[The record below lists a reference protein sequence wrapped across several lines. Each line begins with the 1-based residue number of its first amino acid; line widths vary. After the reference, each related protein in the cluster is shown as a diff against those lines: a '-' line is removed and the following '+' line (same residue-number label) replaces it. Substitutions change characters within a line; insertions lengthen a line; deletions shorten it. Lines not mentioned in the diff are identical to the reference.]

1 MNLLKKNKYS
11 IRKYKVGIF
20 STLIGTVLLLSN
32 PNGAQA
38 LTTDHNVQGGSNQAL
53 PGNSQN
59 TNADTN
65 RDIVNDSQNTPNAHA
80 TDNTSTN
87 QALTNHQN
95 VDVANQVGPAPIQPS
110 ASPAQNNNNSN
121 ANSTATEPAANTNNN
136 LASNNNTLNVPNNTD
151 NNDSARHLTLKE
163 IQEDV
168 RHSSDKP
175 ELVAIAEEASN
186 RPKKRSRRAA
196 PTDPNATPADPTATP
211 ADPTAGN
218 GSAPVAITAPYTP
231 TTDPNANNIGQNA
244 PNEVLSFDDNNI
256 RPSTNRSVPTV
267 TVVDNLPGYTLINGG
282 KVGVFSHA
290 MVRTSMFDSG
300 DAKNYQAQGNVIALG
315 RIRGNDTNDHGDF
328 NGIEKTLTVNPNSE
342 LIFEFNTMTTKN
354 YQAQGNVIALGRI
367 RGNDTNDH
375 GDFNGIEKTL
385 TVNPNSEL
393 IFEFNTMTT
402 KNYQGMT
409 NLIIK
414 NADNDTVIGEKV
426 VAYGPIWRLLKV
438 PENVSHLKIQFVPKN
453 DAITD
458 ARGIYQLR
466 DGYKYY
472 DFVDSIGLHSGSH
485 VYVERRTMEPTATN
499 NKEFTVTTS
508 LKNNG
513 NFGASFNTDDFV
525 YKIQLPEG
533 VEYVNN
539 SLTKDFP
546 SGNSG
551 VDIND
556 MNVTYD
562 AANRI
567 ITIKSTGG
575 GTGNSPARLM
585 PDKILDLKYK
595 LRVNNVPTPR
605 TVTFNDTLTYKTYS
619 QDFINSPA
627 ESHTVSTNPYT
638 IDIIMNKD
646 ALQAEVDR
654 RIQQADYTFASLD
667 IFNDLKR
674 RAQTILD
681 ENRNNVPL
689 NKRVSQADI
698 DSLANQMQHTLIRS
712 VDAENAVNRK
722 VDDMEDLVN
731 QNDELTDEEKQA
743 AIQVIEEHKNE
754 IIGNIGD
761 QTTDDGVTR
770 IKDQGIQT
778 LSGDTATPVVKPN
791 AKQAIRDKA
800 AKQRE
805 IINHTP
811 DATQDEI
818 QDALNQLTTDETD
831 AIDNVTNATT
841 NADVETAKNNGINT
855 IGAVAPQVT
864 HKQAARDAI
873 NQATATKR
881 QQINSNREATQEEK
895 NAALN
900 ELTQA
905 TNHALEQINQATT
918 NDDVDTAKGDGLNAI
933 NPIAPVTVVKQAAR
947 DAVSHDAQQHIAEI
961 NANPDATQEERQAA
975 IEKVNAAVAVAN
987 TNILNANTNADVEQV
1002 KTNAIQGIQAIEPA
1016 TKVKTDAKNAIDQ
1029 SAETQHNAI
1038 FNNNDA
1044 TLEEQQAAQQLLD
1057 QAVAT
1062 AKQNIN
1068 AADTNQEVA
1077 QAKDQGTQN
1086 IVVIQPATQVKTD
1099 ARNAVNEKAR
1109 EAITNI
1115 NATPGATREEKQE
1128 AINRVNTLKNRALN
1142 DIGVTSTTAMVNS
1155 IRDDAVNQIGAVQPH
1170 VTKKQTATGV
1180 LTDLATAKKQEI
1192 NQNTNATTEEKQVA
1206 LNQVDQDLATAIN
1219 NINQADTNAEVDQ
1232 AQQLGTKAINAI
1244 QPNIVKKPAAL
1255 AQTNQHYSAKLVEI
1269 NATPDATDDEK
1280 NAAINT
1286 LNQDRQQAIES
1297 IKQANTNA
1305 EVDQAATV
1313 AENNIDAVQVDVV
1326 KKQAARD
1333 KITAEVAKRIEAV
1346 KQTPNA
1352 TDEEKQ
1358 AAVNQINQLKDQ
1370 AFNQIN
1376 QNQTNDQVD
1385 ATTNQ
1390 AINAIDNV
1398 EAEVV
1403 IKPKAIADIE
1413 KAVKEKQQQIDNSLD
1428 STDNEKE
1435 VALQALA
1442 KEKEKALAAIDQA
1455 QTNSQ
1460 VNQAATNGVSAIKI
1474 IQPETKIKPAAR
1486 EKINQKAN
1494 ELRAQINQDKEATA
1508 EERQAAL
1515 DKINDLVAKAMTN
1528 ITNDRT
1534 NQQVNDSTNQ
1544 ALDDIALVTPDHI
1557 VRAAARDAVKQQY
1570 EAKKH
1575 EIEQAEHATDEEKQ
1589 VALNQLANNEK
1600 RALQNINQAIANN
1613 DVKRVESNGI
1623 ATLKGVEPH
1632 IVVKPEAQEAIK
1644 ASADNQVESIKDTP
1658 HATTDELD
1666 EANQQ
1671 INDTLKQ
1678 GQQDIDNTTQD
1689 AAVNDVRNQT
1699 IKAIEQIKP
1708 KVRRKRAALDN
1719 IDESNNNQLDAI
1731 RNTLDTTQDERN
1743 VAIAALNKI
1752 VNAIKNDIAQNK
1764 TNAEVDQTEADG
1776 NNNIKVIL
1784 PKVQVKPAARQSVSA
1799 KAEAQNALIDQSDLS
1814 TEEERLAAK
1823 HLVEQALNQAIDQI
1837 NHADK
1842 TAQVNQNS
1850 IDAQNIISK
1859 IKPATTVKA
1868 TALQQIQN
1876 IATNKINL
1884 IKANNEAT
1892 DEEQNAAI
1900 VQVEKELIKAKQQ
1913 IAGAV
1918 TNADVAYL
1926 LHDGKNEIREIEPVI
1941 NKKATAREQ
1950 LTTLFNDKK
1959 QAIEA
1964 NVQATVEERN
1974 SILAQ
1979 LQNIYDT
1986 AIGQI
1991 DQDRSNAQVDKTATL
2006 NLQTI
2011 HDLDV
2016 HPIKK
2021 PDAEKTINDDL
2032 ARVTH
2037 LVQNYRKVSDRNKAD
2052 ALKAITALKLQMD
2065 EELKTAR
2072 TNADVDAVLKRFNV
2086 ALGDIEAVIT
2096 EKENSL
2102 LRIDNIAQQTYAK
2115 FKAIAT
2121 PEQLAKVKALIDQ
2134 YVADGNRMV
2143 DEDATL
2149 NDIKKDTQL
2158 IIDEILAIKLP
2169 AEVIKASPKV
2179 GQPAPKVCTPIKKED
2194 KQEVRKVVKELP
2206 NTGSE
2211 EMDLPLKELALI
2223 TGAALLARRR
2233 SKKEKES

>member
-38 LTTDHNVQGGSNQAL
+38 LTTDNNVQSDTNQAT
-53 PGNSQN
+53 PVNSQ
-59 TNADTN
+59 DTN
-65 RDIVNDSQNTPNAHA
+65 VANNRGLANSAQNTPNQSA
-80 TDNTSTN
+80 TTNQSTN
-87 QALTNHQN
+87 QALVNHN
-95 VDVANQVGPAPIQPS
+95 NGSIANQATPTSVQSSTPS
-110 ASPAQNNNNSN
+110 AQNNNHTDGNTTATETVSN
-121 ANSTATEPAANTNNN
+121 ANNKDVVLNNT
-136 LASNNNTLNVPNNTD
+136 TLNVPNKTNE
-151 NNDSARHLTLKE
+151 NGSGGHLTLKE

-175 ELVAIAEEASN
+175 ELVAIAEQASN

-196 PTDPNATPADPTATP
+196 PADPNATPADPA
-211 ADPTAGN
+211 AAAAGN
-218 GSAPVAITAPYTP
+218 GGAPVAITAPYTP
-231 TTDPNANNIGQNA
+231 TTDPNANNAGQNA
-244 PNEVLSFDDNNI
+244 PNEVLSFDDNGI
-256 RPSTNRSVPTV
+256 RPSTNRSVPSV
-267 TVVDNLPGYTLINGG
+267 TVVDNLPGFTLINGG

-315 RIRGNDTNDHGDF
+315 RIKGNDTNDHGDF
-328 NGIEKTLTVNPNSE
+328 NGIEKS
-342 LIFEFNTMTTKN
+342 
-354 YQAQGNVIALGRI
+354 
-367 RGNDTNDH
+367 
-375 GDFNGIEKTL
+375 L

-402 KNYQGMT
+402 KNYQGVT

-414 NADNDTVIGEKV
+414 NADNDTVIAEKS
-426 VAYGPIWRLLKV
+426 VAYGPIWRLFKV

-525 YKIQLPEG
+525 YKVQLPEG

-546 SGNSG
+546 SSNSG
-551 VDIND
+551 VDMND
-556 MNVTYD
+556 FNVTYD
-562 AANRI
+562 AANRV

-575 GTGNSPARLM
+575 GSGNSPARLM

-605 TVTFNDTLTYKTYS
+605 TVTFNDTLTYKTYT

-698 DSLANQMQHTLIRS
+698 DSLTNQMQHTLIRS
-712 VDAENAVNRK
+712 VDAENAVNKK
-722 VDDMEDLVN
+722 VDQMEDLVN

-791 AKQAIRDKA
+791 AKKAIRDKA
-800 AKQRE
+800 TKQRE
-805 IINHTP
+805 IINATP
-811 DATQDEI
+811 DATEDEI
-818 QDALNQLTTDETD
+818 QDALNQLATDETD

-841 NADVETAKNNGINT
+841 NADVEIAKNNGINT
-855 IGAVAPQVT
+855 IGAVVPQVT

-918 NDDVDTAKGDGLNAI
+918 NADVDNAKGDGLNAI

-975 IEKVNAAVAVAN
+975 IDKVNAAVTAAN

-1002 KTNAIQGIQAIEPA
+1002 KTNAIQGIQAITPA
-1016 TKVKTDAKNAIDQ
+1016 TKVKTDAKNAIDK
-1029 SAETQHNAI
+1029 SAETQHNTI

-1099 ARNAVNEKAR
+1099 ARNAVNDKAR

-1128 AINRVNTLKNRALN
+1128 AINRVNTLKNRALT

-1180 LTDLATAKKQEI
+1180 LNDLATAKKQEI

-1206 LNQVDQDLATAIN
+1206 LNQVDQELATAIN

-1255 AQTNQHYSAKLVEI
+1255 AQINQHYNAKLAEI
-1269 NATPDATDDEK
+1269 NATPDATNDEK

-1370 AFNQIN
+1370 AINQIN

-1385 ATTNQ
+1385 TTTNQ
-1390 AINAIDNV
+1390 AVNAIDNV

-1403 IKPKAIADIE
+1403 IKPTAIADIE

-1435 VALQALA
+1435 VASQALA

-1474 IQPETKIKPAAR
+1474 IQPETKVKPAAR

-1494 ELRAQINQDKEATA
+1494 ELRAKINQDKEATA
-1508 EERQAAL
+1508 EERQVAL
-1515 DKINDLVAKAMTN
+1515 DKINEFVNQAMTD
-1528 ITNDRT
+1528 ITNNRT
-1534 NQQVNDSTNQ
+1534 NQQVDDTTSQ
-1544 ALDDIALVTPDHI
+1544 ALDSIALVAPEHI

-1570 EAKKH
+1570 EAKKQ

-1600 RALQNINQAIANN
+1600 LALQNINQAVTNN
-1613 DVKRVESNGI
+1613 DVKRVETNGI
-1623 ATLKGVEPH
+1623 ATLKGVQPH
-1632 IVVKPEAQEAIK
+1632 IVIKPEAQQAIK
-1644 ASADNQVESIKDTP
+1644 ATAENQVESIKDTP
-1658 HATTDELD
+1658 HATVDELD
-1666 EANQQ
+1666 EANQL
-1671 INDTLKQ
+1671 ISDTLKQ
-1678 GQQDIDNTTQD
+1678 AQQEIENTNQD
-1689 AAVNDVRNQT
+1689 AAVTDVRNQT

-1708 KVRRKRAALDN
+1708 KVRRKRAALDS
-1719 IDESNNNQLDAI
+1719 IEENNKNQLDAI
-1731 RNTLDTTQDERN
+1731 RNTLDTTQDERD
-1743 VAIAALNKI
+1743 VAIDTLNKI
-1752 VNAIKNDIAQNK
+1752 VNTIKNDIAQNK
-1764 TNAEVDQTEADG
+1764 TNAEVDRTETDG
-1776 NNNIKVIL
+1776 NDNIKVIL
-1784 PKVQVKPAARQSVSA
+1784 PKVQVKPAARQSVGV

-1842 TAQVNQNS
+1842 TAQVNQDS

-1892 DEEQNAAI
+1892 DEEQNIAI
-1900 VQVEKELIKAKQQ
+1900 AQVEKELIKAKQQ
-1913 IAGAV
+1913 IASAV

-1926 LHDGKNEIREIEPVI
+1926 LHDEKNEIREIEPVI
-1941 NKKATAREQ
+1941 NRKASAREQ

-1964 NVQATVEERN
+1964 NIQATVEERN

-1991 DQDRSNAQVDKTATL
+1991 DQDRSNAQVDKTASL

-2032 ARVTH
+2032 ARVTA
-2037 LVQNYRKVSDRNKAD
+2037 LVQNYRKVSNRNKAD

-2086 ALGDIEAVIT
+2086 ALSDIEAVIT

-2121 PEQLAKVKALIDQ
+2121 PEQLAKVKVLIDQ
-2134 YVADGNRMV
+2134 YVADGNRMI

-2149 NDIKKDTQL
+2149 NDIKQHTQF
-2158 IIDEILAIKLP
+2158 IVDEILAIKLP
-2169 AEVIKASPKV
+2169 AEATKVSPKEI
-2179 GQPAPKVCTPIKKED
+2179 QPAPKVCTPIKKE
-2194 KQEVRKVVKELP
+2194 ETHESRKVEKELP

-2211 EMDLPLKELALI
+2211 GMDLPLKEFALI

-2233 SKKEKES
+2233 TKNEKES

>member
-53 PGNSQN
+53 PGNSPN

-65 RDIVNDSQNTPNAHA
+65 RDIVNGSQNTPNAHA

-95 VDVANQVGPAPIQPS
+95 VGVANQVAPAPIQPS
-110 ASPAQNNNNSN
+110 TSSASNNNHSD

-196 PTDPNATPADPTATP
+196 PADPNATP

-218 GSAPVAITAPYTP
+218 GSAPVAITAPFTP

-244 PNEVLSFDDNNI
+244 PNEVLTFDDNNI

-315 RIRGNDTNDHGDF
+315 RIKGNDTNDHG
-328 NGIEKTLTVNPNSE
+328 G
-342 LIFEFNTMTTKN
+342 
-354 YQAQGNVIALGRI
+354 
-367 RGNDTNDH
+367 
-375 GDFNGIEKTL
+375 FNGIEKTL

-605 TVTFNDTLTYKTYS
+605 TVTFNDILTYKTYT

-667 IFNDLKR
+667 IFNELKR

-698 DSLANQMQHTLIRS
+698 DSLVNQMQHTLIRS

-805 IINHTP
+805 IINNTP

-975 IEKVNAAVAVAN
+975 IEKVNAAVAAAN

-1099 ARNAVNEKAR
+1099 ARNAVNDKAR

-1192 NQNTNATTEEKQVA
+1192 NQNTNATDEEKQVA

-1244 QPNIVKKPAAL
+1244 QPNIVKKPTAL
-1255 AQTNQHYSAKLVEI
+1255 AQINQHYNAKLAEI

-1398 EAEVV
+1398 EAKVV

-1435 VALQALA
+1435 VALLALA

-1474 IQPETKIKPAAR
+1474 IQPETKVKPAAR

-1557 VRAAARDAVKQQY
+1557 VRATARDAVKQQY

-1600 RALQNINQAIANN
+1600 RALQNIDQAIANN

-1913 IAGAV
+1913 IASAV

-1959 QAIEA
+1959 LAIEA

-1991 DQDRSNAQVDKTATL
+1991 DQDRSNAQVDKTASL

-2096 EKENSL
+2096 EKV
-2102 LRIDNIAQQTYAK
+2102 RIDNIAQQTYAK

-2134 YVADGNRMV
+2134 YVADGIRMI

-2149 NDIKKDTQL
+2149 NDIKQHTQF
-2158 IIDEILAIKLP
+2158 IVDEILAIKLP
-2169 AEVIKASPKV
+2169 AEATKVLPKV
-2179 GQPAPKVCTPIKKED
+2179 GQPAPKLCTSIKKVD

-2233 SKKEKES
+2233 NKNEKES

>member
-11 IRKYKVGIF
+11 IRKYKIGIF

-38 LTTDHNVQGGSNQAL
+38 LTTDNNVQSDTNQAT
-53 PGNSQN
+53 PVNSQDKDVAN
-59 TNADTN
+59 N
-65 RDIVNDSQNTPNAHA
+65 RGLANSAQNTPNQSA
-80 TDNTSTN
+80 TTNQATN
-87 QALTNHQN
+87 QALVNHN
-95 VDVANQVGPAPIQPS
+95 NGSIVNQATPTSVQSSTPS
-110 ASPAQNNNNSN
+110 AQNNNHTDGNTTATETVSN
-121 ANSTATEPAANTNNN
+121 ANNNDV
-136 LASNNNTLNVPNNTD
+136 ASNNTTLNAPNKTNE
-151 NNDSARHLTLKE
+151 NGSGGHLTLKE

-175 ELVAIAEEASN
+175 ELVAIAEPASN

-196 PTDPNATPADPTATP
+196 PADPNATPADPGA
-211 ADPTAGN
+211 AAAGN
-218 GSAPVAITAPYTP
+218 GGAPVAITAPYTP
-231 TTDPNANNIGQNA
+231 TTDPNANNAGQNA
-244 PNEVLSFDDNNI
+244 PNEVLSFDDNSI
-256 RPSTNRSVPTV
+256 RPSTNRSVPSV
-267 TVVDNLPGYTLINGG
+267 TVVDNLPGFTLINGG
-282 KVGVFSHA
+282 KVGVLSHA
-290 MVRTSMFDSG
+290 MVRTSMFEAGS
-300 DAKNYQAQGNVIALG
+300 NRTYQAQGNVLALG
-315 RIRGNDTNDHGDF
+315 RISGTDASNHGDF
-328 NGIEKTLTVNPNSE
+328 NGIEKSLTVNPNSE
-342 LIFEFNTMTTKN
+342 LIFEFNTMPTKN
-354 YQAQGNVIALGRI
+354 GQGATNV
-367 RGNDTNDH
+367 
-375 GDFNGIEKTL
+375 
-385 TVNPNSEL
+385 
-393 IFEFNTMTT
+393 
-402 KNYQGMT
+402 
-409 NLIIK
+409 IIK
-414 NADNDTVIGEKV
+414 NADTNDTIAEKTV
-426 VAYGPIWRLLKV
+426 EGGPTLRLFKV
-438 PENVSHLKIQFVPKN
+438 PDNVRNLKIQFVPKN

-458 ARGIYQLR
+458 ARGIYQLK

-472 DFVDSIGLHSGSH
+472 SFVDSIGLHSGSH

-513 NFGASFNTDDFV
+513 NSGASLDTDEFV

-546 SGNSG
+546 SNNSG
-551 VDIND
+551 VDVND

-562 AANRI
+562 AANRV

-575 GTGNSPARLM
+575 GTTNSPARLM

-605 TVTFNDTLTYKTYS
+605 TVTFNDTLTYKTYT
-619 QDFINSPA
+619 QDFINSAA

-667 IFNDLKR
+667 IFNDLKK
-674 RAQTILD
+674 RAQTILA

-698 DSLANQMQHTLIRS
+698 DSLTNQMQHTLIRS
-712 VDAENAVNRK
+712 VDAENAVNQK
-722 VDDMEDLVN
+722 ADQMEDLVN

-743 AIQVIEEHKNE
+743 AIQVIEEHKGN
-754 IIGNIGD
+754 IIGDIGD

-791 AKQAIRDKA
+791 AKKAIRDKA
-800 AKQRE
+800 TKQRE
-805 IINHTP
+805 IINATP
-811 DATQDEI
+811 DATEDEI
-818 QDALNQLTTDETD
+818 QDALNQLATDETD

-855 IGAVAPQVT
+855 IGAVVPQVT
-864 HKQAARDAI
+864 HKKAARDAI

-918 NDDVDTAKGDGLNAI
+918 NADVDNAKGDGLNAI

-975 IEKVNAAVAVAN
+975 IDKVNAAVTAAN

-1002 KTNAIQGIQAIEPA
+1002 KTNAIQGIQAITPA
-1016 TKVKTDAKNAIDQ
+1016 TKVKTDAKNAIDK
-1029 SAETQHNAI
+1029 SAETQHNTI

-1099 ARNAVNEKAR
+1099 ARNVVNDKAR

-1128 AINRVNTLKNRALN
+1128 AINRVNTLKNRALT

-1180 LTDLATAKKQEI
+1180 LNDLATAKKQEI

-1206 LNQVDQDLATAIN
+1206 LNQVDQELATAIN
-1219 NINQADTNAEVDQ
+1219 NINQADTNEEVDQ

-1255 AQTNQHYSAKLVEI
+1255 AQINQHYNAKLAEI
-1269 NATPDATDDEK
+1269 NATPDATNDEK

-1297 IKQANTNA
+1297 IKKANTNA

-1390 AINAIDNV
+1390 AVNAIDNV
-1398 EAEVV
+1398 EAEIV

-1435 VALQALA
+1435 VASQALA

-1474 IQPETKIKPAAR
+1474 IQPETKVKPAAR

-1494 ELRAQINQDKEATA
+1494 ELRAKINQDKEATA
-1508 EERQAAL
+1508 EERQVAL
-1515 DKINDLVAKAMTN
+1515 DKINEFVNQAMTD
-1528 ITNDRT
+1528 ITNNRT
-1534 NQQVNDSTNQ
+1534 NQQVDDTTSQ
-1544 ALDDIALVTPDHI
+1544 ALDSIALVAPEHI

-1570 EAKKH
+1570 EAKKQ

-1600 RALQNINQAIANN
+1600 LALQNINQAVTNN
-1613 DVKRVESNGI
+1613 DVKRVETNGI
-1623 ATLKGVEPH
+1623 ATLKGVQPH
-1632 IVVKPEAQEAIK
+1632 IVIKPEAQQAIK
-1644 ASADNQVESIKDTP
+1644 ASAENQVESIKDTP
-1658 HATTDELD
+1658 HATVDELD
-1666 EANQQ
+1666 EANQL
-1671 INDTLKQ
+1671 ISDTLKQ
-1678 GQQDIDNTTQD
+1678 AQQEIENTNQD
-1689 AAVNDVRNQT
+1689 AAVTDVRNQT

-1708 KVRRKRAALDN
+1708 KVRRKRAALDS
-1719 IDESNNNQLDAI
+1719 IEENNKNQLDAI
-1731 RNTLDTTQDERN
+1731 RNTLDTTQDERD
-1743 VAIAALNKI
+1743 VAIDTLNKI
-1752 VNAIKNDIAQNK
+1752 VNTIKNDIAQNK
-1764 TNAEVDQTEADG
+1764 TNAEVDRTETDG
-1776 NNNIKVIL
+1776 NDNIKVIL
-1784 PKVQVKPAARQSVSA
+1784 PKVQVKPAARQSVGV

-1842 TAQVNQNS
+1842 TAQVNQDS
-1850 IDAQNIISK
+1850 INAQNIISK

-1892 DEEQNAAI
+1892 DEEQNIAI
-1900 VQVEKELIKAKQQ
+1900 AQVEKELIKAKQQ
-1913 IAGAV
+1913 IASAV

-1926 LHDGKNEIREIEPVI
+1926 LHNEKNEIREIEPVI
-1941 NKKATAREQ
+1941 NRKASAREQ

-1964 NVQATVEERN
+1964 NIQATVEERN

-1991 DQDRSNAQVDKTATL
+1991 DQDRSNAQVDKTASL

-2032 ARVTH
+2032 ARVTA

-2086 ALGDIEAVIT
+2086 ALSDIEAVIT

-2121 PEQLAKVKALIDQ
+2121 PEQLAKVKVLIDQ
-2134 YVADGNRMV
+2134 YVADGNRMI

-2149 NDIKKDTQL
+2149 NDIKQHTQF
-2158 IIDEILAIKLP
+2158 IVDEILAIKLP
-2169 AEVIKASPKV
+2169 AEATKVSPKV
-2179 GQPAPKVCTPIKKED
+2179 IQPAPKVCTPIKKE
-2194 KQEVRKVVKELP
+2194 ETHESRKVEKELP

-2211 EMDLPLKELALI
+2211 GMDLPLKEFALI

-2233 SKKEKES
+2233 TKNEKES

>member
-38 LTTDHNVQGGSNQAL
+38 LTTDNNVQSDTNQAT
-53 PGNSQN
+53 PVNSQ
-59 TNADTN
+59 DTN
-65 RDIVNDSQNTPNAHA
+65 VANNRGLANSAQNTPNQSA
-80 TDNTSTN
+80 TTNQSTN
-87 QALTNHQN
+87 QALVNHN
-95 VDVANQVGPAPIQPS
+95 NGSIANQATPTSVQSSTPS
-110 ASPAQNNNNSN
+110 AQNNNHTDGDTTATETVSN
-121 ANSTATEPAANTNNN
+121 ANNKDVV
-136 LASNNNTLNVPNNTD
+136 SNNTTLNVPNKTNE
-151 NNDSARHLTLKE
+151 NGSGGHLTLKE

-175 ELVAIAEEASN
+175 ELVAIAEQASN

-196 PTDPNATPADPTATP
+196 PADPNATPADPA
-211 ADPTAGN
+211 AAAAGN
-218 GSAPVAITAPYTP
+218 GGAPVAITAPYTP
-231 TTDPNANNIGQNA
+231 TTDPNANNAGQNA
-244 PNEVLSFDDNNI
+244 PNEVLSFDDNGI
-256 RPSTNRSVPTV
+256 RPSTNRSVPSV
-267 TVVDNLPGYTLINGG
+267 TVVDNLPGFTLINGG

-315 RIRGNDTNDHGDF
+315 RIKGNDTNDHGDF
-328 NGIEKTLTVNPNSE
+328 NGIEKS
-342 LIFEFNTMTTKN
+342 
-354 YQAQGNVIALGRI
+354 
-367 RGNDTNDH
+367 
-375 GDFNGIEKTL
+375 L

-402 KNYQGMT
+402 KNYQGVT

-414 NADNDTVIGEKV
+414 NADNDTVIAEKS
-426 VAYGPIWRLLKV
+426 VAYGPIWRLFKV

-525 YKIQLPEG
+525 YKVQLPEG

-546 SGNSG
+546 SSNSG
-551 VDIND
+551 VDMND
-556 MNVTYD
+556 FNVTYD
-562 AANRI
+562 AANRV

-575 GTGNSPARLM
+575 GSGNSPARLM

-605 TVTFNDTLTYKTYS
+605 TVTFNDTLTYKTYT

-698 DSLANQMQHTLIRS
+698 DSLTNQMQHTLIRS
-712 VDAENAVNRK
+712 VDAENAVNKK
-722 VDDMEDLVN
+722 VDQMEDLVN

-791 AKQAIRDKA
+791 AKKAIRDKA
-800 AKQRE
+800 TKQRE
-805 IINHTP
+805 IINATP
-811 DATQDEI
+811 DATEDEI
-818 QDALNQLTTDETD
+818 QDALNQLATDETD

-841 NADVETAKNNGINT
+841 NADVEIAKNNGINT
-855 IGAVAPQVT
+855 IGAVVPQVT

-918 NDDVDTAKGDGLNAI
+918 NADVDNAKGDGLNAI

-975 IEKVNAAVAVAN
+975 IDKVNAAVTAAN

-1002 KTNAIQGIQAIEPA
+1002 KTNAIQGIQAITPA
-1016 TKVKTDAKNAIDQ
+1016 TKVKTDAKNAIDK
-1029 SAETQHNAI
+1029 SAETQHNTI

-1099 ARNAVNEKAR
+1099 ARNAVNDKAR

-1128 AINRVNTLKNRALN
+1128 AINRVNTLKNRALT

-1180 LTDLATAKKQEI
+1180 LNDLATAKKQKI

-1206 LNQVDQDLATAIN
+1206 LNQVDQELATAIN

-1255 AQTNQHYSAKLVEI
+1255 AQINQHYNAKLAEI
-1269 NATPDATDDEK
+1269 NATPDATNDEK

-1370 AFNQIN
+1370 AINQIN

-1385 ATTNQ
+1385 TTTNQ
-1390 AINAIDNV
+1390 AVNAIDNV

-1435 VALQALA
+1435 VASQALA

-1474 IQPETKIKPAAR
+1474 IQPETKVKPAAR

-1494 ELRAQINQDKEATA
+1494 ELRAKINQDKEATA
-1508 EERQAAL
+1508 EERQVAL
-1515 DKINDLVAKAMTN
+1515 DKINEFVNQAMTD
-1528 ITNDRT
+1528 ITNNRT
-1534 NQQVNDSTNQ
+1534 NQQVDDTTSQ
-1544 ALDDIALVTPDHI
+1544 ALDSIALVAPEHI

-1570 EAKKH
+1570 EAKKQ

-1600 RALQNINQAIANN
+1600 LALQNINQAVTNN
-1613 DVKRVESNGI
+1613 DVKRVETNGI
-1623 ATLKGVEPH
+1623 ATLKGVQPH
-1632 IVVKPEAQEAIK
+1632 IVIKPEAQQAIK
-1644 ASADNQVESIKDTP
+1644 ATAENQVESIKDTP
-1658 HATTDELD
+1658 HATVDELD
-1666 EANQQ
+1666 EANQL
-1671 INDTLKQ
+1671 ISDTLKQ
-1678 GQQDIDNTTQD
+1678 AQQEIENTNQD
-1689 AAVNDVRNQT
+1689 AAVTDVRNQT

-1708 KVRRKRAALDN
+1708 KVRRKRAALDS
-1719 IDESNNNQLDAI
+1719 IEENNKNQLDAI
-1731 RNTLDTTQDERN
+1731 RNTLDTTQDERD
-1743 VAIAALNKI
+1743 VAIDTLNKI
-1752 VNAIKNDIAQNK
+1752 VNTIKNDIAQNK
-1764 TNAEVDQTEADG
+1764 TNAEVDRTETDG
-1776 NNNIKVIL
+1776 NDNIKVIL
-1784 PKVQVKPAARQSVSA
+1784 PKVQVKPAARQSVGV

-1842 TAQVNQNS
+1842 TAQVNQDS

-1892 DEEQNAAI
+1892 DEEQNIAI
-1900 VQVEKELIKAKQQ
+1900 AQVEKELIKAKQQ
-1913 IAGAV
+1913 IASAV

-1926 LHDGKNEIREIEPVI
+1926 LHDEKNEIREIEPVI
-1941 NKKATAREQ
+1941 NRKASAREQ

-1964 NVQATVEERN
+1964 NIQATVEERN

-1991 DQDRSNAQVDKTATL
+1991 DQDRSNAQVDKTASL

-2032 ARVTH
+2032 ARVTA
-2037 LVQNYRKVSDRNKAD
+2037 LVQNYRKVSNRNKAD

-2086 ALGDIEAVIT
+2086 ALSDIEAVIT

-2121 PEQLAKVKALIDQ
+2121 PEQLAKVKVLIDQ
-2134 YVADGNRMV
+2134 YVADGNRMI

-2149 NDIKKDTQL
+2149 NDIKQHTQF
-2158 IIDEILAIKLP
+2158 IVDEILAIKLP
-2169 AEVIKASPKV
+2169 AEATKVSPKEI
-2179 GQPAPKVCTPIKKED
+2179 QPAPKVCTPIKKE
-2194 KQEVRKVVKELP
+2194 ETHESRKVEKELP

-2211 EMDLPLKELALI
+2211 GMDLPLKEFALI

-2233 SKKEKES
+2233 TKNEKES

>member
-38 LTTDHNVQGGSNQAL
+38 LTTDNNVQSDTNQAT
-53 PGNSQN
+53 PVNSQ
-59 TNADTN
+59 DTN
-65 RDIVNDSQNTPNAHA
+65 VANNRGLANSAQNTPNQSA
-80 TDNTSTN
+80 TTNQSTN
-87 QALTNHQN
+87 QALVNHN
-95 VDVANQVGPAPIQPS
+95 NGSIANQATPTSVQSSTPS
-110 ASPAQNNNNSN
+110 AQNNNHTDGNTTATETVSN
-121 ANSTATEPAANTNNN
+121 ANNKDVV
-136 LASNNNTLNVPNNTD
+136 SNNTTLNVPNKTNE
-151 NNDSARHLTLKE
+151 NGSGGHLTLKE

-175 ELVAIAEEASN
+175 ELVAIAEQASN

-196 PTDPNATPADPTATP
+196 PADPNATPADPA
-211 ADPTAGN
+211 AAAAGN
-218 GSAPVAITAPYTP
+218 GGAPVAITAPYTP
-231 TTDPNANNIGQNA
+231 TTDPNANNAGQNA
-244 PNEVLSFDDNNI
+244 PNEVLSFDDNGI
-256 RPSTNRSVPTV
+256 RPSTNRSVPSV
-267 TVVDNLPGYTLINGG
+267 TVVDNLPGFTLINGG

-315 RIRGNDTNDHGDF
+315 RIKGNDTNDHGDF
-328 NGIEKTLTVNPNSE
+328 NGIEKS
-342 LIFEFNTMTTKN
+342 
-354 YQAQGNVIALGRI
+354 
-367 RGNDTNDH
+367 
-375 GDFNGIEKTL
+375 L

-402 KNYQGMT
+402 KNYQGVT

-414 NADNDTVIGEKV
+414 NADNDTVIAEKS
-426 VAYGPIWRLLKV
+426 VAYGPIWRLFKV

-525 YKIQLPEG
+525 YKVQLPEG

-546 SGNSG
+546 SSNSG
-551 VDIND
+551 VDMND
-556 MNVTYD
+556 FNVTYD
-562 AANRI
+562 AANRV

-575 GTGNSPARLM
+575 GSGNSPARLM

-605 TVTFNDTLTYKTYS
+605 TVTFNDTLTYKTYT

-698 DSLANQMQHTLIRS
+698 DSLTNQMQHTLIRS
-712 VDAENAVNRK
+712 VDAENAVNKK
-722 VDDMEDLVN
+722 VDQMEDLVN

-791 AKQAIRDKA
+791 AKKAIRDKA
-800 AKQRE
+800 TKQRE
-805 IINHTP
+805 IINATP
-811 DATQDEI
+811 DATEDEI
-818 QDALNQLTTDETD
+818 QDALNQLATDETD

-841 NADVETAKNNGINT
+841 NADVEIAKNNGINT
-855 IGAVAPQVT
+855 IGAVVPQVT

-881 QQINSNREATQEEK
+881 QQINSNREATHEEK

-918 NDDVDTAKGDGLNAI
+918 NADVDNAKGDGLNAI

-975 IEKVNAAVAVAN
+975 IDKVNAAVTAAN

-1002 KTNAIQGIQAIEPA
+1002 KTNAIQGIQAITPA
-1016 TKVKTDAKNAIDQ
+1016 TKVKTDAKNAIDK
-1029 SAETQHNAI
+1029 SAETQHNTI

-1099 ARNAVNEKAR
+1099 ARNAVNDKAR

-1128 AINRVNTLKNRALN
+1128 AINRVNTLKNRALT

-1180 LTDLATAKKQEI
+1180 LNDLATAKKQEI

-1206 LNQVDQDLATAIN
+1206 LNQVDQELATAIN

-1255 AQTNQHYSAKLVEI
+1255 AQINQHYNAKLAEI
-1269 NATPDATDDEK
+1269 NATPDATNDEK

-1370 AFNQIN
+1370 AINQIN

-1385 ATTNQ
+1385 TTTNQ
-1390 AINAIDNV
+1390 AVNAIDNV

-1435 VALQALA
+1435 VASQALA

-1474 IQPETKIKPAAR
+1474 IQPETKVKPAAR

-1494 ELRAQINQDKEATA
+1494 ELRAKINQDKEATA
-1508 EERQAAL
+1508 EERQVAL
-1515 DKINDLVAKAMTN
+1515 DKINEFVNQAMTD
-1528 ITNDRT
+1528 ITNNRT
-1534 NQQVNDSTNQ
+1534 NQQVDDTTSQ
-1544 ALDDIALVTPDHI
+1544 ALDSIALVAPEHI

-1570 EAKKH
+1570 EAKKQ

-1600 RALQNINQAIANN
+1600 LALQNINQAVTNN
-1613 DVKRVESNGI
+1613 DVKRVETNGI
-1623 ATLKGVEPH
+1623 ATLKGVQPH
-1632 IVVKPEAQEAIK
+1632 IVIKPEAQQAIK
-1644 ASADNQVESIKDTP
+1644 ATAENQVESIKDTP
-1658 HATTDELD
+1658 HATVDELD
-1666 EANQQ
+1666 EANQL
-1671 INDTLKQ
+1671 ISDTLKQ
-1678 GQQDIDNTTQD
+1678 AQQEIENTNQD
-1689 AAVNDVRNQT
+1689 AAVTDVRNQT

-1708 KVRRKRAALDN
+1708 KVRRKRAALDS
-1719 IDESNNNQLDAI
+1719 IEENNKNQLDAI
-1731 RNTLDTTQDERN
+1731 RNTLDTTQDERD
-1743 VAIAALNKI
+1743 VAIDTLNKI
-1752 VNAIKNDIAQNK
+1752 VNTIKNDIAQNK
-1764 TNAEVDQTEADG
+1764 TNAEVDRTETDG
-1776 NNNIKVIL
+1776 NDNIKVIL
-1784 PKVQVKPAARQSVSA
+1784 PKVQVKPAARQSVGV

-1842 TAQVNQNS
+1842 TAQVNQDS

-1892 DEEQNAAI
+1892 DEEQNIAI
-1900 VQVEKELIKAKQQ
+1900 AQVEKELIKAKQQ
-1913 IAGAV
+1913 IASAV

-1926 LHDGKNEIREIEPVI
+1926 LHDEKNEIREIEPVI
-1941 NKKATAREQ
+1941 NRKASAREQ

-1964 NVQATVEERN
+1964 NIQATVEERN

-1991 DQDRSNAQVDKTATL
+1991 DQDRSNAQVDKTASL

-2032 ARVTH
+2032 ARVTA
-2037 LVQNYRKVSDRNKAD
+2037 LVQNYRKVSNRNKAD

-2086 ALGDIEAVIT
+2086 ALSDIEAVIT

-2121 PEQLAKVKALIDQ
+2121 PEQLAKVKVLIDQ
-2134 YVADGNRMV
+2134 YVADGNRMI

-2149 NDIKKDTQL
+2149 NDIKQHTQF
-2158 IIDEILAIKLP
+2158 IVDEILAIKLP
-2169 AEVIKASPKV
+2169 AEATKVSPKEI
-2179 GQPAPKVCTPIKKED
+2179 QPAPKVCTPIKKE
-2194 KQEVRKVVKELP
+2194 ETHESRKVEKELP

-2211 EMDLPLKELALI
+2211 GMDLPLKEFALI

-2233 SKKEKES
+2233 TKNEKES

>member
-38 LTTDHNVQGGSNQAL
+38 LTTDNNVQSDTNQAT
-53 PGNSQN
+53 PVNSQDKDVAN
-59 TNADTN
+59 N
-65 RDIVNDSQNTPNAHA
+65 RGLANSAQNTPNQSA
-80 TDNTSTN
+80 TTNQATN
-87 QALTNHQN
+87 QALVNHN
-95 VDVANQVGPAPIQPS
+95 NGSIVNQATPTSVQSSTPS
-110 ASPAQNNNNSN
+110 AQNNNHTDGNTTATETVSN
-121 ANSTATEPAANTNNN
+121 ANNNDV
-136 LASNNNTLNVPNNTD
+136 ASNNTTLNVPNKTNE
-151 NNDSARHLTLKE
+151 NGSGGHLTLKE

-175 ELVAIAEEASN
+175 ELVAIAEPASN

-196 PTDPNATPADPTATP
+196 PADPNATPADPGA
-211 ADPTAGN
+211 AAEGN
-218 GSAPVAITAPYTP
+218 GGAPVAITAPYTP
-231 TTDPNANNIGQNA
+231 TTDPNANNAGQNA
-244 PNEVLSFDDNNI
+244 PNEVLSFDDNSI
-256 RPSTNRSVPTV
+256 RPSTNRSVPSV
-267 TVVDNLPGYTLINGG
+267 TVVDNLPGFTLINGG
-282 KVGVFSHA
+282 KVGVLSHA
-290 MVRTSMFDSG
+290 MVRTSMFEAGS
-300 DAKNYQAQGNVIALG
+300 NRTYQAQGNVLALG
-315 RIRGNDTNDHGDF
+315 RISGTDASNHGDF
-328 NGIEKTLTVNPNSE
+328 NGIEKSLTVNPNSE
-342 LIFEFNTMTTKN
+342 LIFEFNTMPTKN
-354 YQAQGNVIALGRI
+354 GQGATNV
-367 RGNDTNDH
+367 
-375 GDFNGIEKTL
+375 
-385 TVNPNSEL
+385 
-393 IFEFNTMTT
+393 
-402 KNYQGMT
+402 
-409 NLIIK
+409 IIK
-414 NADNDTVIGEKV
+414 NADTNDTIAEKTV
-426 VAYGPIWRLLKV
+426 EGGPTLRLFKV
-438 PENVSHLKIQFVPKN
+438 PDNVRNLKIQFVPKN

-458 ARGIYQLR
+458 ARGIYQLK

-472 DFVDSIGLHSGSH
+472 SFVDSIGLHSGSH

-513 NFGASFNTDDFV
+513 NSGASLDTDEFV

-546 SGNSG
+546 SNNSG
-551 VDIND
+551 VDVND

-562 AANRI
+562 AANRV

-575 GTGNSPARLM
+575 GTTNSPARLM

-605 TVTFNDTLTYKTYS
+605 TVTFNDTLTYKTYT
-619 QDFINSPA
+619 QDFINSAA

-667 IFNDLKR
+667 IFNDLKK
-674 RAQTILD
+674 RAQTILA

-698 DSLANQMQHTLIRS
+698 DTLTNQMQHTLIRS
-712 VDAENAVNRK
+712 VDAENAVNQK
-722 VDDMEDLVN
+722 ADQMEDLVN

-743 AIQVIEEHKNE
+743 AIQVIEEHKGN
-754 IIGNIGD
+754 IIGDIGD

-791 AKQAIRDKA
+791 AKKAIRDKA
-800 AKQRE
+800 TKQRE
-805 IINHTP
+805 IINATP
-811 DATQDEI
+811 DATEDEI
-818 QDALNQLTTDETD
+818 QDAINQLATDETD

-855 IGAVAPQVT
+855 IGSVVPQVT

-918 NDDVDTAKGDGLNAI
+918 NADVDNAKGDGLNAI

-975 IEKVNAAVAVAN
+975 IDKVNAAVTAAN
-987 TNILNANTNADVEQV
+987 TNILNANTNAEVEQV
-1002 KTNAIQGIQAIEPA
+1002 KTNAIQGIQAITPA
-1016 TKVKTDAKNAIDQ
+1016 TKVKTDAKNAIDK
-1029 SAETQHNAI
+1029 SAETQHNTI

-1099 ARNAVNEKAR
+1099 ARNVVNDKAR

-1128 AINRVNTLKNRALN
+1128 AINRVNTLKNRALT

-1180 LTDLATAKKQEI
+1180 LNDLATAKKQEI

-1206 LNQVDQDLATAIN
+1206 LNQVDQELATAIN

-1255 AQTNQHYSAKLVEI
+1255 AQINQHYNAKLAEI
-1269 NATPDATDDEK
+1269 NATPDATNDEK

-1385 ATTNQ
+1385 TTTNQ
-1390 AINAIDNV
+1390 ALNAIDNV

-1435 VALQALA
+1435 VASQALA

-1474 IQPETKIKPAAR
+1474 IQPETKVKPAAR

-1494 ELRAQINQDKEATA
+1494 ELRAKINQDKEATA
-1508 EERQAAL
+1508 EERQVAL
-1515 DKINDLVAKAMTN
+1515 DKINEFVNQAMTD
-1528 ITNDRT
+1528 ITNNRT
-1534 NQQVNDSTNQ
+1534 NQQVDDTTSQ
-1544 ALDDIALVTPDHI
+1544 ALDSIALVAPEHI

-1570 EAKKH
+1570 EAKKQ

-1589 VALNQLANNEK
+1589 VALNQLANNK
-1600 RALQNINQAIANN
+1600 KLALQNINQAVTNN
-1613 DVKRVESNGI
+1613 DVKRVETNGI
-1623 ATLKGVEPH
+1623 ATLKGVQPH
-1632 IVVKPEAQEAIK
+1632 IVIKPEAQQAIK
-1644 ASADNQVESIKDTP
+1644 ASAENQVESIKDTP
-1658 HATTDELD
+1658 HATVDELD
-1666 EANQQ
+1666 EANQL
-1671 INDTLKQ
+1671 ISDTLKQ
-1678 GQQDIDNTTQD
+1678 AQQEIENTNQD
-1689 AAVNDVRNQT
+1689 AAVTDVRNQT

-1708 KVRRKRAALDN
+1708 KVRRKRAALDS
-1719 IDESNNNQLDAI
+1719 IEENNKNQLDAI
-1731 RNTLDTTQDERN
+1731 RNTLDTTQDERD
-1743 VAIAALNKI
+1743 VAIDTLNKI
-1752 VNAIKNDIAQNK
+1752 VNTIKNDIAQNK
-1764 TNAEVDQTEADG
+1764 TNAEVDRTETDG
-1776 NNNIKVIL
+1776 NDNIKVIL
-1784 PKVQVKPAARQSVSA
+1784 PKVQVKPAARQSVGV

-1842 TAQVNQNS
+1842 TAQVNQDS

-1892 DEEQNAAI
+1892 DEEQNIAI
-1900 VQVEKELIKAKQQ
+1900 AQVEKELIKAKQQ
-1913 IAGAV
+1913 IASAV

-1926 LHDGKNEIREIEPVI
+1926 LHDEKNEIREIEPVI
-1941 NKKATAREQ
+1941 SRKASAREQ

-1964 NVQATVEERN
+1964 NIQATVEERN

-1991 DQDRSNAQVDKTATL
+1991 DQDRSNAQVDKTASL

-2032 ARVTH
+2032 ARVTA

-2086 ALGDIEAVIT
+2086 ALSDIEAVIT

-2121 PEQLAKVKALIDQ
+2121 PEQLAKVKVLIDQ
-2134 YVADGNRMV
+2134 YVADGNRMI

-2149 NDIKKDTQL
+2149 NDIKQHTQF
-2158 IIDEILAIKLP
+2158 IVDEILAIKLP
-2169 AEVIKASPKV
+2169 AEAMKVSPKV
-2179 GQPAPKVCTPIKKED
+2179 IQPAPKVCTPIKKE
-2194 KQEVRKVVKELP
+2194 ETHESRKVEKELP

-2211 EMDLPLKELALI
+2211 EMDLPLKEFALI

-2233 SKKEKES
+2233 TKNEKE

>member
-53 PGNSQN
+53 PGNSPN

-65 RDIVNDSQNTPNAHA
+65 RDIVNGSQNTPNAHA

-95 VDVANQVGPAPIQPS
+95 VGVANQVAPAPIQPS
-110 ASPAQNNNNSN
+110 TSSASNNNHSD

-196 PTDPNATPADPTATP
+196 PADPNATP

-218 GSAPVAITAPYTP
+218 GSAPVAITAPFTP

-244 PNEVLSFDDNNI
+244 PNEVLTFDDNNI

-315 RIRGNDTNDHGDF
+315 RIKGNDTNDHG
-328 NGIEKTLTVNPNSE
+328 G
-342 LIFEFNTMTTKN
+342 
-354 YQAQGNVIALGRI
+354 
-367 RGNDTNDH
+367 
-375 GDFNGIEKTL
+375 FNGIEKTL

-605 TVTFNDTLTYKTYS
+605 TVTFNDILTYKTYT

-667 IFNDLKR
+667 IFNELKR

-698 DSLANQMQHTLIRS
+698 DSLVNQMQHTLIRS

-805 IINHTP
+805 IINNTP

-975 IEKVNAAVAVAN
+975 IEKVNAAVAAAN

-1099 ARNAVNEKAR
+1099 ARNAVNDKAR

-1192 NQNTNATTEEKQVA
+1192 NQNTNATDEEKQVA

-1244 QPNIVKKPAAL
+1244 QPNIVKKPTAL
-1255 AQTNQHYSAKLVEI
+1255 AQINQHYNAKLAEI

-1398 EAEVV
+1398 EAKVV

-1435 VALQALA
+1435 VALLALA

-1474 IQPETKIKPAAR
+1474 IQPETKVKPAAR

-1557 VRAAARDAVKQQY
+1557 VRATARDAVKQQY

-1600 RALQNINQAIANN
+1600 RALQNIDQAIANN

-1784 PKVQVKPAARQSVSA
+1784 PKVQVKPAARQFVSA

-1913 IAGAV
+1913 IASAV

-1959 QAIEA
+1959 LAIEA

-1991 DQDRSNAQVDKTATL
+1991 DQDRSNAQVDKTASL

-2134 YVADGNRMV
+2134 YVADGIRMI

-2149 NDIKKDTQL
+2149 NDIKQHTQF
-2158 IIDEILAIKLP
+2158 IVDEILAIKLP
-2169 AEVIKASPKV
+2169 AEATKVLPKV
-2179 GQPAPKVCTPIKKED
+2179 GQPAPKLCTSIKKVD

-2233 SKKEKES
+2233 NKNEKES

>member
-80 TDNTSTN
+80 TVNTSTN
-87 QALTNHQN
+87 QALANHQN
-95 VDVANQVGPAPIQPS
+95 VDVASQVAPAPIQPS

-121 ANSTATEPAANTNNN
+121 ANSTATEPASNTNNH
-136 LASNNNTLNVPNNTD
+136 LASNNTTLNVPNNTND
-151 NNDSARHLTLKE
+151 NDSGRHLTLKE

-196 PTDPNATPADPTATP
+196 PADPNATPADPA
-211 ADPTAGN
+211 AGN
-218 GSAPVAITAPYTP
+218 GGAPVAITAPYTP
-231 TTDPNANNIGQNA
+231 TTDPNGNNAGQNA
-244 PNEVLSFDDNNI
+244 PNEVLSFDDNGI

-267 TVVDNLPGYTLINGG
+267 NVVNNLPGFTLVNGG

-300 DAKNYQAQGNVIALG
+300 DNKNYQAQGNVIALG
-315 RIRGNDTNDHGDF
+315 RIHGTDANDHGDF

-354 YQAQGNVIALGRI
+354 GQGATNV
-367 RGNDTNDH
+367 
-375 GDFNGIEKTL
+375 
-385 TVNPNSEL
+385 
-393 IFEFNTMTT
+393 
-402 KNYQGMT
+402 
-409 NLIIK
+409 IIK
-414 NADNDTVIGEKV
+414 NADTNDTIAEKTV
-426 VAYGPIWRLLKV
+426 EGGPTLRLFKV
-438 PENVSHLKIQFVPKN
+438 PDNVRNLKIQFVPKN

-458 ARGIYQLR
+458 ARGIYQLK

-472 DFVDSIGLHSGSH
+472 SFVDSIGLHSGSH
-485 VYVERRTMEPTATN
+485 VYVERRIMDPTATN

-513 NFGASFNTDDFV
+513 NSGASLDTNDFV
-525 YKIQLPEG
+525 YQVQLPEG

-546 SGNSG
+546 SNNSG
-551 VDIND
+551 VDVND

-562 AANRI
+562 AANRV

-575 GTGNSPARLM
+575 GTANSPARLM
-585 PDKILDLKYK
+585 PDKILDLRYK

-605 TVTFNDTLTYKTYS
+605 TVTFNETLTYKTYT

-712 VDAENAVNRK
+712 VDAENAVNKK
-722 VDDMEDLVN
+722 VDQMEDLVN

-805 IINHTP
+805 IINNTP

-975 IEKVNAAVAVAN
+975 IEKVNAAVAAAN

-1099 ARNAVNEKAR
+1099 ARNAVNDKAR

-1192 NQNTNATTEEKQVA
+1192 NQNTNATDEEKQVA

-1244 QPNIVKKPAAL
+1244 QPNIVKKPTAL
-1255 AQTNQHYSAKLVEI
+1255 AQINQHYNAKLAEI

-1398 EAEVV
+1398 EAKVV

-1435 VALQALA
+1435 VALLALA

-1474 IQPETKIKPAAR
+1474 IQPETKVKPAAR

-1557 VRAAARDAVKQQY
+1557 VRATARDAVKQQY

-1600 RALQNINQAIANN
+1600 RALQNIDQAIANN

-1913 IAGAV
+1913 IASAV

-1959 QAIEA
+1959 LAIEA

-1991 DQDRSNAQVDKTATL
+1991 DQDRSNAQVDKTASL

-2134 YVADGNRMV
+2134 YVADGIRMI

-2149 NDIKKDTQL
+2149 NDIKQHTQF
-2158 IIDEILAIKLP
+2158 IVDEILAIKLP
-2169 AEVIKASPKV
+2169 AEATKVLPKV
-2179 GQPAPKVCTPIKKED
+2179 GQPAPKLCTSIKKVD

-2233 SKKEKES
+2233 NKNEKES

>member
-38 LTTDHNVQGGSNQAL
+38 LTTDNNVQSDTNQAT
-53 PGNSQN
+53 PVNSQ
-59 TNADTN
+59 DTN
-65 RDIVNDSQNTPNAHA
+65 VANNRGLANSAQNTPNQSA
-80 TDNTSTN
+80 TTNQSTN
-87 QALTNHQN
+87 QALVNHN
-95 VDVANQVGPAPIQPS
+95 NGSIANQATPTSVQSSTPS
-110 ASPAQNNNNSN
+110 AQNNNHTDGNTTATETVSN
-121 ANSTATEPAANTNNN
+121 ANNKDVV
-136 LASNNNTLNVPNNTD
+136 SNNTTLNVPNKTNE
-151 NNDSARHLTLKE
+151 NGSGGHLTLKE

-175 ELVAIAEEASN
+175 ELVAIAEQASN

-196 PTDPNATPADPTATP
+196 PADPNATPADPA
-211 ADPTAGN
+211 AAAAGN
-218 GSAPVAITAPYTP
+218 GGAPVAITAPYTP
-231 TTDPNANNIGQNA
+231 TTDPNANNAGQNA
-244 PNEVLSFDDNNI
+244 PNEVLSFDDNGI
-256 RPSTNRSVPTV
+256 RPSTNRSVPSV
-267 TVVDNLPGYTLINGG
+267 TVVDNLPGFTLINGG

-315 RIRGNDTNDHGDF
+315 RIKGNDTNDHGDF
-328 NGIEKTLTVNPNSE
+328 NGIEKS
-342 LIFEFNTMTTKN
+342 
-354 YQAQGNVIALGRI
+354 
-367 RGNDTNDH
+367 
-375 GDFNGIEKTL
+375 L

-402 KNYQGMT
+402 KNYQGVT

-414 NADNDTVIGEKV
+414 NADNDTVIAEKS
-426 VAYGPIWRLLKV
+426 VAYGPIWRLFKV

-525 YKIQLPEG
+525 YKVQLPEG

-546 SGNSG
+546 SSNSG
-551 VDIND
+551 VDMND
-556 MNVTYD
+556 FNVTYD
-562 AANRI
+562 AANRV

-575 GTGNSPARLM
+575 GSGNSPARLM

-605 TVTFNDTLTYKTYS
+605 TVTFNDTLTYKTYT

-698 DSLANQMQHTLIRS
+698 DSLTNQMQHTLIRS
-712 VDAENAVNRK
+712 VDAENAVNKK
-722 VDDMEDLVN
+722 VDQMEDLVN

-791 AKQAIRDKA
+791 AKKAIRDKA
-800 AKQRE
+800 TKQRE
-805 IINHTP
+805 IINATP
-811 DATQDEI
+811 DATEDEI
-818 QDALNQLTTDETD
+818 QDALNQLATDETD

-841 NADVETAKNNGINT
+841 NADVEIAKNNGINT
-855 IGAVAPQVT
+855 IGAVVPQVT

-918 NDDVDTAKGDGLNAI
+918 NADVDNAKGDGLNAI

-975 IEKVNAAVAVAN
+975 IDKVNAAVTAAN

-1002 KTNAIQGIQAIEPA
+1002 KTNAIQGIQAITPA
-1016 TKVKTDAKNAIDQ
+1016 TKVKTDAKNAIDK
-1029 SAETQHNAI
+1029 SAETQHNTI

-1099 ARNAVNEKAR
+1099 ARNAVNDKAR

-1128 AINRVNTLKNRALN
+1128 AINRVNTLKNRALT

-1180 LTDLATAKKQEI
+1180 LNDLATAKKQEI

-1206 LNQVDQDLATAIN
+1206 LNQVDQELATAIN

-1255 AQTNQHYSAKLVEI
+1255 AQINQHYNAKLAEI
-1269 NATPDATDDEK
+1269 NATPDATNDEK

-1370 AFNQIN
+1370 AINQIN

-1385 ATTNQ
+1385 TTTNQ
-1390 AINAIDNV
+1390 AVNAIDNV

-1435 VALQALA
+1435 VASQALA

-1474 IQPETKIKPAAR
+1474 IQSETKVKPAAR

-1494 ELRAQINQDKEATA
+1494 ELRAKINQDKEATA
-1508 EERQAAL
+1508 EERQVAL
-1515 DKINDLVAKAMTN
+1515 DKINEFVNQAMTD
-1528 ITNDRT
+1528 ITNNRT
-1534 NQQVNDSTNQ
+1534 NQQVDDTTSQ
-1544 ALDDIALVTPDHI
+1544 ALDSIALVAPEHI

-1570 EAKKH
+1570 EAKKQ

-1600 RALQNINQAIANN
+1600 LALQNINQAVTNN
-1613 DVKRVESNGI
+1613 DVKRVETNGI
-1623 ATLKGVEPH
+1623 ATLKGVQPH
-1632 IVVKPEAQEAIK
+1632 IVIKPEAQQAIK
-1644 ASADNQVESIKDTP
+1644 ATAENQVESIKDTP
-1658 HATTDELD
+1658 HATVDELD
-1666 EANQQ
+1666 EANQL
-1671 INDTLKQ
+1671 ISDTLKQ
-1678 GQQDIDNTTQD
+1678 AQQEIENTNQD
-1689 AAVNDVRNQT
+1689 AAVTDVRNQT

-1708 KVRRKRAALDN
+1708 KVRRKRAALDS
-1719 IDESNNNQLDAI
+1719 IEENNKNQLDAI
-1731 RNTLDTTQDERN
+1731 RNTLDTTQDERD
-1743 VAIAALNKI
+1743 VAIDTLNKI
-1752 VNAIKNDIAQNK
+1752 VNTIKNDIAQNK
-1764 TNAEVDQTEADG
+1764 TNAEVDRTETDG
-1776 NNNIKVIL
+1776 NDNIKVIL
-1784 PKVQVKPAARQSVSA
+1784 PKVQVKPAARQSVGV

-1842 TAQVNQNS
+1842 TAQVNQDS

-1892 DEEQNAAI
+1892 DEEQNIAI
-1900 VQVEKELIKAKQQ
+1900 AQVEKELIKAKQQ
-1913 IAGAV
+1913 IASAV

-1926 LHDGKNEIREIEPVI
+1926 LHDEKNEIREIEPVI
-1941 NKKATAREQ
+1941 NRKASAREQ

-1964 NVQATVEERN
+1964 NIQATVEERN

-1991 DQDRSNAQVDKTATL
+1991 DQDRSNAQVDKTASL

-2032 ARVTH
+2032 ARVTA
-2037 LVQNYRKVSDRNKAD
+2037 LVQNYRKVSNRNKAD

-2086 ALGDIEAVIT
+2086 ALSDIEAVIT

-2121 PEQLAKVKALIDQ
+2121 PEQLAKVKVLIDQ
-2134 YVADGNRMV
+2134 YVADGNRMI

-2149 NDIKKDTQL
+2149 NDIKQHTQF
-2158 IIDEILAIKLP
+2158 IVDEILAIKLP
-2169 AEVIKASPKV
+2169 AEATKVSPKEI
-2179 GQPAPKVCTPIKKED
+2179 QPAPKVCTPIKKE
-2194 KQEVRKVVKELP
+2194 ETHESRKVEKELP

-2211 EMDLPLKELALI
+2211 GMDLPLKEFALI

-2233 SKKEKES
+2233 TKNEKES

>member
-53 PGNSQN
+53 PGNSPN

-65 RDIVNDSQNTPNAHA
+65 RDIVNGSQNTPNAHA

-95 VDVANQVGPAPIQPS
+95 VGVANQVAPAPIQPS
-110 ASPAQNNNNSN
+110 TSSASNNNHSD

-196 PTDPNATPADPTATP
+196 PADPNATP

-218 GSAPVAITAPYTP
+218 GSAPVAITAPFTP

-244 PNEVLSFDDNNI
+244 PNEVLTFDDNNI

-315 RIRGNDTNDHGDF
+315 RIKGNDTNDHG
-328 NGIEKTLTVNPNSE
+328 G
-342 LIFEFNTMTTKN
+342 
-354 YQAQGNVIALGRI
+354 
-367 RGNDTNDH
+367 
-375 GDFNGIEKTL
+375 FNGIEKTL

-472 DFVDSIGLHSGSH
+472 DFVDSIGHHSGSH

-605 TVTFNDTLTYKTYS
+605 TVTFNDILTYKTYT

-646 ALQAEVDR
+646 VLQAEVDR

-667 IFNDLKR
+667 IFNELKR

-698 DSLANQMQHTLIRS
+698 DSLVNQMQHTLIRS

-778 LSGDTATPVVKPN
+778 LSGDTATPVVKTN

-805 IINHTP
+805 IINNTP

-975 IEKVNAAVAVAN
+975 IEKVNAAVAAAN

-1099 ARNAVNEKAR
+1099 ARNAVNDKAR

-1192 NQNTNATTEEKQVA
+1192 NQNTNATDEEKQVA

-1244 QPNIVKKPAAL
+1244 QPNIVKKPTAL
-1255 AQTNQHYSAKLVEI
+1255 AQINQHYNAKLAEI

-1398 EAEVV
+1398 EAKVV

-1435 VALQALA
+1435 VALLALA

-1474 IQPETKIKPAAR
+1474 IQPETKVKPAAR

-1557 VRAAARDAVKQQY
+1557 VRATARDAVKQQY

-1600 RALQNINQAIANN
+1600 RALQNIDQAIANN

-1913 IAGAV
+1913 IASAV

-1959 QAIEA
+1959 LAIEA

-1991 DQDRSNAQVDKTATL
+1991 DQDRSNAQVDKTASL

-2134 YVADGNRMV
+2134 YVADGIRMI

-2149 NDIKKDTQL
+2149 NDIKQHTQF
-2158 IIDEILAIKLP
+2158 IVDEILAIKLP
-2169 AEVIKASPKV
+2169 AEATKVLPKV
-2179 GQPAPKVCTPIKKED
+2179 GQPAPKLCTSIKKVD

-2233 SKKEKES
+2233 NKNEKES

>member
-1 MNLLKKNKYS
+1 
-11 IRKYKVGIF
+11 
-20 STLIGTVLLLSN
+20 
-32 PNGAQA
+32 
-38 LTTDHNVQGGSNQAL
+38 
-53 PGNSQN
+53 
-59 TNADTN
+59 
-65 RDIVNDSQNTPNAHA
+65 
-80 TDNTSTN
+80 
-87 QALTNHQN
+87 
-95 VDVANQVGPAPIQPS
+95 
-110 ASPAQNNNNSN
+110 
-121 ANSTATEPAANTNNN
+121 
-136 LASNNNTLNVPNNTD
+136 
-151 NNDSARHLTLKE
+151 
-163 IQEDV
+163 
-168 RHSSDKP
+168 
-175 ELVAIAEEASN
+175 
-186 RPKKRSRRAA
+186 
-196 PTDPNATPADPTATP
+196 
-211 ADPTAGN
+211 
-218 GSAPVAITAPYTP
+218 
-231 TTDPNANNIGQNA
+231 
-244 PNEVLSFDDNNI
+244 
-256 RPSTNRSVPTV
+256 
-267 TVVDNLPGYTLINGG
+267 TVVDNLPGFTLINGG

-290 MVRTSMFDSG
+290 MVRTSMFDSA

-315 RIRGNDTNDHGDF
+315 RI
-328 NGIEKTLTVNPNSE
+328 K
-342 LIFEFNTMTTKN
+342 
-354 YQAQGNVIALGRI
+354 
-367 RGNDTNDH
+367 GNDTNDH

-402 KNYQGMT
+402 KNYQGVT

-414 NADNDTVIGEKV
+414 NADNDTVIAEKS
-426 VAYGPIWRLLKV
+426 VAYGPIWRLFKV

-525 YKIQLPEG
+525 YQVQLPEG

-546 SGNSG
+546 SSNSG
-551 VDIND
+551 VDMND
-556 MNVTYD
+556 FNVTYD
-562 AANRI
+562 AANRV

-575 GTGNSPARLM
+575 GSGNSPARLM

-605 TVTFNDTLTYKTYS
+605 TVTFNDTLTYKTYT

-698 DSLANQMQHTLIRS
+698 DSLTNQMQHTLIRS
-712 VDAENAVNRK
+712 VDAENAVNKK
-722 VDDMEDLVN
+722 VDQMEDLVN

-791 AKQAIRDKA
+791 AKKAIRDKA
-800 AKQRE
+800 TKQRE
-805 IINHTP
+805 IINATP
-811 DATQDEI
+811 DATEDEI
-818 QDALNQLTTDETD
+818 QDALNQLATDETD

-855 IGAVAPQVT
+855 IGAVVPQVT
-864 HKQAARDAI
+864 HKKAARDAI

-905 TNHALEQINQATT
+905 TNHALEQINQAKT
-918 NDDVDTAKGDGLNAI
+918 NADVDNAKGDGLNAI

-975 IEKVNAAVAVAN
+975 IDKVNAAVTAAN

-1002 KTNAIQGIQAIEPA
+1002 KTNAIQGIQAITPA
-1016 TKVKTDAKNAIDQ
+1016 TKVKTDAKNAIDK
-1029 SAETQHNAI
+1029 SAETQHNTI

-1099 ARNAVNEKAR
+1099 ARNVVNDKAR

-1128 AINRVNTLKNRALN
+1128 AINRVNTLKNRALT

-1180 LTDLATAKKQEI
+1180 LNDLATAKKQEI

-1206 LNQVDQDLATAIN
+1206 LNQVDQELATAIN

-1255 AQTNQHYSAKLVEI
+1255 AQINQHYNAKLAEI

-1297 IKQANTNA
+1297 VKQANTNA

-1385 ATTNQ
+1385 TTTNQ
-1390 AINAIDNV
+1390 ALNAIDNV

-1435 VALQALA
+1435 VASQALA

-1474 IQPETKIKPAAR
+1474 IQPETKVKPAAR
-1486 EKINQKAN
+1486 EKINQKVN
-1494 ELRAQINQDKEATA
+1494 ELRAKINQDKEATA
-1508 EERQAAL
+1508 EERQVAL
-1515 DKINDLVAKAMTN
+1515 DKINEFVNQAMTD
-1528 ITNDRT
+1528 ITNNRT
-1534 NQQVNDSTNQ
+1534 NQQVDDTTSQ
-1544 ALDDIALVTPDHI
+1544 ALDSIALVAPEHI

-1570 EAKKH
+1570 EAKKQ

-1600 RALQNINQAIANN
+1600 LALQNINQAVTNN
-1613 DVKRVESNGI
+1613 DVKRVETNGI
-1623 ATLKGVEPH
+1623 ATLKGVQPH
-1632 IVVKPEAQEAIK
+1632 IVIKPEAQQAIK
-1644 ASADNQVESIKDTP
+1644 ASAENQVESIKDTP
-1658 HATTDELD
+1658 HATVDELD
-1666 EANQQ
+1666 EANQL
-1671 INDTLKQ
+1671 ISDTLKQ
-1678 GQQDIDNTTQD
+1678 AQQEIENTNQD
-1689 AAVNDVRNQT
+1689 AAVTDVRNQT

-1708 KVRRKRAALDN
+1708 KVRRKRAALDS
-1719 IDESNNNQLDAI
+1719 IEENNKNQLDAI
-1731 RNTLDTTQDERN
+1731 RNTLDTTQDERD
-1743 VAIAALNKI
+1743 VAIDTLNKI
-1752 VNAIKNDIAQNK
+1752 VNTIKNDIAQNK
-1764 TNAEVDQTEADG
+1764 TNAEVDRTETDG
-1776 NNNIKVIL
+1776 NDNIKVIL
-1784 PKVQVKPAARQSVSA
+1784 PKVQVKPAARQSVGV

-1842 TAQVNQNS
+1842 TAQVNQDS

-1884 IKANNEAT
+1884 SKANNEAT
-1892 DEEQNAAI
+1892 DEEQNIAI
-1900 VQVEKELIKAKQQ
+1900 AQVEKELIKAKQQ
-1913 IAGAV
+1913 IASAV

-1926 LHDGKNEIREIEPVI
+1926 LHDEKNEIREIEPVI
-1941 NKKATAREQ
+1941 NRKASAREQ

-1964 NVQATVEERN
+1964 NIQATVEERN

-1991 DQDRSNAQVDKTATL
+1991 DQDRSNAQVDKTASL

-2032 ARVTH
+2032 ARVTA
-2037 LVQNYRKVSDRNKAD
+2037 LVQNYRKVSNRNKAD

-2086 ALGDIEAVIT
+2086 ALSDIEAVIT

-2121 PEQLAKVKALIDQ
+2121 PEQLAKVKVLIDQ
-2134 YVADGNRMV
+2134 YVADGNRMI

-2149 NDIKKDTQL
+2149 NDIKQHTQF
-2158 IIDEILAIKLP
+2158 IVDEILAIKLP
-2169 AEVIKASPKV
+2169 AEPTKVSPKV
-2179 GQPAPKVCTPIKKED
+2179 IQPAPKVCTPIKKE
-2194 KQEVRKVVKELP
+2194 ETHESRKVEKELP

-2211 EMDLPLKELALI
+2211 GMDLPLKEFALI

-2233 SKKEKES
+2233 TKNEKES

>member
-300 DAKNYQAQGNVIALG
+300 DA
-315 RIRGNDTNDHGDF
+315 
-328 NGIEKTLTVNPNSE
+328 
-342 LIFEFNTMTTKN
+342 KN

-933 NPIAPVTVVKQAAR
+933 NPIAPVTVVKKAAR

-1142 DIGVTSTTAMVNS
+1142 DIGVTSTAMVNS

-2086 ALGDIEAVIT
+2086 TLGDIEAVIT

>member
-53 PGNSQN
+53 PGNSPN

-65 RDIVNDSQNTPNAHA
+65 RDIVNGSQNTPNAHA

-95 VDVANQVGPAPIQPS
+95 VGVANQVAPAPIQPS
-110 ASPAQNNNNSN
+110 TSSASNNNHSD

-196 PTDPNATPADPTATP
+196 PADPNATP

-218 GSAPVAITAPYTP
+218 GSAPVAITAPFTP

-244 PNEVLSFDDNNI
+244 PNEVLTFDDNNI

-315 RIRGNDTNDHGDF
+315 RIKGNDTNDHG
-328 NGIEKTLTVNPNSE
+328 G
-342 LIFEFNTMTTKN
+342 
-354 YQAQGNVIALGRI
+354 
-367 RGNDTNDH
+367 
-375 GDFNGIEKTL
+375 FNGIEKTL

-605 TVTFNDTLTYKTYS
+605 TVTFNDILTYKTYT

-667 IFNDLKR
+667 IFNELKR

-698 DSLANQMQHTLIRS
+698 DSLVNQMQHTLIRS

-805 IINHTP
+805 IINNTP

-975 IEKVNAAVAVAN
+975 IEKVNAAVAAAN

-1099 ARNAVNEKAR
+1099 ARNAVNDKAR

-1192 NQNTNATTEEKQVA
+1192 NQNTNATDEEKQVA

-1244 QPNIVKKPAAL
+1244 QPNIVKKPTAL
-1255 AQTNQHYSAKLVEI
+1255 AQINQHYNAKLAEI

-1333 KITAEVAKRIEAV
+1333 KITAEVVKRIEAV

-1398 EAEVV
+1398 EAKVV

-1435 VALQALA
+1435 VALLALA

-1474 IQPETKIKPAAR
+1474 IQPETKVKPAAR

-1557 VRAAARDAVKQQY
+1557 VRATARDAVKQQY

-1600 RALQNINQAIANN
+1600 RALQNIDQAIANN

-1913 IAGAV
+1913 IASAV

-1959 QAIEA
+1959 LAIEA

-1991 DQDRSNAQVDKTATL
+1991 DQDRSNAQVDKTASL

-2134 YVADGNRMV
+2134 YVADGIRMI

-2149 NDIKKDTQL
+2149 NDIKQHTQF
-2158 IIDEILAIKLP
+2158 IVDEILAIKLP
-2169 AEVIKASPKV
+2169 AEATKVLPKV
-2179 GQPAPKVCTPIKKED
+2179 GQPAPKLCTSIKKVD

-2233 SKKEKES
+2233 NKNEKES

>member
-38 LTTDHNVQGGSNQAL
+38 LTTDNNVQSDTNQAT
-53 PGNSQN
+53 PVNSQDKDVAN
-59 TNADTN
+59 N
-65 RDIVNDSQNTPNAHA
+65 RGLANSAQNTPNQSA
-80 TDNTSTN
+80 TTNQATN
-87 QALTNHQN
+87 QALVNHN
-95 VDVANQVGPAPIQPS
+95 NGSIVNQATPTSVQSSTPS
-110 ASPAQNNNNSN
+110 AQNNNHTDGNTTATETVSN
-121 ANSTATEPAANTNNN
+121 ANNNDV
-136 LASNNNTLNVPNNTD
+136 ASNNTTLNVPNKTNE
-151 NNDSARHLTLKE
+151 NGSGGHLTLKE

-175 ELVAIAEEASN
+175 ELVAIAEPASN

-196 PTDPNATPADPTATP
+196 PADPNATPADPGA
-211 ADPTAGN
+211 AAAGN
-218 GSAPVAITAPYTP
+218 GGAPVAITAPYTP
-231 TTDPNANNIGQNA
+231 TTDPNANNAGQNA
-244 PNEVLSFDDNNI
+244 PNEVLSFDDNSI
-256 RPSTNRSVPTV
+256 RPSTNRSVPSV
-267 TVVDNLPGYTLINGG
+267 TVVDNLPGFTLINGG
-282 KVGVFSHA
+282 KVGVLSHA
-290 MVRTSMFDSG
+290 MVRTSMFEAGS
-300 DAKNYQAQGNVIALG
+300 NRTYQAQGNVLALG
-315 RIRGNDTNDHGDF
+315 RISGTDASNHGDF
-328 NGIEKTLTVNPNSE
+328 NGIEKSLTVNPNSE
-342 LIFEFNTMTTKN
+342 LIFEFNTMPTKN
-354 YQAQGNVIALGRI
+354 GQGATNV
-367 RGNDTNDH
+367 
-375 GDFNGIEKTL
+375 
-385 TVNPNSEL
+385 
-393 IFEFNTMTT
+393 
-402 KNYQGMT
+402 
-409 NLIIK
+409 IIK
-414 NADNDTVIGEKV
+414 NADTNDTIAEKTV
-426 VAYGPIWRLLKV
+426 EGGPTLRLFKV
-438 PENVSHLKIQFVPKN
+438 PDNVRNLKIQFVPKN

-458 ARGIYQLR
+458 ARGIYQLK

-472 DFVDSIGLHSGSH
+472 SFVDSIGLHSGSH

-513 NFGASFNTDDFV
+513 NSGASLDTDEFV

-546 SGNSG
+546 SNNSG
-551 VDIND
+551 VDVND

-562 AANRI
+562 AANRV

-575 GTGNSPARLM
+575 GTTNSPARLM

-605 TVTFNDTLTYKTYS
+605 TVTFNDTLTYKTYT
-619 QDFINSPA
+619 QDFINSAA

-667 IFNDLKR
+667 IFNDLKK
-674 RAQTILD
+674 RAQTILA

-698 DSLANQMQHTLIRS
+698 DTLTNQMQHTLIRS
-712 VDAENAVNRK
+712 VDAENAVNQK
-722 VDDMEDLVN
+722 ADQMEDLVN

-743 AIQVIEEHKNE
+743 AIQVIEEHKGN
-754 IIGNIGD
+754 IIGDIGD

-791 AKQAIRDKA
+791 AKKAIRDKA
-800 AKQRE
+800 TKQRE
-805 IINHTP
+805 IINATP
-811 DATQDEI
+811 DATEDEI
-818 QDALNQLTTDETD
+818 QDAINQLATDETD

-855 IGAVAPQVT
+855 IGSVVPQVT

-918 NDDVDTAKGDGLNAI
+918 NADVDNAKGDGLNAI

-975 IEKVNAAVAVAN
+975 IDKVNAAVTAAN
-987 TNILNANTNADVEQV
+987 TNILNANTNAEVEQV
-1002 KTNAIQGIQAIEPA
+1002 KTNAIQGIQAITPA
-1016 TKVKTDAKNAIDQ
+1016 TKVKTDAKNAIDK
-1029 SAETQHNAI
+1029 SAETQHNTI

-1099 ARNAVNEKAR
+1099 ARNVVNDKAR

-1128 AINRVNTLKNRALN
+1128 AINRVNTLKNRALT

-1180 LTDLATAKKQEI
+1180 LNDLATAKKQEI

-1206 LNQVDQDLATAIN
+1206 LNQVDQELATAIN

-1255 AQTNQHYSAKLVEI
+1255 AQINQHYNAKLAEI
-1269 NATPDATDDEK
+1269 NATPDATNDEK

-1385 ATTNQ
+1385 TTTNQ
-1390 AINAIDNV
+1390 ALNAIDNV

-1435 VALQALA
+1435 VASQALA

-1474 IQPETKIKPAAR
+1474 IQSETKVKPAAR

-1494 ELRAQINQDKEATA
+1494 ELRAKINQDKEATA
-1508 EERQAAL
+1508 EERQVAL
-1515 DKINDLVAKAMTN
+1515 DKINEFVNQAMTD
-1528 ITNDRT
+1528 ITNNRT
-1534 NQQVNDSTNQ
+1534 NQQVDDTTSQ
-1544 ALDDIALVTPDHI
+1544 ALDSIALVAPEHI
-1557 VRAAARDAVKQQY
+1557 VRSAARDAVKQQY
-1570 EAKKH
+1570 EAKKQ

-1589 VALNQLANNEK
+1589 VALNQLANNK
-1600 RALQNINQAIANN
+1600 KLALQNINQAVTNN
-1613 DVKRVESNGI
+1613 DVKRVETNGI
-1623 ATLKGVEPH
+1623 ATLKGVQPH
-1632 IVVKPEAQEAIK
+1632 IVIKPEAQQAIK
-1644 ASADNQVESIKDTP
+1644 ASAENQVESIKDTP
-1658 HATTDELD
+1658 HATVDELD
-1666 EANQQ
+1666 EANQL
-1671 INDTLKQ
+1671 ISDTLKQ
-1678 GQQDIDNTTQD
+1678 AQQEIENTNQD
-1689 AAVNDVRNQT
+1689 AAVTDVRNQT

-1708 KVRRKRAALDN
+1708 KVRRKRAALDS
-1719 IDESNNNQLDAI
+1719 IEENNKNQLDAI
-1731 RNTLDTTQDERN
+1731 RNTLDTTQDERD
-1743 VAIAALNKI
+1743 VAIDTLNKI
-1752 VNAIKNDIAQNK
+1752 VNTIKNDIAQNK
-1764 TNAEVDQTEADG
+1764 TNAEVDRTETDG
-1776 NNNIKVIL
+1776 NDNIKVIL
-1784 PKVQVKPAARQSVSA
+1784 PKVQVKPAARQSVGV

-1842 TAQVNQNS
+1842 TAQVNQDS

-1892 DEEQNAAI
+1892 DEEQNIAI
-1900 VQVEKELIKAKQQ
+1900 AQVEKELIKAKQQ
-1913 IAGAV
+1913 IASAV

-1926 LHDGKNEIREIEPVI
+1926 LHDEKNEIREIEPVI
-1941 NKKATAREQ
+1941 SRKASAREQ

-1964 NVQATVEERN
+1964 NIQATVEERN

-1991 DQDRSNAQVDKTATL
+1991 DQDRSNAQVDKTASL

-2032 ARVTH
+2032 ARVTA

-2086 ALGDIEAVIT
+2086 ALSDIEAVIT

-2121 PEQLAKVKALIDQ
+2121 PEQLAKVKVLIDQ
-2134 YVADGNRMV
+2134 YVADGNRMI

-2149 NDIKKDTQL
+2149 NDIKQHTQF
-2158 IIDEILAIKLP
+2158 IVDEILAIKLP
-2169 AEVIKASPKV
+2169 AEAMKVSPKV
-2179 GQPAPKVCTPIKKED
+2179 IQPAPKVCTPIKKE
-2194 KQEVRKVVKELP
+2194 ETHESRKVEKELP

-2211 EMDLPLKELALI
+2211 EMDLPLKEFALI

-2233 SKKEKES
+2233 TKNEKES

>member
-38 LTTDHNVQGGSNQAL
+38 LTTDNNVQSDTNQAT
-53 PGNSQN
+53 PVNSQ
-59 TNADTN
+59 DTN
-65 RDIVNDSQNTPNAHA
+65 VANNRGLANSAQNTPNQSA
-80 TDNTSTN
+80 TTNQSTN
-87 QALTNHQN
+87 QALVNHN
-95 VDVANQVGPAPIQPS
+95 NGSIANQATPTSVQSSTPS
-110 ASPAQNNNNSN
+110 AQNNNHTDGNTTATETVSN
-121 ANSTATEPAANTNNN
+121 ANNKDVV
-136 LASNNNTLNVPNNTD
+136 SNNTTLNVPNKTNE
-151 NNDSARHLTLKE
+151 NGSGGHLTLKE

-175 ELVAIAEEASN
+175 ELVAIAEQASN

-196 PTDPNATPADPTATP
+196 PADPNATPADPA
-211 ADPTAGN
+211 AAAAGN
-218 GSAPVAITAPYTP
+218 GGAPVAITAPYTP
-231 TTDPNANNIGQNA
+231 TTDPNANNAGQNA
-244 PNEVLSFDDNNI
+244 PNEVLSFDDNGI
-256 RPSTNRSVPTV
+256 RPSTNRSVPSV
-267 TVVDNLPGYTLINGG
+267 TVVDNLPGFTLINGG

-315 RIRGNDTNDHGDF
+315 RIKGNDTNDHGDF
-328 NGIEKTLTVNPNSE
+328 NGIEKS
-342 LIFEFNTMTTKN
+342 
-354 YQAQGNVIALGRI
+354 
-367 RGNDTNDH
+367 
-375 GDFNGIEKTL
+375 L

-402 KNYQGMT
+402 KNYQGVT

-414 NADNDTVIGEKV
+414 NADNDTVIAEKS
-426 VAYGPIWRLLKV
+426 VAYGPIWRLFKV

-525 YKIQLPEG
+525 YKVQLPEG

-546 SGNSG
+546 SSNSG
-551 VDIND
+551 VDMND
-556 MNVTYD
+556 FNVTYD
-562 AANRI
+562 AANRV

-575 GTGNSPARLM
+575 GSGNSPARLM

-605 TVTFNDTLTYKTYS
+605 TVTFNDTLTYKTYT

-698 DSLANQMQHTLIRS
+698 DSLTNQMQHTLIRS
-712 VDAENAVNRK
+712 VDAENAVNKK
-722 VDDMEDLVN
+722 VDQMEDLVN

-791 AKQAIRDKA
+791 AKKAIRDKA
-800 AKQRE
+800 TKQRE
-805 IINHTP
+805 IINATP
-811 DATQDEI
+811 DATEDEI
-818 QDALNQLTTDETD
+818 QDALNQLATDETD

-841 NADVETAKNNGINT
+841 NADVEIAKNNGINT
-855 IGAVAPQVT
+855 IGAVVPQVT

-918 NDDVDTAKGDGLNAI
+918 NADVDNAKGDGLNAI

-975 IEKVNAAVAVAN
+975 IDKVNAAVTAAN

-1002 KTNAIQGIQAIEPA
+1002 KTNAIQGIQAITPA
-1016 TKVKTDAKNAIDQ
+1016 TKVKTDAKNAIDK
-1029 SAETQHNAI
+1029 SAETQHNTI

-1099 ARNAVNEKAR
+1099 ARNAVNDKAR

-1128 AINRVNTLKNRALN
+1128 AINRVNTLKNRALT

-1180 LTDLATAKKQEI
+1180 LNDLATAKKQEI

-1206 LNQVDQDLATAIN
+1206 LNQVDQELATAIN

-1255 AQTNQHYSAKLVEI
+1255 AQINQHYNAKLAEI
-1269 NATPDATDDEK
+1269 NATPDATNDEK

-1370 AFNQIN
+1370 AINQIN

-1385 ATTNQ
+1385 TTTNQ
-1390 AINAIDNV
+1390 AVNAIDNV

-1435 VALQALA
+1435 VASQALA
-1442 KEKEKALAAIDQA
+1442 KEKEKALAAIDQT

-1474 IQPETKIKPAAR
+1474 IQPETKVKPAAR

-1494 ELRAQINQDKEATA
+1494 ELRAKINQDKEATA
-1508 EERQAAL
+1508 EERQVAL
-1515 DKINDLVAKAMTN
+1515 DKINEFVNQAMTD
-1528 ITNDRT
+1528 ITNNRT
-1534 NQQVNDSTNQ
+1534 NQQVDDTTSQ
-1544 ALDDIALVTPDHI
+1544 ALDSIALVAPEHI

-1570 EAKKH
+1570 EAKKQ

-1600 RALQNINQAIANN
+1600 LALQNINQAVTNN
-1613 DVKRVESNGI
+1613 DVKRVETNGI
-1623 ATLKGVEPH
+1623 ATLKGVQPH
-1632 IVVKPEAQEAIK
+1632 IVIKPEAQQAIK
-1644 ASADNQVESIKDTP
+1644 ATAENQVESIKDTP
-1658 HATTDELD
+1658 HATVDELD
-1666 EANQQ
+1666 EANQL
-1671 INDTLKQ
+1671 ISDTLKQ
-1678 GQQDIDNTTQD
+1678 AQQEIENTNQD
-1689 AAVNDVRNQT
+1689 AAVTDVRNQT

-1708 KVRRKRAALDN
+1708 KVRRKRAALDS
-1719 IDESNNNQLDAI
+1719 IEENNKNQLDAI
-1731 RNTLDTTQDERN
+1731 RNTLDTTQDERD
-1743 VAIAALNKI
+1743 VAIDTLNKI
-1752 VNAIKNDIAQNK
+1752 VNTIKNDIAQNK
-1764 TNAEVDQTEADG
+1764 TNAEVDRTETDG
-1776 NNNIKVIL
+1776 NDNIKVIL
-1784 PKVQVKPAARQSVSA
+1784 PKVQVKPAARQSVGV

-1842 TAQVNQNS
+1842 TAQVNQDS

-1892 DEEQNAAI
+1892 DEEQNIAI
-1900 VQVEKELIKAKQQ
+1900 AQVEKELIKAKQQ
-1913 IAGAV
+1913 IASAV

-1926 LHDGKNEIREIEPVI
+1926 LHDEKNEIREIEPVI
-1941 NKKATAREQ
+1941 NRKASAREQ

-1964 NVQATVEERN
+1964 NIQATVEERN

-1991 DQDRSNAQVDKTATL
+1991 DQDRSNAQVDKTASL

-2032 ARVTH
+2032 ARVTA
-2037 LVQNYRKVSDRNKAD
+2037 LVQNYRKVSNRNKAD

-2086 ALGDIEAVIT
+2086 ALSDIEAVIT

-2121 PEQLAKVKALIDQ
+2121 PEQLAKVKVLIDQ
-2134 YVADGNRMV
+2134 YVADGNRMI

-2149 NDIKKDTQL
+2149 NDIKQHTQF
-2158 IIDEILAIKLP
+2158 IVDEILAIKLP
-2169 AEVIKASPKV
+2169 AEATKVSPKEI
-2179 GQPAPKVCTPIKKED
+2179 QPAPKVCTPIKKE
-2194 KQEVRKVVKELP
+2194 ETHESRKVEKELP

-2211 EMDLPLKELALI
+2211 GMDLPLKEFALI

-2233 SKKEKES
+2233 TKNEKES

>member
-53 PGNSQN
+53 PGNSPN

-65 RDIVNDSQNTPNAHA
+65 RDIVNGSQNTPNAHA

-95 VDVANQVGPAPIQPS
+95 VGVANQVAPAPIQPS
-110 ASPAQNNNNSN
+110 TSSASNNNHSD

-196 PTDPNATPADPTATP
+196 PADPNATP

-218 GSAPVAITAPYTP
+218 GSAPVAITAPFTP

-244 PNEVLSFDDNNI
+244 PNEVLTFDDNNI

-315 RIRGNDTNDHGDF
+315 RIKGNDTNDHG
-328 NGIEKTLTVNPNSE
+328 G
-342 LIFEFNTMTTKN
+342 
-354 YQAQGNVIALGRI
+354 
-367 RGNDTNDH
+367 
-375 GDFNGIEKTL
+375 FNGIEKTL

-605 TVTFNDTLTYKTYS
+605 TVTFNDILTYKTYT

-646 ALQAEVDR
+646 VLQAEVDR

-667 IFNDLKR
+667 IFNELKR
-674 RAQTILD
+674 RAQTNLD

-698 DSLANQMQHTLIRS
+698 DSLVNQMQHTLIRS

-778 LSGDTATPVVKPN
+778 LSGDTATPVVKTN

-805 IINHTP
+805 IINNTP

-841 NADVETAKNNGINT
+841 NVDVETAKNNGINT

-975 IEKVNAAVAVAN
+975 IEKVNAAVAAAN

-1099 ARNAVNEKAR
+1099 ARNAVNDKAR

-1192 NQNTNATTEEKQVA
+1192 NQNTNATDEEKQVA

-1244 QPNIVKKPAAL
+1244 QPNIVKKPTAL
-1255 AQTNQHYSAKLVEI
+1255 AQINQHYNAKLAEI

-1398 EAEVV
+1398 EAKVV

-1435 VALQALA
+1435 VALLALA

-1474 IQPETKIKPAAR
+1474 IQPETKVKPAAR
-1486 EKINQKAN
+1486 KKINQKAN

-1557 VRAAARDAVKQQY
+1557 VRATARDAVKQQY

-1600 RALQNINQAIANN
+1600 RALQNIDQAIANN

-1913 IAGAV
+1913 IASAV

-1959 QAIEA
+1959 LAIEA

-1991 DQDRSNAQVDKTATL
+1991 DQDRSNAQVDKTASL

-2134 YVADGNRMV
+2134 YVADGIRMI

-2149 NDIKKDTQL
+2149 NDIKQHTQF
-2158 IIDEILAIKLP
+2158 IVDEILAIKLP
-2169 AEVIKASPKV
+2169 AEATKVLPKV
-2179 GQPAPKVCTPIKKED
+2179 GQPAPKLCTSIKKVD

-2233 SKKEKES
+2233 NKNEKES

>member
-38 LTTDHNVQGGSNQAL
+38 LTTDNNVQSDTNQAT
-53 PGNSQN
+53 PVNSQDKDVAN
-59 TNADTN
+59 N
-65 RDIVNDSQNTPNAHA
+65 RGLANSAQNTPNQSA
-80 TDNTSTN
+80 TTNQSTN
-87 QALTNHQN
+87 QALVNHN
-95 VDVANQVGPAPIQPS
+95 NGSIVNQATPTSVQSSTPS
-110 ASPAQNNNNSN
+110 AQNNNHTDGNTTATETVSN
-121 ANSTATEPAANTNNN
+121 ANNND
-136 LASNNNTLNVPNNTD
+136 AVSNNTTLNVPNKTNE
-151 NNDSARHLTLKE
+151 NGSGGHLTLKE

-175 ELVAIAEEASN
+175 ELVAIAEPASN

-196 PTDPNATPADPTATP
+196 PADPNATPADPGA
-211 ADPTAGN
+211 AAAGN
-218 GSAPVAITAPYTP
+218 GGAPVAITAPYTP
-231 TTDPNANNIGQNA
+231 TTDPNANNAGQNA
-244 PNEVLSFDDNNI
+244 PNEVLSFDDNSI
-256 RPSTNRSVPTV
+256 RPSTNRSVPSV
-267 TVVDNLPGYTLINGG
+267 TVVDNLPGFTLINGG
-282 KVGVFSHA
+282 KVGVLSHA
-290 MVRTSMFDSG
+290 MVRTSMFEAGS
-300 DAKNYQAQGNVIALG
+300 NRTYQAQGNVLALG
-315 RIRGNDTNDHGDF
+315 RISGTDASNHGDF
-328 NGIEKTLTVNPNSE
+328 NGIEKSLTVNPNSE

-354 YQAQGNVIALGRI
+354 GQGATNV
-367 RGNDTNDH
+367 
-375 GDFNGIEKTL
+375 
-385 TVNPNSEL
+385 
-393 IFEFNTMTT
+393 
-402 KNYQGMT
+402 
-409 NLIIK
+409 IIK
-414 NADNDTVIGEKV
+414 NADTNDTIAEKTV
-426 VAYGPIWRLLKV
+426 EGGPTLRLFKV
-438 PENVSHLKIQFVPKN
+438 PDNVRNLKIQFVPKN

-458 ARGIYQLR
+458 ARGIYQLK

-472 DFVDSIGLHSGSH
+472 SFVDSIGLHSGSH
-485 VYVERRTMEPTATN
+485 VYVERRTMDPTATN

-513 NFGASFNTDDFV
+513 NSGASLDTNDFV
-525 YKIQLPEG
+525 YQVQLPEG

-546 SGNSG
+546 SNNSG
-551 VDIND
+551 VDVND

-562 AANRI
+562 AANRV

-575 GTGNSPARLM
+575 GTANSPARLM
-585 PDKILDLKYK
+585 PDKILDLRYK

-605 TVTFNDTLTYKTYS
+605 RVTFNETLTYKTYT

-667 IFNDLKR
+667 IFNDLKK
-674 RAQTILD
+674 RAQTILA

-698 DSLANQMQHTLIRS
+698 DTLTNQMQHTLIRS
-712 VDAENAVNRK
+712 VDAENAVNQK
-722 VDDMEDLVN
+722 ADQMEDLVN

-743 AIQVIEEHKNE
+743 AIQVIEEHKGN
-754 IIGNIGD
+754 IIGDIGD

-791 AKQAIRDKA
+791 AKKAIRDKA
-800 AKQRE
+800 TKQRE
-805 IINHTP
+805 IINATP
-811 DATQDEI
+811 DATEDEI
-818 QDALNQLTTDETD
+818 QDAINQLATDETD

-855 IGAVAPQVT
+855 IGAVVPQVT
-864 HKQAARDAI
+864 HKKAARDAI

-918 NDDVDTAKGDGLNAI
+918 NADVDNAKGDGLNAI

-961 NANPDATQEERQAA
+961 NANP
-975 IEKVNAAVAVAN
+975 
-987 TNILNANTNADVEQV
+987 
-1002 KTNAIQGIQAIEPA
+1002 
-1016 TKVKTDAKNAIDQ
+1016 
-1029 SAETQHNAI
+1029 
-1038 FNNNDA
+1038 DA

-1099 ARNAVNEKAR
+1099 ARNVVNDKAR

-1128 AINRVNTLKNRALN
+1128 AINRVNTLKYRALT

-1180 LTDLATAKKQEI
+1180 LNDLATAKKQEI

-1206 LNQVDQDLATAIN
+1206 LNQVDQELATAIN

-1255 AQTNQHYSAKLVEI
+1255 AQINQHYNAKLAEI
-1269 NATPDATDDEK
+1269 NATPDATNDEK

-1390 AINAIDNV
+1390 AVNAIDNV

-1435 VALQALA
+1435 VASQALA

-1474 IQPETKIKPAAR
+1474 IQPETKVKPAAR

-1494 ELRAQINQDKEATA
+1494 ELRAKINQDKEATA
-1508 EERQAAL
+1508 EERQVAL
-1515 DKINDLVAKAMTN
+1515 DKINEFVNQAMTD
-1528 ITNDRT
+1528 ITNNRT
-1534 NQQVNDSTNQ
+1534 NQQVDDTTSQ
-1544 ALDDIALVTPDHI
+1544 ALDSIALVTPDHI

-1570 EAKKH
+1570 EAKKR

-1600 RALQNINQAIANN
+1600 RALQNIDQAIANN
-1613 DVKRVESNGI
+1613 DVKRVETNGI
-1623 ATLKGVEPH
+1623 ATLKGVQPH
-1632 IVVKPEAQEAIK
+1632 IVIKPEAQQAIK
-1644 ASADNQVESIKDTP
+1644 ASAENQVESIKDTP
-1658 HATTDELD
+1658 HATVDELD
-1666 EANQQ
+1666 EANQL
-1671 INDTLKQ
+1671 ISDTLKQ
-1678 GQQDIDNTTQD
+1678 AQQEIENTNQD
-1689 AAVNDVRNQT
+1689 AAVTDVRNQT

-1708 KVRRKRAALDN
+1708 KVRRKRAALDS
-1719 IDESNNNQLDAI
+1719 IEENNKNQLDAI
-1731 RNTLDTTQDERN
+1731 RNTLDTTQDERD
-1743 VAIAALNKI
+1743 VAIDTLNKI
-1752 VNAIKNDIAQNK
+1752 VNTIKNDIAQNK
-1764 TNAEVDQTEADG
+1764 TNAEVDRTETDG
-1776 NNNIKVIL
+1776 NDNIKVIL
-1784 PKVQVKPAARQSVSA
+1784 PKVQVKPAARQSVGV

-1842 TAQVNQNS
+1842 TAQVNQDS

-1892 DEEQNAAI
+1892 DEEQNIAI
-1900 VQVEKELIKAKQQ
+1900 AQVEKELIKAKQQ
-1913 IAGAV
+1913 IASAV

-1926 LHDGKNEIREIEPVI
+1926 LHDEKNEIREIEPVI
-1941 NKKATAREQ
+1941 SRKASAREQ

-1964 NVQATVEERN
+1964 NIQATVEERN

-1991 DQDRSNAQVDKTATL
+1991 DQDRSNAQVDKTASL

-2032 ARVTH
+2032 ARVTA

-2086 ALGDIEAVIT
+2086 ALSDIEAVIT

-2121 PEQLAKVKALIDQ
+2121 PEQLAKVKVLIDQ
-2134 YVADGNRMV
+2134 YVADGNRMI

-2149 NDIKKDTQL
+2149 NDIKQHTQF
-2158 IIDEILAIKLP
+2158 IVDEILAIKLP
-2169 AEVIKASPKV
+2169 AEAMKVSPKV
-2179 GQPAPKVCTPIKKED
+2179 IQPAPKVCTPIKKE
-2194 KQEVRKVVKELP
+2194 ETHESRKVEKELP

-2211 EMDLPLKELALI
+2211 GMDLPLKEFALI

-2233 SKKEKES
+2233 TKNEKES

>member
-38 LTTDHNVQGGSNQAL
+38 LTTDNNVQSDTNQAT
-53 PGNSQN
+53 PVNSQ
-59 TNADTN
+59 DTN
-65 RDIVNDSQNTPNAHA
+65 VANNRGLANSAQNTPNQSA
-80 TDNTSTN
+80 TTNQSTN
-87 QALTNHQN
+87 QALVNHN
-95 VDVANQVGPAPIQPS
+95 NGSIANQATPTSVQSSTPS
-110 ASPAQNNNNSN
+110 AQNNNHTDGNTTATETVSN
-121 ANSTATEPAANTNNN
+121 ANNKDVV
-136 LASNNNTLNVPNNTD
+136 SNNTTLNVPNKTNE
-151 NNDSARHLTLKE
+151 NGSGGHLTLKE

-175 ELVAIAEEASN
+175 ELVAIAEQASN

-196 PTDPNATPADPTATP
+196 PADPNATPADPA
-211 ADPTAGN
+211 AAAAGN
-218 GSAPVAITAPYTP
+218 GGAPVAITAPYTP
-231 TTDPNANNIGQNA
+231 TTDPNANNAGQNA
-244 PNEVLSFDDNNI
+244 PNEVLSFDDNGI
-256 RPSTNRSVPTV
+256 RPSTNRSVPSV
-267 TVVDNLPGYTLINGG
+267 TVVDNLPGFTLINGG

-315 RIRGNDTNDHGDF
+315 RIKGNDTNDHGDF
-328 NGIEKTLTVNPNSE
+328 NGIEKS
-342 LIFEFNTMTTKN
+342 
-354 YQAQGNVIALGRI
+354 
-367 RGNDTNDH
+367 
-375 GDFNGIEKTL
+375 L

-402 KNYQGMT
+402 KNYQGVT

-414 NADNDTVIGEKV
+414 NADNDTVIAEKS
-426 VAYGPIWRLLKV
+426 VAYGPIWRLFKV

-525 YKIQLPEG
+525 YKVQLPEG

-546 SGNSG
+546 SSNSG
-551 VDIND
+551 VDMND
-556 MNVTYD
+556 FNVTYD
-562 AANRI
+562 AANRV

-575 GTGNSPARLM
+575 GSGNSPARLM

-605 TVTFNDTLTYKTYS
+605 TVTFNDTLTYKTYT

-698 DSLANQMQHTLIRS
+698 DSLTNQMQHTLIRS
-712 VDAENAVNRK
+712 VDAENAVNKK
-722 VDDMEDLVN
+722 VDQMEDLVN

-791 AKQAIRDKA
+791 AKKAIRDKA
-800 AKQRE
+800 TKQRE
-805 IINHTP
+805 IINATP
-811 DATQDEI
+811 NATEDEI
-818 QDALNQLTTDETD
+818 QDALNQLATDETD

-841 NADVETAKNNGINT
+841 NADVEIAKNNGINT
-855 IGAVAPQVT
+855 IGAVVPQVT

-918 NDDVDTAKGDGLNAI
+918 NADVDNAKGDGLNAI

-975 IEKVNAAVAVAN
+975 IDKVNAAVTAAN

-1002 KTNAIQGIQAIEPA
+1002 KTNAIQGIQAITPA
-1016 TKVKTDAKNAIDQ
+1016 TKVKTDAKNAIDK
-1029 SAETQHNAI
+1029 SAETQHNTI

-1099 ARNAVNEKAR
+1099 ARNAVNDKAR

-1128 AINRVNTLKNRALN
+1128 AINRVNTLKNRALT

-1180 LTDLATAKKQEI
+1180 LNDLATAKKQEI

-1206 LNQVDQDLATAIN
+1206 LNQVDQELATAIN

-1255 AQTNQHYSAKLVEI
+1255 AQINQHYNAKLAEI
-1269 NATPDATDDEK
+1269 NATPDATNDEK

-1370 AFNQIN
+1370 AINQIN

-1385 ATTNQ
+1385 TTTNQ
-1390 AINAIDNV
+1390 AVNAIDNV

-1435 VALQALA
+1435 VASQALA

-1474 IQPETKIKPAAR
+1474 IQPETKVKPAAR

-1494 ELRAQINQDKEATA
+1494 ELRAKINQDKEATA
-1508 EERQAAL
+1508 EERQVAL
-1515 DKINDLVAKAMTN
+1515 DKINEFVNQAMTD
-1528 ITNDRT
+1528 ITNNRT
-1534 NQQVNDSTNQ
+1534 NQQVDDTTSQ
-1544 ALDDIALVTPDHI
+1544 ALDSIALVAPEHI

-1570 EAKKH
+1570 EAKKQ

-1600 RALQNINQAIANN
+1600 LALQNINQAVTNN
-1613 DVKRVESNGI
+1613 DVKRVETNGI
-1623 ATLKGVEPH
+1623 ATLKGVQPH
-1632 IVVKPEAQEAIK
+1632 IVIKPEAQQAIK
-1644 ASADNQVESIKDTP
+1644 ATAENQVESIKDTP
-1658 HATTDELD
+1658 HATVDELD
-1666 EANQQ
+1666 EANQL
-1671 INDTLKQ
+1671 ISDTLKQ
-1678 GQQDIDNTTQD
+1678 AQQEIENTNQD
-1689 AAVNDVRNQT
+1689 AAVTDVRNQT

-1708 KVRRKRAALDN
+1708 KVRRKRAALDS
-1719 IDESNNNQLDAI
+1719 IEENNKNQLDAI
-1731 RNTLDTTQDERN
+1731 RNTLDTTQDERD
-1743 VAIAALNKI
+1743 VAIDTLNKI
-1752 VNAIKNDIAQNK
+1752 VNTIKNDIAQNK
-1764 TNAEVDQTEADG
+1764 TNAEVDRTETDG
-1776 NNNIKVIL
+1776 NDNIKVIL
-1784 PKVQVKPAARQSVSA
+1784 PKVQVKPAARQSVGV

-1842 TAQVNQNS
+1842 TAQVNQDS

-1892 DEEQNAAI
+1892 DEEQNIAI
-1900 VQVEKELIKAKQQ
+1900 AQVEKELIKAKQQ
-1913 IAGAV
+1913 IASAV

-1926 LHDGKNEIREIEPVI
+1926 LHDEKNEIREIEPVI
-1941 NKKATAREQ
+1941 NRKASAREQ

-1964 NVQATVEERN
+1964 NIQATVEERN

-1991 DQDRSNAQVDKTATL
+1991 DQDRSNAQVDKTASL

-2032 ARVTH
+2032 ARVTA
-2037 LVQNYRKVSDRNKAD
+2037 LVQNYRKVSNRNKAD

-2086 ALGDIEAVIT
+2086 ALSDIEAVIT

-2121 PEQLAKVKALIDQ
+2121 PEQLAKVKVLIDQ
-2134 YVADGNRMV
+2134 YVADGNRMI

-2149 NDIKKDTQL
+2149 NDIKQHTQF
-2158 IIDEILAIKLP
+2158 IVDEILAIKLP
-2169 AEVIKASPKV
+2169 AEATKVSPKEI
-2179 GQPAPKVCTPIKKED
+2179 QPAPKVCTPIKKE
-2194 KQEVRKVVKELP
+2194 ETHESRKVEKELP

-2211 EMDLPLKELALI
+2211 GMDLPLKEFALI

-2233 SKKEKES
+2233 TKNEKES

>member
-11 IRKYKVGIF
+11 IRKYKIGIF

-38 LTTDHNVQGGSNQAL
+38 LTTDNNVQSDTNQAT
-53 PGNSQN
+53 PVNSQDKDVAN
-59 TNADTN
+59 N
-65 RDIVNDSQNTPNAHA
+65 RGLANSAQNTPNQSA
-80 TDNTSTN
+80 TTNQATN
-87 QALTNHQN
+87 QALVNHN
-95 VDVANQVGPAPIQPS
+95 NGSIVNQATPTSVQSSTPS
-110 ASPAQNNNNSN
+110 AQNNNHTDGNTTATETVSN
-121 ANSTATEPAANTNNN
+121 ANNNDV
-136 LASNNNTLNVPNNTD
+136 ASNNTTLNVPNKTNE
-151 NNDSARHLTLKE
+151 NGSGGHLTLKE

-175 ELVAIAEEASN
+175 ELVAIAEPASN

-196 PTDPNATPADPTATP
+196 PADPNATPADPGA
-211 ADPTAGN
+211 AAAGN
-218 GSAPVAITAPYTP
+218 GGAPVAITAPYTP
-231 TTDPNANNIGQNA
+231 TTDPNANNAGQNA
-244 PNEVLSFDDNNI
+244 PNEVLSFDDNSI
-256 RPSTNRSVPTV
+256 RPSTNRSVPSV
-267 TVVDNLPGYTLINGG
+267 TVVDNLPGFTLINGG
-282 KVGVFSHA
+282 KVGVLSHA
-290 MVRTSMFDSG
+290 MVRTSMFEAGS
-300 DAKNYQAQGNVIALG
+300 NRTYQAQGNVLALG
-315 RIRGNDTNDHGDF
+315 RISGTDASNHGDF
-328 NGIEKTLTVNPNSE
+328 NGIEKSLTVNPNSE
-342 LIFEFNTMTTKN
+342 LIFEFNTMPTKN
-354 YQAQGNVIALGRI
+354 GQGATNV
-367 RGNDTNDH
+367 
-375 GDFNGIEKTL
+375 
-385 TVNPNSEL
+385 
-393 IFEFNTMTT
+393 
-402 KNYQGMT
+402 
-409 NLIIK
+409 IIK
-414 NADNDTVIGEKV
+414 NADTNDTIAEKTV
-426 VAYGPIWRLLKV
+426 EGGPTLRLFKV
-438 PENVSHLKIQFVPKN
+438 PDNVRNLKIQFVPKN

-458 ARGIYQLR
+458 ARGIYQLK

-472 DFVDSIGLHSGSH
+472 SFVDSIGLHSGSH

-513 NFGASFNTDDFV
+513 NSGASLDTDEFV

-546 SGNSG
+546 SNNSG
-551 VDIND
+551 VDVND

-562 AANRI
+562 AANRV

-575 GTGNSPARLM
+575 GTTNSPARLM

-605 TVTFNDTLTYKTYS
+605 TVTFNDTLTYKTYT
-619 QDFINSPA
+619 QDFINSAA

-667 IFNDLKR
+667 IFNDLKK
-674 RAQTILD
+674 RAQTILA

-698 DSLANQMQHTLIRS
+698 DSLTNQMQHTLIRS
-712 VDAENAVNRK
+712 VDAENAVNQK
-722 VDDMEDLVN
+722 ADQMEDLVN

-743 AIQVIEEHKNE
+743 AIQVIEEHKGN
-754 IIGNIGD
+754 IIGDIGD

-791 AKQAIRDKA
+791 AKKAIRDKA
-800 AKQRE
+800 TKQRE
-805 IINHTP
+805 IINATP
-811 DATQDEI
+811 DATEDEI
-818 QDALNQLTTDETD
+818 QDALNQLATDETD

-855 IGAVAPQVT
+855 IGAVVPQVT
-864 HKQAARDAI
+864 HKKAARDAI

-918 NDDVDTAKGDGLNAI
+918 NADVDNAKGDGLNAI

-975 IEKVNAAVAVAN
+975 IDKVNAAVTAAN

-1002 KTNAIQGIQAIEPA
+1002 KTNAIQGIQAITPA
-1016 TKVKTDAKNAIDQ
+1016 TKVKTDAKNAIDK
-1029 SAETQHNAI
+1029 SAETQHNTI

-1099 ARNAVNEKAR
+1099 ARNVVNDKAR

-1128 AINRVNTLKNRALN
+1128 AINRVNTLKNRALT

-1180 LTDLATAKKQEI
+1180 LNDLATAKKQEI

-1206 LNQVDQDLATAIN
+1206 LNQVDQELATAIN
-1219 NINQADTNAEVDQ
+1219 NI
-1232 AQQLGTKAINAI
+1232 
-1244 QPNIVKKPAAL
+1244 
-1255 AQTNQHYSAKLVEI
+1255 
-1269 NATPDATDDEK
+1269 
-1280 NAAINT
+1280 
-1286 LNQDRQQAIES
+1286 NQDRQQAIES
-1297 IKQANTNA
+1297 IKKANTNA

-1390 AINAIDNV
+1390 AVNAIDNV

-1435 VALQALA
+1435 VASQALA

-1474 IQPETKIKPAAR
+1474 IQPETKVKPAAR

-1494 ELRAQINQDKEATA
+1494 ELRAKINQDKEATA
-1508 EERQAAL
+1508 EERQVAL
-1515 DKINDLVAKAMTN
+1515 DKINEFVNQAMTD
-1528 ITNDRT
+1528 ITNNRT
-1534 NQQVNDSTNQ
+1534 NQQVDDTTSQ
-1544 ALDDIALVTPDHI
+1544 ALDSIALVAPEHI

-1570 EAKKH
+1570 EAKKQ

-1600 RALQNINQAIANN
+1600 LALQNINQAVTNN
-1613 DVKRVESNGI
+1613 DVKRVETNGI
-1623 ATLKGVEPH
+1623 ATLKGVQPH
-1632 IVVKPEAQEAIK
+1632 IVIKPEAQQAIK
-1644 ASADNQVESIKDTP
+1644 ASAENQVESIKDTP
-1658 HATTDELD
+1658 HATVDELD
-1666 EANQQ
+1666 EANQL
-1671 INDTLKQ
+1671 ISDTLKQ
-1678 GQQDIDNTTQD
+1678 AQQEIENTNQD
-1689 AAVNDVRNQT
+1689 AAVTDVRNQT

-1708 KVRRKRAALDN
+1708 KVRRKRAALDS
-1719 IDESNNNQLDAI
+1719 IEENNKNQLDAI
-1731 RNTLDTTQDERN
+1731 RNTLDTTQDERD
-1743 VAIAALNKI
+1743 VAIDTLNKI
-1752 VNAIKNDIAQNK
+1752 VNTIKNDIAQNK
-1764 TNAEVDQTEADG
+1764 TNAEVDRTETDG
-1776 NNNIKVIL
+1776 NDNIKVIL
-1784 PKVQVKPAARQSVSA
+1784 PKVQVKPAARQSVGV

-1842 TAQVNQNS
+1842 TAQVNQDS
-1850 IDAQNIISK
+1850 INAQNIISK

-1892 DEEQNAAI
+1892 DEEQNIAI
-1900 VQVEKELIKAKQQ
+1900 AQVEKELIKAKQQ
-1913 IAGAV
+1913 IASAV

-1926 LHDGKNEIREIEPVI
+1926 LHNEKNEIREIEPVI
-1941 NKKATAREQ
+1941 NRKASAREQ

-1964 NVQATVEERN
+1964 NIQATVEERN

-1991 DQDRSNAQVDKTATL
+1991 DQDRSNAQVDKTASL

-2032 ARVTH
+2032 ARVTA

-2086 ALGDIEAVIT
+2086 ALSDIEAVIT

-2121 PEQLAKVKALIDQ
+2121 PEQLAKVKVLIDQ
-2134 YVADGNRMV
+2134 YVADGNRMI

-2149 NDIKKDTQL
+2149 NDIKQHTQF
-2158 IIDEILAIKLP
+2158 IVDEILAIKLP
-2169 AEVIKASPKV
+2169 AEATKVSPKV
-2179 GQPAPKVCTPIKKED
+2179 IQPAPKVCTPIKKE
-2194 KQEVRKVVKELP
+2194 ETHESRKVEKELP

-2211 EMDLPLKELALI
+2211 GMDLPLKEFALI

-2233 SKKEKES
+2233 TKNEKES

>member
-300 DAKNYQAQGNVIALG
+300 DA
-315 RIRGNDTNDHGDF
+315 
-328 NGIEKTLTVNPNSE
+328 
-342 LIFEFNTMTTKN
+342 KN

-1442 KEKEKALAAIDQA
+1442 KEKALAAIDQA

-2121 PEQLAKVKALIDQ
+2121 PEQLTKVKALIDQ

>member
-38 LTTDHNVQGGSNQAL
+38 LTTDNNVQSDTNQAT
-53 PGNSQN
+53 PVNSQ
-59 TNADTN
+59 DTN
-65 RDIVNDSQNTPNAHA
+65 VANNRGLANSAQNTPNQSA
-80 TDNTSTN
+80 TTNQSTN
-87 QALTNHQN
+87 QALVNHN
-95 VDVANQVGPAPIQPS
+95 NGSIANQATPTSVQSSTPS
-110 ASPAQNNNNSN
+110 AQNNNHTDGNTTATETVSN
-121 ANSTATEPAANTNNN
+121 ANNKDVV
-136 LASNNNTLNVPNNTD
+136 SNNTTLNVPNKTNE
-151 NNDSARHLTLKE
+151 NGSGGHLTLKE

-175 ELVAIAEEASN
+175 ELVAIAEQASN

-196 PTDPNATPADPTATP
+196 PADPNATPADPA
-211 ADPTAGN
+211 AAAAGN
-218 GSAPVAITAPYTP
+218 GGAPVAITAPYTP
-231 TTDPNANNIGQNA
+231 TTDPNANNAGQNA
-244 PNEVLSFDDNNI
+244 PNEVLSFDDNGI
-256 RPSTNRSVPTV
+256 RPSTNRSVPSV
-267 TVVDNLPGYTLINGG
+267 TVVDNLPGFTLINGG

-315 RIRGNDTNDHGDF
+315 RIKGNDTNDHGDF
-328 NGIEKTLTVNPNSE
+328 NGIEKS
-342 LIFEFNTMTTKN
+342 
-354 YQAQGNVIALGRI
+354 
-367 RGNDTNDH
+367 
-375 GDFNGIEKTL
+375 L

-402 KNYQGMT
+402 KNYQGVT

-414 NADNDTVIGEKV
+414 NADNDTVIAEKS
-426 VAYGPIWRLLKV
+426 VAYGPIWRLFKV

-453 DAITD
+453 DTITD

-525 YKIQLPEG
+525 YKVQLPEG

-546 SGNSG
+546 SSNSG
-551 VDIND
+551 VDMND
-556 MNVTYD
+556 FNVTYD
-562 AANRI
+562 AANRV

-575 GTGNSPARLM
+575 GSGNSPARLM

-605 TVTFNDTLTYKTYS
+605 TVTFNDTLTYKTYT

-698 DSLANQMQHTLIRS
+698 DSLTNQMQHTLIRS
-712 VDAENAVNRK
+712 VDAENAVNKK
-722 VDDMEDLVN
+722 VDQMEDLVN

-791 AKQAIRDKA
+791 AKKAIRDKA
-800 AKQRE
+800 TKQRE
-805 IINHTP
+805 IINATP
-811 DATQDEI
+811 DATEDEI
-818 QDALNQLTTDETD
+818 QDALNQLATDETD

-841 NADVETAKNNGINT
+841 NADVEIAKNNGINT
-855 IGAVAPQVT
+855 IGAVVPQVT

-905 TNHALEQINQATT
+905 TNHALEQINQTTT
-918 NDDVDTAKGDGLNAI
+918 NADVDNAKGDGLNAI

-975 IEKVNAAVAVAN
+975 IDKVNAAVTAAN

-1002 KTNAIQGIQAIEPA
+1002 KTNAIQGIQAITPA
-1016 TKVKTDAKNAIDQ
+1016 TKVKTDAKNAIDK
-1029 SAETQHNAI
+1029 SAETQHNTI

-1099 ARNAVNEKAR
+1099 ARNAVNDKAR

-1128 AINRVNTLKNRALN
+1128 AINRVNTLKNRALT

-1180 LTDLATAKKQEI
+1180 LNDLATAKKQEI

-1206 LNQVDQDLATAIN
+1206 LNQVDQELATAIN

-1255 AQTNQHYSAKLVEI
+1255 AQINQHYNAKLAEI
-1269 NATPDATDDEK
+1269 NATPDATNDEK

-1370 AFNQIN
+1370 AINQIN

-1385 ATTNQ
+1385 TTTNQ
-1390 AINAIDNV
+1390 AVNAIDNV

-1403 IKPKAIADIE
+1403 IKPTAIADIE

-1435 VALQALA
+1435 VASQALA

-1474 IQPETKIKPAAR
+1474 IQPETKVKPAAR

-1494 ELRAQINQDKEATA
+1494 ELRAKINQDKEATA
-1508 EERQAAL
+1508 EERQVAL
-1515 DKINDLVAKAMTN
+1515 DKINEFVNQAMTD
-1528 ITNDRT
+1528 ITNNRT
-1534 NQQVNDSTNQ
+1534 NQQVDDTTSQ
-1544 ALDDIALVTPDHI
+1544 ALDSIALVAPEHI

-1570 EAKKH
+1570 EAKKQ

-1600 RALQNINQAIANN
+1600 LALQNINQAVTNN
-1613 DVKRVESNGI
+1613 DVKRVETNGI
-1623 ATLKGVEPH
+1623 ATLKGVQPH
-1632 IVVKPEAQEAIK
+1632 IVIKPEAQQAIK
-1644 ASADNQVESIKDTP
+1644 ATAENQVESIKDTP
-1658 HATTDELD
+1658 HATVDELD
-1666 EANQQ
+1666 EANQL
-1671 INDTLKQ
+1671 ISDTLKQ
-1678 GQQDIDNTTQD
+1678 AQQEIENTNQD
-1689 AAVNDVRNQT
+1689 AAVTDVRNQT

-1708 KVRRKRAALDN
+1708 KVRRKRAALDS
-1719 IDESNNNQLDAI
+1719 IEENNKNQLDAI
-1731 RNTLDTTQDERN
+1731 RNTLDTTQDERD
-1743 VAIAALNKI
+1743 VAIDTLNKI
-1752 VNAIKNDIAQNK
+1752 VNTIKNDIAQNK
-1764 TNAEVDQTEADG
+1764 TNAEVDRTETDG
-1776 NNNIKVIL
+1776 NDNIKVIL
-1784 PKVQVKPAARQSVSA
+1784 PKVQVKPAARQSVGV

-1842 TAQVNQNS
+1842 TAQVNQDS

-1892 DEEQNAAI
+1892 DEEQNIAI
-1900 VQVEKELIKAKQQ
+1900 AQVEKELIKAKQQ
-1913 IAGAV
+1913 IASAV

-1926 LHDGKNEIREIEPVI
+1926 LHDEKNEIREIEPVI
-1941 NKKATAREQ
+1941 NRKASAREQ

-1964 NVQATVEERN
+1964 NIQATVEERN

-1991 DQDRSNAQVDKTATL
+1991 DQDRSNAQVDKTASL

-2032 ARVTH
+2032 ARVTA
-2037 LVQNYRKVSDRNKAD
+2037 LVQNYRKVSNRNKAD

-2072 TNADVDAVLKRFNV
+2072 TNVDVDAVLKRFNV
-2086 ALGDIEAVIT
+2086 ALSDIEAVIT

-2121 PEQLAKVKALIDQ
+2121 PEQLAKVKVLIDQ
-2134 YVADGNRMV
+2134 YVADGNRMI

-2149 NDIKKDTQL
+2149 NDIKQHTQF
-2158 IIDEILAIKLP
+2158 IVDEILAIKLP
-2169 AEVIKASPKV
+2169 AEATKVSPKEI
-2179 GQPAPKVCTPIKKED
+2179 QPAPKVCTPIKKE
-2194 KQEVRKVVKELP
+2194 ETHESRKVEKELP

-2211 EMDLPLKELALI
+2211 GMDLPLKEFALI

-2233 SKKEKES
+2233 TKNEKES

>member
-53 PGNSQN
+53 PGNSPN

-65 RDIVNDSQNTPNAHA
+65 RDIVNGSQNTPNAHA

-95 VDVANQVGPAPIQPS
+95 VGVANQVAPAPIQPS
-110 ASPAQNNNNSN
+110 TSSASNNNHSD

-196 PTDPNATPADPTATP
+196 PADPNATP

-218 GSAPVAITAPYTP
+218 GSAPVAITAPFTP

-244 PNEVLSFDDNNI
+244 PNEVLTFDDNNI

-282 KVGVFSHA
+282 KVRVFSHA

-315 RIRGNDTNDHGDF
+315 RIKGNDTNDHG
-328 NGIEKTLTVNPNSE
+328 G
-342 LIFEFNTMTTKN
+342 
-354 YQAQGNVIALGRI
+354 
-367 RGNDTNDH
+367 
-375 GDFNGIEKTL
+375 FNGIEKTL

-605 TVTFNDTLTYKTYS
+605 TVTFNDILTYKTYT

-667 IFNDLKR
+667 IFNELKR

-698 DSLANQMQHTLIRS
+698 DSLVNQMQHTLIRS

-805 IINHTP
+805 IINNTP

-975 IEKVNAAVAVAN
+975 IEKVNAAVAAAN

-1099 ARNAVNEKAR
+1099 ARNAVNDKAR

-1192 NQNTNATTEEKQVA
+1192 NQNTNATDEEKQVA

-1244 QPNIVKKPAAL
+1244 QPNIVKKPTAL
-1255 AQTNQHYSAKLVEI
+1255 AQINQHYNAKLAEI

-1398 EAEVV
+1398 EAKVV

-1435 VALQALA
+1435 VALLALA

-1474 IQPETKIKPAAR
+1474 IQPETKVKPAAR

-1557 VRAAARDAVKQQY
+1557 VRATARDAVKQQY

-1600 RALQNINQAIANN
+1600 RALQNIDQAIANN

-1913 IAGAV
+1913 IASAV

-1959 QAIEA
+1959 LAIEA

-1991 DQDRSNAQVDKTATL
+1991 DQDRSNAQVDKTASL

-2134 YVADGNRMV
+2134 YVADGIRMI

-2149 NDIKKDTQL
+2149 NDIKQHTQF
-2158 IIDEILAIKLP
+2158 IVDEILAIKLP
-2169 AEVIKASPKV
+2169 AEATKVLPKV
-2179 GQPAPKVCTPIKKED
+2179 GQPAPKLCTSIKKVD

-2233 SKKEKES
+2233 NKNEKES

>member
-38 LTTDHNVQGGSNQAL
+38 LTTDNNVQSDTNQAT
-53 PGNSQN
+53 PVNSQDKDVAN
-59 TNADTN
+59 N
-65 RDIVNDSQNTPNAHA
+65 RGLANSAQNTPNQSA
-80 TDNTSTN
+80 TTNQATN
-87 QALTNHQN
+87 QALVNHN
-95 VDVANQVGPAPIQPS
+95 NGSIVNQATPTSVQSSTPS
-110 ASPAQNNNNSN
+110 AQNNNHTDGNTTATETVSN
-121 ANSTATEPAANTNNN
+121 ANNNDV
-136 LASNNNTLNVPNNTD
+136 ASNNTTLNVPNKTNE
-151 NNDSARHLTLKE
+151 NGSGGHLTLKE

-175 ELVAIAEEASN
+175 ELVAIAEPASN

-196 PTDPNATPADPTATP
+196 PADPNATPADPGA
-211 ADPTAGN
+211 AAAGN
-218 GSAPVAITAPYTP
+218 GGAPVAITAPYTP
-231 TTDPNANNIGQNA
+231 TTDPNANNAGQNA
-244 PNEVLSFDDNNI
+244 PNEVLSFDDNSI
-256 RPSTNRSVPTV
+256 RPSTNRSVPSV
-267 TVVDNLPGYTLINGG
+267 TVVDNLPGFTLINGG
-282 KVGVFSHA
+282 KVGVLSHA
-290 MVRTSMFDSG
+290 MVRTSMFEAGS
-300 DAKNYQAQGNVIALG
+300 NRTYQAQGNVLALG
-315 RIRGNDTNDHGDF
+315 RISGTDASNHGDF
-328 NGIEKTLTVNPNSE
+328 NGIEKSLTVNPNSE
-342 LIFEFNTMTTKN
+342 LIFEFNTMPTKN
-354 YQAQGNVIALGRI
+354 GQGATNV
-367 RGNDTNDH
+367 
-375 GDFNGIEKTL
+375 
-385 TVNPNSEL
+385 
-393 IFEFNTMTT
+393 
-402 KNYQGMT
+402 
-409 NLIIK
+409 IIK
-414 NADNDTVIGEKV
+414 NADTNDTIAEKTV
-426 VAYGPIWRLLKV
+426 EGGPTLRLFKV
-438 PENVSHLKIQFVPKN
+438 PDNVRNLKIQFVPKN

-458 ARGIYQLR
+458 ARGIYQLK

-472 DFVDSIGLHSGSH
+472 SFVDSIGLHSGSH

-513 NFGASFNTDDFV
+513 NSGASLDTDEFV

-546 SGNSG
+546 SNNSG
-551 VDIND
+551 VDVND

-562 AANRI
+562 AANRV

-575 GTGNSPARLM
+575 GTTNSPARLM

-605 TVTFNDTLTYKTYS
+605 TVTFNDTLTYKTYT
-619 QDFINSPA
+619 QDFINSAA

-667 IFNDLKR
+667 IFNDLKK
-674 RAQTILD
+674 RAQTILA

-698 DSLANQMQHTLIRS
+698 DTLTNQMQHTLIRS
-712 VDAENAVNRK
+712 VDAENAVNQK
-722 VDDMEDLVN
+722 ADQMEDLVN

-743 AIQVIEEHKNE
+743 AIQVIEEHKGN
-754 IIGNIGD
+754 IIGDIGD

-791 AKQAIRDKA
+791 AKKAIRDKA
-800 AKQRE
+800 TKQRE
-805 IINHTP
+805 IINATP
-811 DATQDEI
+811 DATEDEI
-818 QDALNQLTTDETD
+818 QDAINQLATDETD

-855 IGAVAPQVT
+855 IGSVVPQVT

-918 NDDVDTAKGDGLNAI
+918 NADVDNAKGDGLNAI

-975 IEKVNAAVAVAN
+975 IDKVNAAVTAAN
-987 TNILNANTNADVEQV
+987 TNILNANTNAEVEQV
-1002 KTNAIQGIQAIEPA
+1002 KTNAIQGIQAITPA
-1016 TKVKTDAKNAIDQ
+1016 TKVKTDAKNAIDK
-1029 SAETQHNAI
+1029 SAETQHNTI

-1099 ARNAVNEKAR
+1099 ARNVVNDKAR

-1128 AINRVNTLKNRALN
+1128 AINRVNTLKNRALT

-1180 LTDLATAKKQEI
+1180 LNDLATAKKQEI

-1206 LNQVDQDLATAIN
+1206 LNQVDQELATAIN

-1255 AQTNQHYSAKLVEI
+1255 AQINQHYNAKLAEI
-1269 NATPDATDDEK
+1269 NATPDATNDEK

-1385 ATTNQ
+1385 TTTNQ
-1390 AINAIDNV
+1390 ALNAIDNV

-1435 VALQALA
+1435 VASQALA
-1442 KEKEKALAAIDQA
+1442 KEKKKALAAIDQA

-1474 IQPETKIKPAAR
+1474 IQPETKVKPAAR

-1494 ELRAQINQDKEATA
+1494 ELRAKINQDKEATA
-1508 EERQAAL
+1508 EERQVAL
-1515 DKINDLVAKAMTN
+1515 DKINEFVNQAMTD
-1528 ITNDRT
+1528 ITNNRT
-1534 NQQVNDSTNQ
+1534 NQQVDDTTSQ
-1544 ALDDIALVTPDHI
+1544 ALDSIALVAPEHI

-1570 EAKKH
+1570 EAKKQ

-1589 VALNQLANNEK
+1589 VALNQLANNK
-1600 RALQNINQAIANN
+1600 KLALQNINQAVTNN
-1613 DVKRVESNGI
+1613 DVKRVETNGI
-1623 ATLKGVEPH
+1623 ATLKGVQPH
-1632 IVVKPEAQEAIK
+1632 IVIKPEAQQAIK
-1644 ASADNQVESIKDTP
+1644 ASAENQVESIKDTP
-1658 HATTDELD
+1658 HATVDELD
-1666 EANQQ
+1666 EANQL
-1671 INDTLKQ
+1671 ISDTLKQ
-1678 GQQDIDNTTQD
+1678 AQQEIENTNQD
-1689 AAVNDVRNQT
+1689 AAVTDVRNQT

-1708 KVRRKRAALDN
+1708 KVRRKRAALDS
-1719 IDESNNNQLDAI
+1719 IEENNKNQLDAI
-1731 RNTLDTTQDERN
+1731 RNTLDTTQDERD
-1743 VAIAALNKI
+1743 VAIDTLNKI
-1752 VNAIKNDIAQNK
+1752 VNTIKNDIAQNK
-1764 TNAEVDQTEADG
+1764 TNAEVDRTETDG
-1776 NNNIKVIL
+1776 NDNIKVIL
-1784 PKVQVKPAARQSVSA
+1784 PKVQVKPAARQSVGV

-1842 TAQVNQNS
+1842 TAQVNQDS

-1892 DEEQNAAI
+1892 DEEQNIAI
-1900 VQVEKELIKAKQQ
+1900 AQVEKELIKAKQQ
-1913 IAGAV
+1913 IASAV

-1926 LHDGKNEIREIEPVI
+1926 LHDEKNEIREIEPVI
-1941 NKKATAREQ
+1941 SRKASAREQ

-1964 NVQATVEERN
+1964 NIQATVEERN

-1991 DQDRSNAQVDKTATL
+1991 DQDRSNAQVDKTASL

-2032 ARVTH
+2032 ARVTA

-2086 ALGDIEAVIT
+2086 ALSDIEAVIT

-2121 PEQLAKVKALIDQ
+2121 PEQLAKVKVLIDQ
-2134 YVADGNRMV
+2134 YVADGNRMI

-2149 NDIKKDTQL
+2149 NDIKQHTQF
-2158 IIDEILAIKLP
+2158 IVDEILAIKLP
-2169 AEVIKASPKV
+2169 AEAMKVSPKV
-2179 GQPAPKVCTPIKKED
+2179 IQPAPKVCTPIKKE
-2194 KQEVRKVVKELP
+2194 ETHESRKVEKELP

-2211 EMDLPLKELALI
+2211 EMDLPLKEFALI

-2233 SKKEKES
+2233 TKNEKES

>member
-38 LTTDHNVQGGSNQAL
+38 LTTDNNVQSDTNQAT
-53 PGNSQN
+53 PVNSQDKDVAN
-59 TNADTN
+59 N
-65 RDIVNDSQNTPNAHA
+65 RGLANSAQNTPNQSA
-80 TDNTSTN
+80 TTNQATN
-87 QALTNHQN
+87 QALVNHN
-95 VDVANQVGPAPIQPS
+95 NGSIVNQATPTSVQSSTPS
-110 ASPAQNNNNSN
+110 AQNNNHTDGNTTATETVSN
-121 ANSTATEPAANTNNN
+121 ANNNDV
-136 LASNNNTLNVPNNTD
+136 ASNNTTLNVPNKTNE
-151 NNDSARHLTLKE
+151 NGSGGHLTLKE

-175 ELVAIAEEASN
+175 ELVAIAEPASN

-196 PTDPNATPADPTATP
+196 PADPNATPADPGA
-211 ADPTAGN
+211 AAAGN
-218 GSAPVAITAPYTP
+218 GGAPVTITAPYTP
-231 TTDPNANNIGQNA
+231 TTDPNANNAGQNA
-244 PNEVLSFDDNNI
+244 PNEVLSFDDNSI
-256 RPSTNRSVPTV
+256 RPSTNRSVPSV
-267 TVVDNLPGYTLINGG
+267 TVVDNLPGFTLINGG
-282 KVGVFSHA
+282 KVGVLSHA
-290 MVRTSMFDSG
+290 MVRTSMFEAGS
-300 DAKNYQAQGNVIALG
+300 NRTYQAQGNVLALG
-315 RIRGNDTNDHGDF
+315 RISGTDASNHGDF
-328 NGIEKTLTVNPNSE
+328 NGIEKSLTVNPNSE
-342 LIFEFNTMTTKN
+342 LIFEFNTMPTKN
-354 YQAQGNVIALGRI
+354 GQGATNV
-367 RGNDTNDH
+367 
-375 GDFNGIEKTL
+375 
-385 TVNPNSEL
+385 
-393 IFEFNTMTT
+393 
-402 KNYQGMT
+402 
-409 NLIIK
+409 IIK
-414 NADNDTVIGEKV
+414 NADTNDTIAEKTV
-426 VAYGPIWRLLKV
+426 EGGPTLRLFKV
-438 PENVSHLKIQFVPKN
+438 PDNVRNLKIQFVPKN

-458 ARGIYQLR
+458 ARGIYQLK

-472 DFVDSIGLHSGSH
+472 SFVDSIGLHSGSH

-513 NFGASFNTDDFV
+513 NSGASLDTDEFV

-546 SGNSG
+546 SNNSG
-551 VDIND
+551 VDVND

-562 AANRI
+562 AANRV

-575 GTGNSPARLM
+575 GTTNSPARLM

-605 TVTFNDTLTYKTYS
+605 TVTFNDTLTYKTYT
-619 QDFINSPA
+619 QDFINSAA

-667 IFNDLKR
+667 IFNDLKK
-674 RAQTILD
+674 RAQTILA

-698 DSLANQMQHTLIRS
+698 DTLTNQMQHTLIRS
-712 VDAENAVNRK
+712 VDAENAVNQK
-722 VDDMEDLVN
+722 ADQMEDLVN

-743 AIQVIEEHKNE
+743 AIQVIEEHKGN
-754 IIGNIGD
+754 IIGDIGD

-791 AKQAIRDKA
+791 AKKAIRDKA
-800 AKQRE
+800 TKQRE
-805 IINHTP
+805 IINATP
-811 DATQDEI
+811 DATEDEI
-818 QDALNQLTTDETD
+818 QDAINQLATDETD

-855 IGAVAPQVT
+855 IGSVVPQVT

-918 NDDVDTAKGDGLNAI
+918 NADVDNAKGDGLNAI

-975 IEKVNAAVAVAN
+975 IDKVNAAVTAAN
-987 TNILNANTNADVEQV
+987 TNILNANTNAEVEQV
-1002 KTNAIQGIQAIEPA
+1002 KTNAIQGIQAITPA
-1016 TKVKTDAKNAIDQ
+1016 TKVKTDAKNAIDK
-1029 SAETQHNAI
+1029 SAETQHNTI

-1099 ARNAVNEKAR
+1099 ARNVVNDKAR

-1128 AINRVNTLKNRALN
+1128 AINRVNTLKNRALT

-1180 LTDLATAKKQEI
+1180 LNDLATAKKQEI

-1206 LNQVDQDLATAIN
+1206 LNQVDQELATAIN

-1255 AQTNQHYSAKLVEI
+1255 AQINQHYNAKLAEI
-1269 NATPDATDDEK
+1269 NATPDATNDEK

-1385 ATTNQ
+1385 TTTNQ
-1390 AINAIDNV
+1390 ALNAIDNV

-1435 VALQALA
+1435 VASQALA

-1474 IQPETKIKPAAR
+1474 IQPETKVKPAAR

-1494 ELRAQINQDKEATA
+1494 ELRAKINQDKEATA
-1508 EERQAAL
+1508 EERQVAL
-1515 DKINDLVAKAMTN
+1515 DKINEFVNQAMTD
-1528 ITNDRT
+1528 ITNNRT
-1534 NQQVNDSTNQ
+1534 NQQVDDTTSQ
-1544 ALDDIALVTPDHI
+1544 ALDSIALVAPEHI

-1570 EAKKH
+1570 EAKKQ

-1589 VALNQLANNEK
+1589 VALNQLANNK
-1600 RALQNINQAIANN
+1600 KLALQNINQAVTNN
-1613 DVKRVESNGI
+1613 DVKRVETNGI
-1623 ATLKGVEPH
+1623 ATLKGVQPH
-1632 IVVKPEAQEAIK
+1632 IVIKPEAQQAIK
-1644 ASADNQVESIKDTP
+1644 ASAENQVESIKDTP
-1658 HATTDELD
+1658 HATVDELD
-1666 EANQQ
+1666 EANQL
-1671 INDTLKQ
+1671 ISDTLKQ
-1678 GQQDIDNTTQD
+1678 AQQEIENTNQD
-1689 AAVNDVRNQT
+1689 AAVTDVRNQT

-1708 KVRRKRAALDN
+1708 KVRRKRAALDS
-1719 IDESNNNQLDAI
+1719 IEENNKNQLDAI
-1731 RNTLDTTQDERN
+1731 RNTLDTTQDERD
-1743 VAIAALNKI
+1743 VAIDTLNKI
-1752 VNAIKNDIAQNK
+1752 VNTIKNDIAQNK
-1764 TNAEVDQTEADG
+1764 TNAEVDRTETDG
-1776 NNNIKVIL
+1776 NDNIKVIL
-1784 PKVQVKPAARQSVSA
+1784 PKVQVKPAARQSVGV

-1842 TAQVNQNS
+1842 TAQVNQDS

-1892 DEEQNAAI
+1892 DEEQNIAI
-1900 VQVEKELIKAKQQ
+1900 AQVEKELIKAKQQ
-1913 IAGAV
+1913 IASAV

-1926 LHDGKNEIREIEPVI
+1926 LHDEKNEIREIEPVI
-1941 NKKATAREQ
+1941 SRKASAREQ

-1964 NVQATVEERN
+1964 NIQATVEERN

-1991 DQDRSNAQVDKTATL
+1991 DQDRSNAQVDKTASL

-2032 ARVTH
+2032 ARVTA

-2086 ALGDIEAVIT
+2086 ALSDIEAVIT

-2121 PEQLAKVKALIDQ
+2121 PEQLAKVKVLIDQ
-2134 YVADGNRMV
+2134 YVADGNRMI

-2149 NDIKKDTQL
+2149 NDIKQHTQF
-2158 IIDEILAIKLP
+2158 IVDEILAIKLP
-2169 AEVIKASPKV
+2169 AEAMKVSPKV
-2179 GQPAPKVCTPIKKED
+2179 IQPAPKVCTPIKKE
-2194 KQEVRKVVKELP
+2194 ETHESRKVEKELP

-2211 EMDLPLKELALI
+2211 EMDLPLKEFALI

-2233 SKKEKES
+2233 TKNEKES

>member
-38 LTTDHNVQGGSNQAL
+38 LTTDNNVQSDTNQAT
-53 PGNSQN
+53 PVNSQDKDVAN
-59 TNADTN
+59 N
-65 RDIVNDSQNTPNAHA
+65 RGLANSAQNTPNQSA
-80 TDNTSTN
+80 TTNQATN
-87 QALTNHQN
+87 QALVNHN
-95 VDVANQVGPAPIQPS
+95 NGSIVNQATPTSVQSSTPS
-110 ASPAQNNNNSN
+110 AQNNNHTDGNTTATETVSN
-121 ANSTATEPAANTNNN
+121 ANNNDV
-136 LASNNNTLNVPNNTD
+136 ASNNTTLNVPNKTNE
-151 NNDSARHLTLKE
+151 NGSGGHLTLKE

-175 ELVAIAEEASN
+175 ELVAIAEPASN

-196 PTDPNATPADPTATP
+196 PADPNATPADPGA
-211 ADPTAGN
+211 AAAGN
-218 GSAPVAITAPYTP
+218 GGAPVAITAPYTP
-231 TTDPNANNIGQNA
+231 TTDPNANNAGQNA
-244 PNEVLSFDDNNI
+244 PNEVLSFDDNSI
-256 RPSTNRSVPTV
+256 RPSTNRSVPSV
-267 TVVDNLPGYTLINGG
+267 TVVDNLPGFTLINGG
-282 KVGVFSHA
+282 KVGVLSHA
-290 MVRTSMFDSG
+290 MVRTSMFEAGS
-300 DAKNYQAQGNVIALG
+300 NRTYQAQGNVLALG
-315 RIRGNDTNDHGDF
+315 RISGTDASNHGDF
-328 NGIEKTLTVNPNSE
+328 NGIEKSLTVNPNSE
-342 LIFEFNTMTTKN
+342 LIFEFNTMPTKN
-354 YQAQGNVIALGRI
+354 GQGATNV
-367 RGNDTNDH
+367 
-375 GDFNGIEKTL
+375 
-385 TVNPNSEL
+385 
-393 IFEFNTMTT
+393 
-402 KNYQGMT
+402 
-409 NLIIK
+409 IIK
-414 NADNDTVIGEKV
+414 NADTNDTIAEKTV
-426 VAYGPIWRLLKV
+426 EGGPTLRLFKV
-438 PENVSHLKIQFVPKN
+438 PDNVRNLKIQFVPKN

-458 ARGIYQLR
+458 ARGIYQLK

-472 DFVDSIGLHSGSH
+472 SFVDSIGLHSGSH

-513 NFGASFNTDDFV
+513 NSGASLDTDEFV

-546 SGNSG
+546 SNNSG
-551 VDIND
+551 VDVND

-562 AANRI
+562 AANRV

-575 GTGNSPARLM
+575 GTTNSPARLM

-605 TVTFNDTLTYKTYS
+605 TVTFNDTLTYKTYT
-619 QDFINSPA
+619 QDFINSAA

-667 IFNDLKR
+667 IFNDLKK
-674 RAQTILD
+674 RAQTILA

-698 DSLANQMQHTLIRS
+698 DTLTNQMQHTLIRS
-712 VDAENAVNRK
+712 VDAENAVNQK
-722 VDDMEDLVN
+722 ADQMEDLVN

-743 AIQVIEEHKNE
+743 AIQVIEEHKGN
-754 IIGNIGD
+754 IIGDIGD

-791 AKQAIRDKA
+791 AKKAIRDKA
-800 AKQRE
+800 TKQRE
-805 IINHTP
+805 IINATP
-811 DATQDEI
+811 DATEDEI
-818 QDALNQLTTDETD
+818 QDAINQLATDETD

-855 IGAVAPQVT
+855 IGSVVPQVT

-918 NDDVDTAKGDGLNAI
+918 NADVDNAKGDGLNAI

-975 IEKVNAAVAVAN
+975 IDKVNAAVTAAN
-987 TNILNANTNADVEQV
+987 TNILNANTNAEVEQV
-1002 KTNAIQGIQAIEPA
+1002 KTNAIQGIQAITPA
-1016 TKVKTDAKNAIDQ
+1016 TKVKTDAKNAIDK
-1029 SAETQHNAI
+1029 SAETQHNTI

-1099 ARNAVNEKAR
+1099 ARNVVNDKAR

-1128 AINRVNTLKNRALN
+1128 AINRVNTLKNRALT

-1180 LTDLATAKKQEI
+1180 LNDLATAKKQEI

-1206 LNQVDQDLATAIN
+1206 LNQVDQELATAIN

-1255 AQTNQHYSAKLVEI
+1255 AQINQHYNAKLAEI
-1269 NATPDATDDEK
+1269 NATPDATNDEK

-1385 ATTNQ
+1385 TTTNQ
-1390 AINAIDNV
+1390 ALNAIDNV

-1435 VALQALA
+1435 VASQALA

-1474 IQPETKIKPAAR
+1474 IQPETKVKPAAR

-1494 ELRAQINQDKEATA
+1494 ELRAKINQDKEATA
-1508 EERQAAL
+1508 EERQVAL
-1515 DKINDLVAKAMTN
+1515 DKINEFVNQAMTD
-1528 ITNDRT
+1528 ITNNRT
-1534 NQQVNDSTNQ
+1534 NQQVDDTTSQ
-1544 ALDDIALVTPDHI
+1544 ALDSIALVAPEHI

-1570 EAKKH
+1570 EAKKQ

-1589 VALNQLANNEK
+1589 VALNQLANNK
-1600 RALQNINQAIANN
+1600 KLALQNINQAVTNN
-1613 DVKRVESNGI
+1613 DVKRVETNGI
-1623 ATLKGVEPH
+1623 ATLKGVQPH
-1632 IVVKPEAQEAIK
+1632 IVIKPEAQQAIK
-1644 ASADNQVESIKDTP
+1644 ASAENQVESIKDTP
-1658 HATTDELD
+1658 HATVDELD
-1666 EANQQ
+1666 EANQL
-1671 INDTLKQ
+1671 ISDTLKQ
-1678 GQQDIDNTTQD
+1678 AQQEIENTNQD
-1689 AAVNDVRNQT
+1689 AAVTDVRNQT

-1708 KVRRKRAALDN
+1708 KVRRKRAALDS
-1719 IDESNNNQLDAI
+1719 IEENNKNQLDAI
-1731 RNTLDTTQDERN
+1731 RNTLDTTQDERD
-1743 VAIAALNKI
+1743 VAIDTLNKI
-1752 VNAIKNDIAQNK
+1752 VNTIKNDIAQNK
-1764 TNAEVDQTEADG
+1764 TNAEVDRTETDG
-1776 NNNIKVIL
+1776 NDNIKVIL
-1784 PKVQVKPAARQSVSA
+1784 PKVQVKPAARQSVGV

-1842 TAQVNQNS
+1842 TAQVNQDS

-1892 DEEQNAAI
+1892 DEEQNIAI
-1900 VQVEKELIKAKQQ
+1900 AQVEKELIKAKQQ
-1913 IAGAV
+1913 IASAV

-1926 LHDGKNEIREIEPVI
+1926 LHDEKNEIREIEPVI
-1941 NKKATAREQ
+1941 SRKASAREQ

-1964 NVQATVEERN
+1964 NIQATVEERN

-1991 DQDRSNAQVDKTATL
+1991 DQDRSNAQVDKTASL

-2021 PDAEKTINDDL
+2021 PDAEKTINGDL
-2032 ARVTH
+2032 ARVTA

-2086 ALGDIEAVIT
+2086 ALSDIEAVIT

-2121 PEQLAKVKALIDQ
+2121 PEQLAKVKVLIDQ
-2134 YVADGNRMV
+2134 YVADGNRMI

-2149 NDIKKDTQL
+2149 NDIKQHTQF
-2158 IIDEILAIKLP
+2158 IVDEILAIKLP
-2169 AEVIKASPKV
+2169 AEAMKVSPKV
-2179 GQPAPKVCTPIKKED
+2179 IQPAPKVCTPIKKE
-2194 KQEVRKVVKELP
+2194 ETHESRKVEKELP

-2211 EMDLPLKELALI
+2211 EMDLPLKEFALI

-2233 SKKEKES
+2233 TKNEKES

>member
-38 LTTDHNVQGGSNQAL
+38 LTTDNNVQSDTNQAT
-53 PGNSQN
+53 PVNSQDKDVAN
-59 TNADTN
+59 N
-65 RDIVNDSQNTPNAHA
+65 RGLANSAQNTPNQSA
-80 TDNTSTN
+80 TTNQATN
-87 QALTNHQN
+87 QALVNHN
-95 VDVANQVGPAPIQPS
+95 NGSIVNQATPTSVQSSTPS
-110 ASPAQNNNNSN
+110 AQNNNHTDGNTTATETVSN
-121 ANSTATEPAANTNNN
+121 ANNNDV
-136 LASNNNTLNVPNNTD
+136 ASNNTTLNVPNKTNE
-151 NNDSARHLTLKE
+151 NGSGGHLTLKE

-175 ELVAIAEEASN
+175 ELVAIAEPASN

-196 PTDPNATPADPTATP
+196 PADPNATPADPGA
-211 ADPTAGN
+211 AAAGN
-218 GSAPVAITAPYTP
+218 GGAPVAITAPYTP
-231 TTDPNANNIGQNA
+231 TTDPNANNAGQNA
-244 PNEVLSFDDNNI
+244 PNEVLSFDDNSI
-256 RPSTNRSVPTV
+256 RPSTNRSVPSV
-267 TVVDNLPGYTLINGG
+267 TVVDNLPGFTLINGG
-282 KVGVFSHA
+282 KVGVLSHA
-290 MVRTSMFDSG
+290 MVRTSMFEAGS
-300 DAKNYQAQGNVIALG
+300 NRTYQAQGNVLALG
-315 RIRGNDTNDHGDF
+315 RISGTDASNHGDF
-328 NGIEKTLTVNPNSE
+328 NGIEKSLTVNPNSE
-342 LIFEFNTMTTKN
+342 LIFEFNTMPTKN
-354 YQAQGNVIALGRI
+354 GQGATNV
-367 RGNDTNDH
+367 
-375 GDFNGIEKTL
+375 
-385 TVNPNSEL
+385 
-393 IFEFNTMTT
+393 
-402 KNYQGMT
+402 
-409 NLIIK
+409 IIK
-414 NADNDTVIGEKV
+414 NADTNDTIAEKTV
-426 VAYGPIWRLLKV
+426 EGGPTLRLFKV
-438 PENVSHLKIQFVPKN
+438 PDNVRNLKIQFVPKN

-458 ARGIYQLR
+458 ARGIYQLK

-472 DFVDSIGLHSGSH
+472 SFVDSIGLHSGSH

-513 NFGASFNTDDFV
+513 NSGASLDTDEFV

-546 SGNSG
+546 SNNSG
-551 VDIND
+551 VDVND

-562 AANRI
+562 AANRV

-575 GTGNSPARLM
+575 GTTNSPARLM

-605 TVTFNDTLTYKTYS
+605 TVTFNDTLTYKTYT
-619 QDFINSPA
+619 QDFINSAA

-667 IFNDLKR
+667 IFNDLKK
-674 RAQTILD
+674 RAQTILA

-698 DSLANQMQHTLIRS
+698 DTLTNQMQHTLIRS
-712 VDAENAVNRK
+712 VDAENAVNQK
-722 VDDMEDLVN
+722 ADQMEDLVN

-743 AIQVIEEHKNE
+743 AIQVIEEHKGN
-754 IIGNIGD
+754 IIGDIGD

-791 AKQAIRDKA
+791 AKKAIRDKA
-800 AKQRE
+800 TKQRE
-805 IINHTP
+805 IINATP
-811 DATQDEI
+811 DATEDEI
-818 QDALNQLTTDETD
+818 QDAINQLATDETD

-855 IGAVAPQVT
+855 IGSVVPQVT

-918 NDDVDTAKGDGLNAI
+918 NADVDNAKGDGLNAI

-975 IEKVNAAVAVAN
+975 IDKVNAAVTAAN
-987 TNILNANTNADVEQV
+987 TNILNANTNAEVEQV
-1002 KTNAIQGIQAIEPA
+1002 KTNAIQGIQAITPA
-1016 TKVKTDAKNAIDQ
+1016 TKVKTDAKNAIDK
-1029 SAETQHNAI
+1029 SAETQHNTI

-1099 ARNAVNEKAR
+1099 ARNVVNDKAR

-1128 AINRVNTLKNRALN
+1128 AINRVNTLKNRALT

-1180 LTDLATAKKQEI
+1180 LNDLATAKKQEI

-1206 LNQVDQDLATAIN
+1206 LNQVDQELATAIN

-1255 AQTNQHYSAKLVEI
+1255 AQINQHYNAKLAEI
-1269 NATPDATDDEK
+1269 NATPDATNDEK

-1385 ATTNQ
+1385 TTTNQ
-1390 AINAIDNV
+1390 ALNAIDNV

-1435 VALQALA
+1435 VAPQALA

-1474 IQPETKIKPAAR
+1474 IQPETKVKPAAR

-1494 ELRAQINQDKEATA
+1494 ELRAKINQDKEATA
-1508 EERQAAL
+1508 EERQVAL
-1515 DKINDLVAKAMTN
+1515 DKINEFVNQAMTD
-1528 ITNDRT
+1528 ITNNRT
-1534 NQQVNDSTNQ
+1534 NQQVDDTTSQ
-1544 ALDDIALVTPDHI
+1544 ALDSIALVAPEHI

-1570 EAKKH
+1570 EAKKQ

-1589 VALNQLANNEK
+1589 VALNQLANNK
-1600 RALQNINQAIANN
+1600 KLALQNINQAVTNN
-1613 DVKRVESNGI
+1613 DVKRVETNGI
-1623 ATLKGVEPH
+1623 ATLKGVQPH
-1632 IVVKPEAQEAIK
+1632 IVIKPEAQQAIK
-1644 ASADNQVESIKDTP
+1644 ASAENQVESIKDTP
-1658 HATTDELD
+1658 HATVDELD
-1666 EANQQ
+1666 EANQL
-1671 INDTLKQ
+1671 ISDTLKQ
-1678 GQQDIDNTTQD
+1678 AQQEIENTNQD
-1689 AAVNDVRNQT
+1689 AAVTDVRNQT

-1708 KVRRKRAALDN
+1708 KVRRKRAALDS
-1719 IDESNNNQLDAI
+1719 IEENNKNQLDAI
-1731 RNTLDTTQDERN
+1731 RNTLDTTQDERD
-1743 VAIAALNKI
+1743 VAIDTLNKI
-1752 VNAIKNDIAQNK
+1752 VNTIKNDIAQNK
-1764 TNAEVDQTEADG
+1764 TNAEVDRTETDG
-1776 NNNIKVIL
+1776 NDNIKVIL
-1784 PKVQVKPAARQSVSA
+1784 PKVQVKPAARQSVGV

-1842 TAQVNQNS
+1842 TAQVNQDS

-1892 DEEQNAAI
+1892 DEEQNIAI
-1900 VQVEKELIKAKQQ
+1900 AQVEKELIKAKQQ
-1913 IAGAV
+1913 IASAV

-1926 LHDGKNEIREIEPVI
+1926 LHDEKNEIREIEPVI
-1941 NKKATAREQ
+1941 SRKASAREQ

-1964 NVQATVEERN
+1964 NIQATVEERN

-1991 DQDRSNAQVDKTATL
+1991 DQDRSNAQVDKTASL

-2032 ARVTH
+2032 ARVTA

-2086 ALGDIEAVIT
+2086 ALSDIEAVIT

-2121 PEQLAKVKALIDQ
+2121 PEQLAKVKVLIDQ
-2134 YVADGNRMV
+2134 YVADGNRMI

-2149 NDIKKDTQL
+2149 NDIKQHTQF
-2158 IIDEILAIKLP
+2158 IVDEILAIKLP
-2169 AEVIKASPKV
+2169 AEAMKVSPKV
-2179 GQPAPKVCTPIKKED
+2179 IQPAPKVCTPIKKE
-2194 KQEVRKVVKELP
+2194 ETHESRKVEKELP

-2211 EMDLPLKELALI
+2211 EMDLPLKEFALI

-2233 SKKEKES
+2233 TKNEKES

>member
-38 LTTDHNVQGGSNQAL
+38 LTTDNNVQSDTNQAT
-53 PGNSQN
+53 PVNSQ
-59 TNADTN
+59 DTN
-65 RDIVNDSQNTPNAHA
+65 VANNRGLANSAQNTPNQSA
-80 TDNTSTN
+80 TTNQSTN
-87 QALTNHQN
+87 QALVNHN
-95 VDVANQVGPAPIQPS
+95 NGSIANQATPTSVQSSTPS
-110 ASPAQNNNNSN
+110 AQNNNHTDGNTTATETVSN
-121 ANSTATEPAANTNNN
+121 ANNKDVV
-136 LASNNNTLNVPNNTD
+136 SNNTTLNVPNKTNE
-151 NNDSARHLTLKE
+151 NGSGGHLTLKE

-175 ELVAIAEEASN
+175 ELVAIAEQASN

-196 PTDPNATPADPTATP
+196 PADPNATPADPA
-211 ADPTAGN
+211 AAAAGN
-218 GSAPVAITAPYTP
+218 GGAPVAITAPYTP
-231 TTDPNANNIGQNA
+231 TTDPNANNAGQNA
-244 PNEVLSFDDNNI
+244 PNEVLSFDDNGI
-256 RPSTNRSVPTV
+256 RPSTNRSVPSV
-267 TVVDNLPGYTLINGG
+267 TVVDNLPGFTLINGG

-315 RIRGNDTNDHGDF
+315 RIKGNDTNDHGDF
-328 NGIEKTLTVNPNSE
+328 NGIEKS
-342 LIFEFNTMTTKN
+342 
-354 YQAQGNVIALGRI
+354 
-367 RGNDTNDH
+367 
-375 GDFNGIEKTL
+375 L

-402 KNYQGMT
+402 KNYQGVT

-414 NADNDTVIGEKV
+414 NADNDTVIAEKS
-426 VAYGPIWRLLKV
+426 VAYGPIWRLFKV

-525 YKIQLPEG
+525 YKVQLPEG

-546 SGNSG
+546 SSNSG
-551 VDIND
+551 VDMND
-556 MNVTYD
+556 FNVTYD
-562 AANRI
+562 AANRV

-575 GTGNSPARLM
+575 GSGNSPARLM

-605 TVTFNDTLTYKTYS
+605 TVTFNDTLTYKTYT

-698 DSLANQMQHTLIRS
+698 DSLTNQMQHTLIRS
-712 VDAENAVNRK
+712 VDAENAVNKK
-722 VDDMEDLVN
+722 VDQMEDLVN

-791 AKQAIRDKA
+791 AKKAIRDKA
-800 AKQRE
+800 TKQRE
-805 IINHTP
+805 IINATP
-811 DATQDEI
+811 DATEDEI
-818 QDALNQLTTDETD
+818 QDALNQLATDETD
-831 AIDNVTNATT
+831 TIDNVTNATT
-841 NADVETAKNNGINT
+841 NADVEIAKNNGINT
-855 IGAVAPQVT
+855 IGAVVPQVT

-918 NDDVDTAKGDGLNAI
+918 NADVDNAKGDGLNAI

-975 IEKVNAAVAVAN
+975 IDKVNAAVTAAN

-1002 KTNAIQGIQAIEPA
+1002 KTNAIQGIQAITPA
-1016 TKVKTDAKNAIDQ
+1016 TKVKTDAKNAIDK
-1029 SAETQHNAI
+1029 SAETQHNTI

-1099 ARNAVNEKAR
+1099 ARNAVNDKAR

-1128 AINRVNTLKNRALN
+1128 AINRVNTLKNRALT

-1180 LTDLATAKKQEI
+1180 LNDLATAKKQEI

-1206 LNQVDQDLATAIN
+1206 LNQVDQELATAIN

-1255 AQTNQHYSAKLVEI
+1255 AQINQHYNAKLAEI
-1269 NATPDATDDEK
+1269 NATPDATNDEK

-1370 AFNQIN
+1370 AINQIN

-1385 ATTNQ
+1385 TTTNQ
-1390 AINAIDNV
+1390 AVNAIDNV

-1435 VALQALA
+1435 VASQALA

-1474 IQPETKIKPAAR
+1474 IQPETKVKPAAR

-1494 ELRAQINQDKEATA
+1494 ELRAKINQDKEATA
-1508 EERQAAL
+1508 EERQVAL
-1515 DKINDLVAKAMTN
+1515 DKINEFVNQAMTD
-1528 ITNDRT
+1528 ITNNRT
-1534 NQQVNDSTNQ
+1534 NQQVDDTTSQ
-1544 ALDDIALVTPDHI
+1544 ALDSIALVAPEHI

-1570 EAKKH
+1570 EAKKQ

-1600 RALQNINQAIANN
+1600 LALQNINQAVTNN
-1613 DVKRVESNGI
+1613 DVKRVETNGI
-1623 ATLKGVEPH
+1623 ATLKGVQPH
-1632 IVVKPEAQEAIK
+1632 IVIKPEAQQAIK
-1644 ASADNQVESIKDTP
+1644 ATAENQVESIKDTP
-1658 HATTDELD
+1658 HATVDELD
-1666 EANQQ
+1666 EANQL
-1671 INDTLKQ
+1671 ISDTLKQ
-1678 GQQDIDNTTQD
+1678 AQQEIENTNQD
-1689 AAVNDVRNQT
+1689 AAVTDVRNQT

-1708 KVRRKRAALDN
+1708 KVRRKRAALDS
-1719 IDESNNNQLDAI
+1719 IEENNKNQLDAI
-1731 RNTLDTTQDERN
+1731 RNTLDTTQDERD
-1743 VAIAALNKI
+1743 VAIDTLNKI
-1752 VNAIKNDIAQNK
+1752 VNTIKNDIAQNK
-1764 TNAEVDQTEADG
+1764 TNAEVDRTETDG
-1776 NNNIKVIL
+1776 NDNIKVIL
-1784 PKVQVKPAARQSVSA
+1784 PKVQVKPAARQSVGV

-1842 TAQVNQNS
+1842 TAQVNQDS

-1892 DEEQNAAI
+1892 DEEQNIAI
-1900 VQVEKELIKAKQQ
+1900 AQVEKELIKAKQQ
-1913 IAGAV
+1913 IASAV

-1926 LHDGKNEIREIEPVI
+1926 LHDEKNEIREIEPVI
-1941 NKKATAREQ
+1941 NRKASAREQ

-1964 NVQATVEERN
+1964 NIQATVEERN

-1991 DQDRSNAQVDKTATL
+1991 DQDRSNAQVDKTASL

-2032 ARVTH
+2032 ARVTA
-2037 LVQNYRKVSDRNKAD
+2037 LVQNYRKVSNRNKAD

-2086 ALGDIEAVIT
+2086 ALSDIEAVIT

-2121 PEQLAKVKALIDQ
+2121 PEQLAKVKVLIDQ
-2134 YVADGNRMV
+2134 YVADGNRMI

-2149 NDIKKDTQL
+2149 NDIKQHTQF
-2158 IIDEILAIKLP
+2158 IVDEILAIKLP
-2169 AEVIKASPKV
+2169 AEATKVSPKEI
-2179 GQPAPKVCTPIKKED
+2179 QPAPKVCTPIKKE
-2194 KQEVRKVVKELP
+2194 ETHESRKVEKELP

-2211 EMDLPLKELALI
+2211 GMDLPLKEFALI

-2233 SKKEKES
+2233 TKNEKES

>member
-300 DAKNYQAQGNVIALG
+300 DA
-315 RIRGNDTNDHGDF
+315 
-328 NGIEKTLTVNPNSE
+328 
-342 LIFEFNTMTTKN
+342 KN

-1142 DIGVTSTTAMVNS
+1142 DIGVTSTAMVNS

-1666 EANQQ
+1666 EANKQ

-2086 ALGDIEAVIT
+2086 TLGDIEAVIT

>member
-38 LTTDHNVQGGSNQAL
+38 LTTDNNVQSDTNQAT
-53 PGNSQN
+53 PVNSQ
-59 TNADTN
+59 DTN
-65 RDIVNDSQNTPNAHA
+65 VANNRGLANSAQNTPNQSA
-80 TDNTSTN
+80 TTNQSTN
-87 QALTNHQN
+87 QALVNHN
-95 VDVANQVGPAPIQPS
+95 NGSIANQATPTSVQSSTPS
-110 ASPAQNNNNSN
+110 AQNNNHTDGNTTATETVSN
-121 ANSTATEPAANTNNN
+121 ANNKDVV
-136 LASNNNTLNVPNNTD
+136 SNNTTLNVPNKTNE
-151 NNDSARHLTLKE
+151 NGSGGHLTLKE

-175 ELVAIAEEASN
+175 ELVAIAEQASN

-196 PTDPNATPADPTATP
+196 PADPNATPADPA
-211 ADPTAGN
+211 AAAAGN
-218 GSAPVAITAPYTP
+218 GGAPVAITAPYTP
-231 TTDPNANNIGQNA
+231 TTDPNANNAGQNA
-244 PNEVLSFDDNNI
+244 PNEVLSFDDNGI
-256 RPSTNRSVPTV
+256 RPSTNRSVPSV
-267 TVVDNLPGYTLINGG
+267 TVVDNLPGFTLINGG

-315 RIRGNDTNDHGDF
+315 RIKGNDTNDHGDF
-328 NGIEKTLTVNPNSE
+328 NGIEKS
-342 LIFEFNTMTTKN
+342 
-354 YQAQGNVIALGRI
+354 
-367 RGNDTNDH
+367 
-375 GDFNGIEKTL
+375 L

-402 KNYQGMT
+402 KNYQGVT

-414 NADNDTVIGEKV
+414 NADNDTVIAEKS
-426 VAYGPIWRLLKV
+426 VAYGPIWRLFKV

-525 YKIQLPEG
+525 YKVQLPEG

-546 SGNSG
+546 SSNSG
-551 VDIND
+551 VDMND
-556 MNVTYD
+556 FNVTYD
-562 AANRI
+562 AANRV

-575 GTGNSPARLM
+575 GSGNSPARLM

-605 TVTFNDTLTYKTYS
+605 TVTFNDTLTYKTYT

-698 DSLANQMQHTLIRS
+698 DSLTNQMQHTLIRS
-712 VDAENAVNRK
+712 VDAENAVNKK
-722 VDDMEDLVN
+722 VDQMEDLVN

-791 AKQAIRDKA
+791 AKKAIRDKA
-800 AKQRE
+800 TKQRE
-805 IINHTP
+805 IINATP
-811 DATQDEI
+811 DGTEDEI
-818 QDALNQLTTDETD
+818 QDALNQLATDETD

-841 NADVETAKNNGINT
+841 NADVEIAKNNGINT
-855 IGAVAPQVT
+855 IGAVVPQVT

-918 NDDVDTAKGDGLNAI
+918 NADVDNAKGDGLNAI

-975 IEKVNAAVAVAN
+975 IDKVNAAVTAAN

-1002 KTNAIQGIQAIEPA
+1002 KTNAIQGIQAITPA
-1016 TKVKTDAKNAIDQ
+1016 TKVKTDAKNAIDK
-1029 SAETQHNAI
+1029 SAETQHNTI

-1099 ARNAVNEKAR
+1099 ARNAVNDKAR

-1128 AINRVNTLKNRALN
+1128 AINRVNTLKNRALT

-1180 LTDLATAKKQEI
+1180 LNDLATAKKQEI

-1206 LNQVDQDLATAIN
+1206 LNQVDQELATAIN

-1255 AQTNQHYSAKLVEI
+1255 AQINQHYNAKLAEI
-1269 NATPDATDDEK
+1269 NATPDATNDEK

-1370 AFNQIN
+1370 AINQIN

-1385 ATTNQ
+1385 TTTNQ
-1390 AINAIDNV
+1390 AVNAIDNV

-1403 IKPKAIADIE
+1403 IKPTAIADIE

-1435 VALQALA
+1435 VASQALA

-1474 IQPETKIKPAAR
+1474 IQPETKVKPAAR

-1494 ELRAQINQDKEATA
+1494 ELRAKINQDKEATA
-1508 EERQAAL
+1508 EERQVAL
-1515 DKINDLVAKAMTN
+1515 DKINEFVNQAMTD
-1528 ITNDRT
+1528 ITNNRT
-1534 NQQVNDSTNQ
+1534 NQQVDDTTSQ
-1544 ALDDIALVTPDHI
+1544 ALDSIALVAPEHI

-1570 EAKKH
+1570 EAKKQ

-1600 RALQNINQAIANN
+1600 LALQNINQAVTNN
-1613 DVKRVESNGI
+1613 DVKRVETNGI
-1623 ATLKGVEPH
+1623 ATLKGVQPH
-1632 IVVKPEAQEAIK
+1632 IVIKPEAQQAIK
-1644 ASADNQVESIKDTP
+1644 ATAENQVESIKDTP
-1658 HATTDELD
+1658 HATVDELD
-1666 EANQQ
+1666 EANQL
-1671 INDTLKQ
+1671 ISDTLKQ
-1678 GQQDIDNTTQD
+1678 AQQEIENTNQD
-1689 AAVNDVRNQT
+1689 AAVTDVRNQT

-1708 KVRRKRAALDN
+1708 KVRRKRAALDS
-1719 IDESNNNQLDAI
+1719 IEENNKNQLDAI
-1731 RNTLDTTQDERN
+1731 RNTLDTTQDERD
-1743 VAIAALNKI
+1743 VAIDTLNKI
-1752 VNAIKNDIAQNK
+1752 VNTIKNDIAQNK
-1764 TNAEVDQTEADG
+1764 TNAEVDRTETDG
-1776 NNNIKVIL
+1776 NDNIKVIL
-1784 PKVQVKPAARQSVSA
+1784 PKVQVKPAARQSVGV

-1842 TAQVNQNS
+1842 TAQVNQDS

-1892 DEEQNAAI
+1892 DEEQNIAI
-1900 VQVEKELIKAKQQ
+1900 AQVEKELIKAKQQ
-1913 IAGAV
+1913 IASAV

-1926 LHDGKNEIREIEPVI
+1926 LHDEKNEIREIEPVI
-1941 NKKATAREQ
+1941 NRKASAREQ

-1964 NVQATVEERN
+1964 NIQATVEERN

-1991 DQDRSNAQVDKTATL
+1991 DQDRSNAQVDKTASL

-2032 ARVTH
+2032 ARVTA
-2037 LVQNYRKVSDRNKAD
+2037 LVQNYRKVSNRNKAD

-2086 ALGDIEAVIT
+2086 ALSDIEAVIT

-2121 PEQLAKVKALIDQ
+2121 PEQLAKVKVLIDQ
-2134 YVADGNRMV
+2134 YVADGNRMI

-2149 NDIKKDTQL
+2149 NDIKQHTQF
-2158 IIDEILAIKLP
+2158 IVDEILAIKLP
-2169 AEVIKASPKV
+2169 AEATKVSPKEI
-2179 GQPAPKVCTPIKKED
+2179 QPAPKVCTPIKKE
-2194 KQEVRKVVKELP
+2194 ETHESRKVEKELP

-2211 EMDLPLKELALI
+2211 GMDLPLKEFALI

-2233 SKKEKES
+2233 TKNEKES

>member
-38 LTTDHNVQGGSNQAL
+38 LTTDNNVQSDTNQAT
-53 PGNSQN
+53 PVNSQ
-59 TNADTN
+59 DTN
-65 RDIVNDSQNTPNAHA
+65 VANNRGLANSAQNTPNQSA
-80 TDNTSTN
+80 TTNQSTN
-87 QALTNHQN
+87 QALVNHN
-95 VDVANQVGPAPIQPS
+95 NGSIANQATPTSVQSSTPS
-110 ASPAQNNNNSN
+110 AQNNNHTDGNTTATETVSN
-121 ANSTATEPAANTNNN
+121 ANNKDVV
-136 LASNNNTLNVPNNTD
+136 SNNTTLNVPNKTNE
-151 NNDSARHLTLKE
+151 NGSGGHLTLKE

-175 ELVAIAEEASN
+175 ELVAIAEQASN

-196 PTDPNATPADPTATP
+196 PADPNATPADPA
-211 ADPTAGN
+211 AAAAGN
-218 GSAPVAITAPYTP
+218 GGAPVAITAPYTP
-231 TTDPNANNIGQNA
+231 TTDPNANNAGQNA
-244 PNEVLSFDDNNI
+244 PNEVLSFDENGI
-256 RPSTNRSVPTV
+256 RPSTNRSVPSV
-267 TVVDNLPGYTLINGG
+267 TVVDNLPGFTLINGG

-315 RIRGNDTNDHGDF
+315 RIKGNDTNDHGDF
-328 NGIEKTLTVNPNSE
+328 NGIEKS
-342 LIFEFNTMTTKN
+342 
-354 YQAQGNVIALGRI
+354 
-367 RGNDTNDH
+367 
-375 GDFNGIEKTL
+375 L

-402 KNYQGMT
+402 KNYQGVT

-414 NADNDTVIGEKV
+414 NADNDTVIAEKS
-426 VAYGPIWRLLKV
+426 VAYGPIWRLFKV

-525 YKIQLPEG
+525 YKVQLPEG

-546 SGNSG
+546 SSNSG
-551 VDIND
+551 VDMND
-556 MNVTYD
+556 FNVTYD
-562 AANRI
+562 AANRV

-575 GTGNSPARLM
+575 GSGNSPARLM

-605 TVTFNDTLTYKTYS
+605 TVTFNDTLTYKTYT

-689 NKRVSQADI
+689 NKRVSQANI
-698 DSLANQMQHTLIRS
+698 DSLTNQMQHTLIRS
-712 VDAENAVNRK
+712 VDAENAVNKK
-722 VDDMEDLVN
+722 VDQMEDLVN

-791 AKQAIRDKA
+791 AKKAIRDKA
-800 AKQRE
+800 TKQRE
-805 IINHTP
+805 IINATP
-811 DATQDEI
+811 DATEDEI
-818 QDALNQLTTDETD
+818 QDALNQLATDETD

-841 NADVETAKNNGINT
+841 NADVEIAKNNGINT
-855 IGAVAPQVT
+855 IGAVVPQVT

-918 NDDVDTAKGDGLNAI
+918 NADVDNAKGDGLNAI

-975 IEKVNAAVAVAN
+975 IDKVNAAVTAAN

-1002 KTNAIQGIQAIEPA
+1002 KTNAIQGIQAITPA
-1016 TKVKTDAKNAIDQ
+1016 TKVKTDAKNAIDK
-1029 SAETQHNAI
+1029 SAETQHNTI

-1099 ARNAVNEKAR
+1099 ARNAVNDKAR

-1128 AINRVNTLKNRALN
+1128 AINRVNTLKNRALT

-1180 LTDLATAKKQEI
+1180 LNDLATAKKQEI

-1206 LNQVDQDLATAIN
+1206 LNQVDQELATAIN

-1255 AQTNQHYSAKLVEI
+1255 AQINQHYNAKLAEI
-1269 NATPDATDDEK
+1269 NATPDATNDEK

-1370 AFNQIN
+1370 AINQIN

-1385 ATTNQ
+1385 TTTNQ
-1390 AINAIDNV
+1390 AVNAIDNV

-1435 VALQALA
+1435 VASQALA

-1474 IQPETKIKPAAR
+1474 IQPETKVKPAAR

-1494 ELRAQINQDKEATA
+1494 ELRAKINQDKEATA
-1508 EERQAAL
+1508 EERQVAL
-1515 DKINDLVAKAMTN
+1515 DKINEFVNQAMTD
-1528 ITNDRT
+1528 ITNNRT
-1534 NQQVNDSTNQ
+1534 NQQVDDTTSQ
-1544 ALDDIALVTPDHI
+1544 ALDSIALVAPEHI

-1570 EAKKH
+1570 EAKKQ

-1600 RALQNINQAIANN
+1600 LALQNINQAVTNN
-1613 DVKRVESNGI
+1613 DVKRVETNGI
-1623 ATLKGVEPH
+1623 ATLKGVQPH
-1632 IVVKPEAQEAIK
+1632 IVIKPEAQQAIK
-1644 ASADNQVESIKDTP
+1644 ATAENQVESIKDTP
-1658 HATTDELD
+1658 HATVDELD
-1666 EANQQ
+1666 EANQL
-1671 INDTLKQ
+1671 ISDTLKQ
-1678 GQQDIDNTTQD
+1678 AQQEIENTNQD
-1689 AAVNDVRNQT
+1689 AAVTDVRNQT

-1708 KVRRKRAALDN
+1708 KVRRKRAALDS
-1719 IDESNNNQLDAI
+1719 IEENNKNQLDAI
-1731 RNTLDTTQDERN
+1731 RNTLDTTQDERD
-1743 VAIAALNKI
+1743 VAIDTLNKI
-1752 VNAIKNDIAQNK
+1752 VNTIKNDIAQNK
-1764 TNAEVDQTEADG
+1764 TNAEVDRTETDG
-1776 NNNIKVIL
+1776 NDNIKVIL
-1784 PKVQVKPAARQSVSA
+1784 PKVQVKPAARQSVGV

-1842 TAQVNQNS
+1842 TAQVNQDS

-1892 DEEQNAAI
+1892 DEEQNIAI
-1900 VQVEKELIKAKQQ
+1900 AQVEKELIKAKQQ
-1913 IAGAV
+1913 IASAV

-1926 LHDGKNEIREIEPVI
+1926 LHDEKNEIREIEPVI
-1941 NKKATAREQ
+1941 NRKASAREQ

-1964 NVQATVEERN
+1964 NIQATVEERN

-1991 DQDRSNAQVDKTATL
+1991 DQDRSNAQVDKTASL

-2032 ARVTH
+2032 ARVTA
-2037 LVQNYRKVSDRNKAD
+2037 LVQNYRKVSNRNKAD

-2086 ALGDIEAVIT
+2086 ALSDIEAVIT

-2121 PEQLAKVKALIDQ
+2121 PEQLAKVKVLIDQ
-2134 YVADGNRMV
+2134 YVADGNRMI

-2149 NDIKKDTQL
+2149 NDIKQHTQF
-2158 IIDEILAIKLP
+2158 IVDEILAIKLP
-2169 AEVIKASPKV
+2169 AEATKVSPKEI
-2179 GQPAPKVCTPIKKED
+2179 QPAPKVCTPIKKE
-2194 KQEVRKVVKELP
+2194 ETHESRKVEKELP

-2211 EMDLPLKELALI
+2211 GMDLPLKEFALI

-2233 SKKEKES
+2233 TKNEKES

>member
-53 PGNSQN
+53 PGNSPN

-65 RDIVNDSQNTPNAHA
+65 RDIVNGSQNTPNAHA

-95 VDVANQVGPAPIQPS
+95 VGVANQVAPAPIQPS
-110 ASPAQNNNNSN
+110 TSSASNNNHSD

-196 PTDPNATPADPTATP
+196 PADPNATP

-218 GSAPVAITAPYTP
+218 GSAPVAITAPFTP

-244 PNEVLSFDDNNI
+244 PNEVLTFDDNNI

-315 RIRGNDTNDHGDF
+315 RIKGNDTNDHG
-328 NGIEKTLTVNPNSE
+328 G
-342 LIFEFNTMTTKN
+342 
-354 YQAQGNVIALGRI
+354 
-367 RGNDTNDH
+367 
-375 GDFNGIEKTL
+375 FNGIEKTL

-605 TVTFNDTLTYKTYS
+605 TVTFNDILTYKTYT

-667 IFNDLKR
+667 IFNELKR

-698 DSLANQMQHTLIRS
+698 DSLVNQMQHTLIRS

-805 IINHTP
+805 IINNTP

-975 IEKVNAAVAVAN
+975 IEKVNAAVAAAN

-1099 ARNAVNEKAR
+1099 ARNAVNDKAR

-1192 NQNTNATTEEKQVA
+1192 NQNTNATDEEKQVA

-1244 QPNIVKKPAAL
+1244 QPNIVKKPTAL
-1255 AQTNQHYSAKLVEI
+1255 AQINQHYNAKLAEI

-1398 EAEVV
+1398 EAKVV

-1435 VALQALA
+1435 VALLALA
-1442 KEKEKALAAIDQA
+1442 KEKEKEKALAAIDQA

-1474 IQPETKIKPAAR
+1474 IQPETKVKPAAR

-1557 VRAAARDAVKQQY
+1557 VRATARDAVKQQY

-1600 RALQNINQAIANN
+1600 RALQNIDQAIANN

-1913 IAGAV
+1913 IASAV

-1959 QAIEA
+1959 LAIEA

-1991 DQDRSNAQVDKTATL
+1991 DQDRSNAQVDKTASL

-2134 YVADGNRMV
+2134 YVADGIRMI

-2149 NDIKKDTQL
+2149 NDIKQHTQF
-2158 IIDEILAIKLP
+2158 IVDEILAIKLP
-2169 AEVIKASPKV
+2169 AEATKVLPKV
-2179 GQPAPKVCTPIKKED
+2179 GQPAPKLCTSIKKVD

-2233 SKKEKES
+2233 NKNEKES

>member
-53 PGNSQN
+53 PGNSPN

-65 RDIVNDSQNTPNAHA
+65 RDIVNGSQNTPNAHA

-95 VDVANQVGPAPIQPS
+95 VGVANQVAPAPIQPS
-110 ASPAQNNNNSN
+110 TSSASNNNHSD

-196 PTDPNATPADPTATP
+196 PADPNATP

-218 GSAPVAITAPYTP
+218 GSAPVAITAPFTP

-244 PNEVLSFDDNNI
+244 PNEVLTFDDNNI

-315 RIRGNDTNDHGDF
+315 RIKGNDTNDHG
-328 NGIEKTLTVNPNSE
+328 G
-342 LIFEFNTMTTKN
+342 
-354 YQAQGNVIALGRI
+354 
-367 RGNDTNDH
+367 
-375 GDFNGIEKTL
+375 FNGIEKTL

-605 TVTFNDTLTYKTYS
+605 TVTFNDILTYKTYT

-667 IFNDLKR
+667 IFNELKR

-698 DSLANQMQHTLIRS
+698 DSLVNQMQHTLIRS

-805 IINHTP
+805 IINNTP

-975 IEKVNAAVAVAN
+975 IEKVNAAVAAAN

-1099 ARNAVNEKAR
+1099 ARNAVNDKAR

-1192 NQNTNATTEEKQVA
+1192 NQNTNATDEEKQVA

-1244 QPNIVKKPAAL
+1244 QPNIVKKPTAL
-1255 AQTNQHYSAKLVEI
+1255 AQINQHYNAKLAEI
-1269 NATPDATDDEK
+1269 NATPDATDDEQ

-1398 EAEVV
+1398 EAKVV

-1435 VALQALA
+1435 VALLALA

-1474 IQPETKIKPAAR
+1474 IQPETKVKPAAR

-1557 VRAAARDAVKQQY
+1557 VRATARDAVKQQY

-1600 RALQNINQAIANN
+1600 RALQNIDQAIANN

-1913 IAGAV
+1913 IASAV

-1959 QAIEA
+1959 LAIEA

-1991 DQDRSNAQVDKTATL
+1991 DQDRSNAQVDKTASL

-2134 YVADGNRMV
+2134 YVADGIRMI

-2149 NDIKKDTQL
+2149 NDIKQHTQF
-2158 IIDEILAIKLP
+2158 IVDEILAIKLP
-2169 AEVIKASPKV
+2169 AEATKVLPKV
-2179 GQPAPKVCTPIKKED
+2179 GQPAPKLCTSIKKVD

-2233 SKKEKES
+2233 NKNEKES

>member
-38 LTTDHNVQGGSNQAL
+38 LTTDNNVQSDTNQAT
-53 PGNSQN
+53 PVNSQ
-59 TNADTN
+59 DTN
-65 RDIVNDSQNTPNAHA
+65 VANNRGLANSAQNTPNQSA
-80 TDNTSTN
+80 TTNQSTN
-87 QALTNHQN
+87 QALVNHN
-95 VDVANQVGPAPIQPS
+95 NGSIANQATPTSVQSSTPS
-110 ASPAQNNNNSN
+110 AQNNNHTDGNTTATETVSN
-121 ANSTATEPAANTNNN
+121 ANNKDVV
-136 LASNNNTLNVPNNTD
+136 SNNTTLNVPNKTNE
-151 NNDSARHLTLKE
+151 NGSGGHLTLKE

-175 ELVAIAEEASN
+175 ELVAIAEQASN

-196 PTDPNATPADPTATP
+196 PADPNATPADPA
-211 ADPTAGN
+211 AAAAGN
-218 GSAPVAITAPYTP
+218 GGAPVAITAPYTP
-231 TTDPNANNIGQNA
+231 TTDPNANNAGQNA
-244 PNEVLSFDDNNI
+244 PNEVLSFDDNGI
-256 RPSTNRSVPTV
+256 RPSTNRSVPSV
-267 TVVDNLPGYTLINGG
+267 TVVDNLPGFTLINGG

-315 RIRGNDTNDHGDF
+315 RIKGNDTNDHGDF
-328 NGIEKTLTVNPNSE
+328 NGIEKS
-342 LIFEFNTMTTKN
+342 
-354 YQAQGNVIALGRI
+354 
-367 RGNDTNDH
+367 
-375 GDFNGIEKTL
+375 L

-402 KNYQGMT
+402 KNYQGVT

-414 NADNDTVIGEKV
+414 NADNDTVIAEKS
-426 VAYGPIWRLLKV
+426 VAYGPIWRLFKV

-525 YKIQLPEG
+525 YKVQLPEG

-546 SGNSG
+546 SSNSG
-551 VDIND
+551 VDMND
-556 MNVTYD
+556 FNVTYD
-562 AANRI
+562 AANRV

-575 GTGNSPARLM
+575 GSGNSPARLM

-605 TVTFNDTLTYKTYS
+605 TVTFNDTLTYKTYT

-698 DSLANQMQHTLIRS
+698 DSLTNQMQHTLIRS
-712 VDAENAVNRK
+712 VDAENAVNKK
-722 VDDMEDLVN
+722 VDQMEDLVN

-778 LSGDTATPVVKPN
+778 LSGDTVTPVVKPN
-791 AKQAIRDKA
+791 AKKAIRDKA
-800 AKQRE
+800 TKQRE
-805 IINHTP
+805 IINATP
-811 DATQDEI
+811 DATEDEI
-818 QDALNQLTTDETD
+818 QDALNQLATDETD

-841 NADVETAKNNGINT
+841 NADVEIAKNNGINT
-855 IGAVAPQVT
+855 IGAVVPQVT

-918 NDDVDTAKGDGLNAI
+918 NADVDNAKGDGLNAI

-975 IEKVNAAVAVAN
+975 IDKVNAAVTAAN

-1002 KTNAIQGIQAIEPA
+1002 KTNAIQGIQAITPA
-1016 TKVKTDAKNAIDQ
+1016 TKVKTDAKNAIDK
-1029 SAETQHNAI
+1029 SAETQHNTI

-1099 ARNAVNEKAR
+1099 ARNAVNDKAR

-1128 AINRVNTLKNRALN
+1128 AINRVNTLKNRALT

-1180 LTDLATAKKQEI
+1180 LNDLATAKKQEI

-1206 LNQVDQDLATAIN
+1206 LNQVDQELATAIN

-1255 AQTNQHYSAKLVEI
+1255 AQINQHYNAKLAEI
-1269 NATPDATDDEK
+1269 NATPDATNDEK

-1370 AFNQIN
+1370 AINQIN

-1385 ATTNQ
+1385 TTTNQ
-1390 AINAIDNV
+1390 AVNAIDNV

-1435 VALQALA
+1435 VASQALA

-1474 IQPETKIKPAAR
+1474 IQPETKVKPAAR

-1494 ELRAQINQDKEATA
+1494 ELRAKINQDKEATA
-1508 EERQAAL
+1508 EERQVAL
-1515 DKINDLVAKAMTN
+1515 DKINEFVNQAMTD
-1528 ITNDRT
+1528 ITNNRT
-1534 NQQVNDSTNQ
+1534 NQQVDDTTSQ
-1544 ALDDIALVTPDHI
+1544 ALDSIALVAPEHI

-1570 EAKKH
+1570 EAKKQ

-1600 RALQNINQAIANN
+1600 LALQNINQAVTNN
-1613 DVKRVESNGI
+1613 DVKRVETNGI
-1623 ATLKGVEPH
+1623 ATLKGVQPH
-1632 IVVKPEAQEAIK
+1632 IVIKPEAQQAIK
-1644 ASADNQVESIKDTP
+1644 ATAENQVESIKDTP
-1658 HATTDELD
+1658 HATVDELD
-1666 EANQQ
+1666 EANQL
-1671 INDTLKQ
+1671 ISDTLKQ
-1678 GQQDIDNTTQD
+1678 AQQEIENTNQD
-1689 AAVNDVRNQT
+1689 AAVTDVRNQT

-1708 KVRRKRAALDN
+1708 KVRRKRAALDS
-1719 IDESNNNQLDAI
+1719 IEENNKNQLDAI
-1731 RNTLDTTQDERN
+1731 RNTLDTTQDERD
-1743 VAIAALNKI
+1743 VAIDTLNKI
-1752 VNAIKNDIAQNK
+1752 VNTIKNDIAQNK
-1764 TNAEVDQTEADG
+1764 TNAEVDRTETDG
-1776 NNNIKVIL
+1776 NDNIKVIL
-1784 PKVQVKPAARQSVSA
+1784 PKVQVKPAARQSVGV

-1842 TAQVNQNS
+1842 TAQVNQDS

-1892 DEEQNAAI
+1892 DEEQNIAI
-1900 VQVEKELIKAKQQ
+1900 AQVEKELIKAKQQ
-1913 IAGAV
+1913 IASAV

-1926 LHDGKNEIREIEPVI
+1926 LHDEKNEIREIEPVI
-1941 NKKATAREQ
+1941 NRKASAREQ

-1964 NVQATVEERN
+1964 NIQATVEERN

-1991 DQDRSNAQVDKTATL
+1991 DQDRSNAQVDKTASL

-2032 ARVTH
+2032 ARVTA
-2037 LVQNYRKVSDRNKAD
+2037 LVQNYRKVSNRNKAD

-2086 ALGDIEAVIT
+2086 ALSDIEAVIT

-2121 PEQLAKVKALIDQ
+2121 PEQLAKVKVLIDQ
-2134 YVADGNRMV
+2134 YVADGNRMI

-2149 NDIKKDTQL
+2149 NDIKQHTQF
-2158 IIDEILAIKLP
+2158 IVDEILAIKLP
-2169 AEVIKASPKV
+2169 AEATKVSPKEI
-2179 GQPAPKVCTPIKKED
+2179 QPAPKVCTPIKKE
-2194 KQEVRKVVKELP
+2194 ETHESRKVEKELP

-2211 EMDLPLKELALI
+2211 GMDLPLKEFALI

-2233 SKKEKES
+2233 TKNEKES

>member
-38 LTTDHNVQGGSNQAL
+38 LTTDNNVQSDTNQAT
-53 PGNSQN
+53 PVNSQ
-59 TNADTN
+59 DTN
-65 RDIVNDSQNTPNAHA
+65 VANNRGLANSAQNTPNQSA
-80 TDNTSTN
+80 TTNQSTN
-87 QALTNHQN
+87 QALVNHN
-95 VDVANQVGPAPIQPS
+95 NGSIANQATPAPIQPS
-110 ASPAQNNNNSN
+110 ASPTQNNNHSD
-121 ANSTATEPAANTNNN
+121 ANSTATETVSNANNN
-136 LASNNNTLNVPNNTD
+136 DVVSNNTTLNVPNRTNE
-151 NNDSARHLTLKE
+151 NGSGGHLTLKE

-175 ELVAIAEEASN
+175 ELVAIAEQASN

-196 PTDPNATPADPTATP
+196 PADPNATPADPAAAAANGTVP
-211 ADPTAGN
+211 AGN
-218 GSAPVAITAPYTP
+218 TAPYTP
-231 TTDPNANNIGQNA
+231 TTDPNANNAGQNA
-244 PNEVLSFDDNNI
+244 PNEVLSFDDNGI

-267 TVVDNLPGYTLINGG
+267 NVVNNLPGFTLINGG

-300 DAKNYQAQGNVIALG
+300 DNKNYQAQGNVIALG
-315 RIRGNDTNDHGDF
+315 RIHGTDTNDHGDF

-342 LIFEFNTMTTKN
+342 LIFEFNTMSTKN
-354 YQAQGNVIALGRI
+354 GQGATNV
-367 RGNDTNDH
+367 
-375 GDFNGIEKTL
+375 
-385 TVNPNSEL
+385 
-393 IFEFNTMTT
+393 
-402 KNYQGMT
+402 
-409 NLIIK
+409 IIK
-414 NADNDTVIGEKV
+414 NADTNDTIAEKTV
-426 VAYGPIWRLLKV
+426 EGGPTLRLFKV
-438 PENVSHLKIQFVPKN
+438 PDNVRNLKIQFVPKN

-458 ARGIYQLR
+458 ARGIYQLK

-472 DFVDSIGLHSGSH
+472 SFVDSIGLHSGSH
-485 VYVERRTMEPTATN
+485 VYVERRTMDPTATN

-513 NFGASFNTDDFV
+513 NSGASLDTNDFV
-525 YKIQLPEG
+525 YQVQLPEG

-546 SGNSG
+546 SNNSG
-551 VDIND
+551 VDVND

-562 AANRI
+562 AANRV

-575 GTGNSPARLM
+575 GTANSPARLM
-585 PDKILDLKYK
+585 PDKILDLRYK

-605 TVTFNDTLTYKTYS
+605 TVTFNETLTYKAYT
-619 QDFINSPA
+619 QDFINSAA

-667 IFNDLKR
+667 IFNGLKR

-698 DSLANQMQHTLIRS
+698 DSLTNQMQHTLIRS
-712 VDAENAVNRK
+712 VDAENAVNKK
-722 VDDMEDLVN
+722 VDQMEDLVN

-791 AKQAIRDKA
+791 AKKAIRDKA
-800 AKQRE
+800 TKQRA
-805 IINHTP
+805 IINATP
-811 DATQDEI
+811 DATEDEI
-818 QDALNQLTTDETD
+818 QDALNQLATDETD

-841 NADVETAKNNGINT
+841 NTDVETAKNNGINT
-855 IGAVAPQVT
+855 IGAVVPQVT
-864 HKQAARDAI
+864 HKKAARDAI

-918 NDDVDTAKGDGLNAI
+918 NADVDNAKGDGLNAI

-975 IEKVNAAVAVAN
+975 IDKVNAAVTAAN

-1002 KTNAIQGIQAIEPA
+1002 KTNAIQGIQAITPA
-1016 TKVKTDAKNAIDQ
+1016 TKVKTDAKNAIDK
-1029 SAETQHNAI
+1029 SAETQHNTI

-1099 ARNAVNEKAR
+1099 ARNAVNDKAR

-1128 AINRVNTLKNRALN
+1128 AINRVNTLKNRALT

-1206 LNQVDQDLATAIN
+1206 LNQVDQELATAIN

-1255 AQTNQHYSAKLVEI
+1255 AQINQHYNTKLAEI
-1269 NATPDATDDEK
+1269 NATPDATNDEK

-1390 AINAIDNV
+1390 AVNAIDNV

-1435 VALQALA
+1435 VASQALT

-1474 IQPETKIKPAAR
+1474 IQPETKVKPAAR

-1494 ELRAQINQDKEATA
+1494 ELRAKINQDKEATA
-1508 EERQAAL
+1508 EERQVAL
-1515 DKINDLVAKAMTN
+1515 DKINEFVNQAMTD
-1528 ITNDRT
+1528 ITNNRT
-1534 NQQVNDSTNQ
+1534 NQQVDDTTSQ
-1544 ALDDIALVTPDHI
+1544 ALDSIALVTPEHI
-1557 VRAAARDAVKQQY
+1557 VRAGARDAVKQQY
-1570 EAKKH
+1570 EAKKQ

-1600 RALQNINQAIANN
+1600 LALQNINQAVTNN
-1613 DVKRVESNGI
+1613 DVKRVETNGI
-1623 ATLKGVEPH
+1623 ATLKGVQPH
-1632 IVVKPEAQEAIK
+1632 IVIKPEAQQAIK
-1644 ASADNQVESIKDTP
+1644 ASAENQVELIKDTP
-1658 HATTDELD
+1658 HATVDELD
-1666 EANQQ
+1666 EANQL
-1671 INDTLKQ
+1671 ISDTLKKA
-1678 GQQDIDNTTQD
+1678 QQDIDNTTQD

-1743 VAIAALNKI
+1743 VAIDTLNKI

-1842 TAQVNQNS
+1842 TVQVNQNS

-1900 VQVEKELIKAKQQ
+1900 AQVEKELIKAKQQ
-1913 IAGAV
+1913 IASAV

-1941 NKKATAREQ
+1941 NRKASAREQ
-1950 LTTLFNDKK
+1950 LTTLLNDKK

-1964 NVQATVEERN
+1964 NIQATVEERN

-1991 DQDRSNAQVDKTATL
+1991 DQDRSNAQVDKTASL

-2121 PEQLAKVKALIDQ
+2121 AEQLAKVKALIDQ
-2134 YVADGNRMV
+2134 YVTDGNRMI

-2149 NDIKKDTQL
+2149 NDIKQHTQF
-2158 IIDEILAIKLP
+2158 IVDEILAIKLP
-2169 AEVIKASPKV
+2169 AEATKVSPKV
-2179 GQPAPKVCTPIKKED
+2179 IQSAPKVCTPIKKE
-2194 KQEVRKVVKELP
+2194 ETHESRKVEKELP

-2211 EMDLPLKELALI
+2211 GMDLPLKEFALI

-2233 SKKEKES
+2233 TKNEKES

>member
-1 MNLLKKNKYS
+1 
-11 IRKYKVGIF
+11 
-20 STLIGTVLLLSN
+20 
-32 PNGAQA
+32 
-38 LTTDHNVQGGSNQAL
+38 
-53 PGNSQN
+53 
-59 TNADTN
+59 
-65 RDIVNDSQNTPNAHA
+65 
-80 TDNTSTN
+80 
-87 QALTNHQN
+87 
-95 VDVANQVGPAPIQPS
+95 
-110 ASPAQNNNNSN
+110 
-121 ANSTATEPAANTNNN
+121 
-136 LASNNNTLNVPNNTD
+136 
-151 NNDSARHLTLKE
+151 HLTLKE

-175 ELVAIAEEASN
+175 ELVAIAEQASN

-196 PTDPNATPADPTATP
+196 PADPNATPADPA
-211 ADPTAGN
+211 AGN
-218 GSAPVAITAPYTP
+218 GGAPVAITAPYTP
-231 TTDPNANNIGQNA
+231 TTDPNANNAGQNA
-244 PNEVLSFDDNNI
+244 PNEVLSFDDNGI
-256 RPSTNRSVPTV
+256 RPSTNRSVPSV
-267 TVVDNLPGYTLINGG
+267 TVVDNLPGFTLINGG

-315 RIRGNDTNDHGDF
+315 RIKGNDTNDHGDF
-328 NGIEKTLTVNPNSE
+328 NGIEKS
-342 LIFEFNTMTTKN
+342 
-354 YQAQGNVIALGRI
+354 
-367 RGNDTNDH
+367 
-375 GDFNGIEKTL
+375 L

-402 KNYQGMT
+402 KNYQGVT

-414 NADNDTVIGEKV
+414 NADNDTVIAEKS
-426 VAYGPIWRLLKV
+426 VAYGPIWRLFKV

-525 YKIQLPEG
+525 YKVQLPEG

-546 SGNSG
+546 SSNSG
-551 VDIND
+551 VDMND
-556 MNVTYD
+556 FNVTYD
-562 AANRI
+562 AANRV

-575 GTGNSPARLM
+575 GSGNSPARLM

-605 TVTFNDTLTYKTYS
+605 TVTFNDTLTYKTYT

-698 DSLANQMQHTLIRS
+698 DSLTNQMQHTLIRS
-712 VDAENAVNRK
+712 VDAENAVNKK
-722 VDDMEDLVN
+722 VDQMEDLVN

-791 AKQAIRDKA
+791 AKKAIRDKA
-800 AKQRE
+800 TKQRE
-805 IINHTP
+805 IINATP
-811 DATQDEI
+811 DATEDEI
-818 QDALNQLTTDETD
+818 QDALNQLATDETD

-841 NADVETAKNNGINT
+841 NADVEIAKNNGINT
-855 IGAVAPQVT
+855 IGAVVPQVT

-918 NDDVDTAKGDGLNAI
+918 NADVDNAKGDGLNAI

-975 IEKVNAAVAVAN
+975 IDKVNAAVTAAN

-1002 KTNAIQGIQAIEPA
+1002 KTNAIQGIQAITPA
-1016 TKVKTDAKNAIDQ
+1016 TKVKTDAKNAIDK
-1029 SAETQHNAI
+1029 SAETQHNTI

-1099 ARNAVNEKAR
+1099 ARNAVNDKAR

-1128 AINRVNTLKNRALN
+1128 AINRVNTLKNRALT

-1180 LTDLATAKKQEI
+1180 LNDLATAKKQEI

-1206 LNQVDQDLATAIN
+1206 LNQVDQELATAIN

-1255 AQTNQHYSAKLVEI
+1255 AQINQHYNAKLAEI
-1269 NATPDATDDEK
+1269 NATPDATNDEK

-1370 AFNQIN
+1370 AINQIN

-1385 ATTNQ
+1385 TTTNQ
-1390 AINAIDNV
+1390 AVNAIDNV

-1435 VALQALA
+1435 VASQALA

-1474 IQPETKIKPAAR
+1474 IQPETKVKPAAR

-1494 ELRAQINQDKEATA
+1494 ELRAKINQDKEATA
-1508 EERQAAL
+1508 EERQVAL
-1515 DKINDLVAKAMTN
+1515 DKINEFVNQAMTD
-1528 ITNDRT
+1528 ITNNRT
-1534 NQQVNDSTNQ
+1534 NQQVDDTTSQ
-1544 ALDDIALVTPDHI
+1544 ALDSIALVAPEHI

-1570 EAKKH
+1570 EAKKQ

-1600 RALQNINQAIANN
+1600 LALQNINQAVTNN
-1613 DVKRVESNGI
+1613 DVKRVETNGI
-1623 ATLKGVEPH
+1623 ATLKGVQPH
-1632 IVVKPEAQEAIK
+1632 IVIKPEAQQAIK
-1644 ASADNQVESIKDTP
+1644 ASAENQVESIKDTP
-1658 HATTDELD
+1658 HATVDELD
-1666 EANQQ
+1666 EANQL
-1671 INDTLKQ
+1671 ISDTLKQ
-1678 GQQDIDNTTQD
+1678 AQQEIENTNQD
-1689 AAVNDVRNQT
+1689 AAVTDVRNQT

-1708 KVRRKRAALDN
+1708 KVRRKRAALDS
-1719 IDESNNNQLDAI
+1719 IEENNKNQLDAI
-1731 RNTLDTTQDERN
+1731 RNTLDTTQDERD
-1743 VAIAALNKI
+1743 VAIDTLNKI
-1752 VNAIKNDIAQNK
+1752 VNTIKNDIAQNK
-1764 TNAEVDQTEADG
+1764 TNAEVDRTETDG
-1776 NNNIKVIL
+1776 NDNIKVIL
-1784 PKVQVKPAARQSVSA
+1784 PKVQVKPAARQSVGV

-1842 TAQVNQNS
+1842 TAQVNQDS

-1892 DEEQNAAI
+1892 DEEQNIAI
-1900 VQVEKELIKAKQQ
+1900 AQVEKELIKAKQQ
-1913 IAGAV
+1913 IASAV

-1926 LHDGKNEIREIEPVI
+1926 LHDEKNEIREIEPVI
-1941 NKKATAREQ
+1941 NRKASAREQ

-1964 NVQATVEERN
+1964 NIQATVEERN

-1991 DQDRSNAQVDKTATL
+1991 DQDRSNAQVDKTASL

-2032 ARVTH
+2032 ARVTA
-2037 LVQNYRKVSDRNKAD
+2037 LVQNYRKVSNRNKAD

-2086 ALGDIEAVIT
+2086 ALSDIEAVIT

-2121 PEQLAKVKALIDQ
+2121 PEQLAKVKVLIDQ
-2134 YVADGNRMV
+2134 YVADGNRMI

-2149 NDIKKDTQL
+2149 NDIKQHTQF
-2158 IIDEILAIKLP
+2158 IVDEILAIKLP
-2169 AEVIKASPKV
+2169 AEATKVSPKV
-2179 GQPAPKVCTPIKKED
+2179 GQPAPKVCTPIKKE
-2194 KQEVRKVVKELP
+2194 ETHESRKVEKELP

-2211 EMDLPLKELALI
+2211 GMDLPLKEFALI

-2233 SKKEKES
+2233 TKNEKES

>member
-38 LTTDHNVQGGSNQAL
+38 LTTDNNVQSDTNQAT
-53 PGNSQN
+53 PVNSQ
-59 TNADTN
+59 DTN
-65 RDIVNDSQNTPNAHA
+65 VANNRGLANSAQNTPNQSA
-80 TDNTSTN
+80 TTNQSTN
-87 QALTNHQN
+87 QALVNHN
-95 VDVANQVGPAPIQPS
+95 NGSIANQATPTSVQSSTPS
-110 ASPAQNNNNSN
+110 AQNNNHTDGNTTATETVSN
-121 ANSTATEPAANTNNN
+121 ANNKDVVLNNT
-136 LASNNNTLNVPNNTD
+136 TLNVPNKTNE
-151 NNDSARHLTLKE
+151 NGSGGHLTLKE

-175 ELVAIAEEASN
+175 ELVAIAEQASN

-196 PTDPNATPADPTATP
+196 PADPNATPADPA
-211 ADPTAGN
+211 AAAAGN
-218 GSAPVAITAPYTP
+218 GGAPVAITAPYTP
-231 TTDPNANNIGQNA
+231 TTDPNANNAGQNA
-244 PNEVLSFDDNNI
+244 PNEVLSFDDNGI
-256 RPSTNRSVPTV
+256 RPSTNRSVPSV
-267 TVVDNLPGYTLINGG
+267 TVVDNLPGFTLINGG

-315 RIRGNDTNDHGDF
+315 RIKGNDTNDHGDF
-328 NGIEKTLTVNPNSE
+328 NGIEKS
-342 LIFEFNTMTTKN
+342 
-354 YQAQGNVIALGRI
+354 
-367 RGNDTNDH
+367 
-375 GDFNGIEKTL
+375 L

-402 KNYQGMT
+402 KNYQGVT

-414 NADNDTVIGEKV
+414 NADNDTVIAEKS
-426 VAYGPIWRLLKV
+426 VAYGPIWRLFKV

-525 YKIQLPEG
+525 YKVQLPEG

-546 SGNSG
+546 SSNSG
-551 VDIND
+551 VDMND
-556 MNVTYD
+556 FNVTYD
-562 AANRI
+562 AANRV

-575 GTGNSPARLM
+575 GSGNSPARLM

-605 TVTFNDTLTYKTYS
+605 TVTFNDTLTYKTYT

-698 DSLANQMQHTLIRS
+698 DSLTNQMQHTLIRS
-712 VDAENAVNRK
+712 VDAENAVNKK
-722 VDDMEDLVN
+722 VDQMEDLVN

-791 AKQAIRDKA
+791 AKKAIRDKA
-800 AKQRE
+800 TKQRE
-805 IINHTP
+805 IINATP
-811 DATQDEI
+811 DATEDEI
-818 QDALNQLTTDETD
+818 QDALNQLATDETD

-841 NADVETAKNNGINT
+841 NADVEIAKNNGINT
-855 IGAVAPQVT
+855 IGAVVPQVT

-918 NDDVDTAKGDGLNAI
+918 NADVDNAKGDGLNAI

-975 IEKVNAAVAVAN
+975 IDKVNAAVTAAN

-1002 KTNAIQGIQAIEPA
+1002 KTNAIQGIQAITPA
-1016 TKVKTDAKNAIDQ
+1016 TKVKTDAKNAIDK
-1029 SAETQHNAI
+1029 SAETQHNTI

-1099 ARNAVNEKAR
+1099 ARNAVNDKAR

-1128 AINRVNTLKNRALN
+1128 AINRVNTLKNRALT

-1180 LTDLATAKKQEI
+1180 LNDLATAKKQEI

-1206 LNQVDQDLATAIN
+1206 LNQVDQELATAIN

-1255 AQTNQHYSAKLVEI
+1255 AQINQHYNAKLAEI
-1269 NATPDATDDEK
+1269 NATPDATNDEK

-1370 AFNQIN
+1370 AINQIN

-1385 ATTNQ
+1385 TTTNQ
-1390 AINAIDNV
+1390 AVNAIDNV

-1435 VALQALA
+1435 VASQALA

-1474 IQPETKIKPAAR
+1474 IQPETKVKPAAR

-1494 ELRAQINQDKEATA
+1494 ELRAKINQDKEATA
-1508 EERQAAL
+1508 EERQVAL
-1515 DKINDLVAKAMTN
+1515 DKINEFVNQAMTD
-1528 ITNDRT
+1528 ITNNRT
-1534 NQQVNDSTNQ
+1534 NQQVDDTTSQ
-1544 ALDDIALVTPDHI
+1544 ALDSIALVAPEHI

-1570 EAKKH
+1570 EAKKQ

-1600 RALQNINQAIANN
+1600 LALQNINQAVTNN
-1613 DVKRVESNGI
+1613 DVKRVETNGI
-1623 ATLKGVEPH
+1623 ATLKGVQPH
-1632 IVVKPEAQEAIK
+1632 IVIKPEAQQAIK
-1644 ASADNQVESIKDTP
+1644 ATAENQVESIKDTP
-1658 HATTDELD
+1658 HATVDELD
-1666 EANQQ
+1666 EANQL
-1671 INDTLKQ
+1671 ISDTLKQ
-1678 GQQDIDNTTQD
+1678 AQQEIENTNQD
-1689 AAVNDVRNQT
+1689 AAVTDVRNQT

-1708 KVRRKRAALDN
+1708 KVRRKRAALDS
-1719 IDESNNNQLDAI
+1719 IEENNKNQLDAI
-1731 RNTLDTTQDERN
+1731 RNTLDTTQDERD
-1743 VAIAALNKI
+1743 VAIDTLNKI
-1752 VNAIKNDIAQNK
+1752 VNTIKNDIAQNK
-1764 TNAEVDQTEADG
+1764 TNAEVDRTETDG
-1776 NNNIKVIL
+1776 NDNIKVIL
-1784 PKVQVKPAARQSVSA
+1784 PKVQVKPAARQSVGV

-1842 TAQVNQNS
+1842 TAQVNQDS

-1892 DEEQNAAI
+1892 DEEQNIAI
-1900 VQVEKELIKAKQQ
+1900 AQVEKELIKAKQQ
-1913 IAGAV
+1913 IASAV

-1926 LHDGKNEIREIEPVI
+1926 LHDEKNEIREIEPVI
-1941 NKKATAREQ
+1941 NRKASAREQ

-1964 NVQATVEERN
+1964 NIQATVEERN

-1991 DQDRSNAQVDKTATL
+1991 DQDRSNAQVDKTASL

-2032 ARVTH
+2032 ARVTA
-2037 LVQNYRKVSDRNKAD
+2037 LVQNYRKVSNRNKAD

-2086 ALGDIEAVIT
+2086 ALSDIEAVIT

-2121 PEQLAKVKALIDQ
+2121 PEQLAKVKVLIDQ
-2134 YVADGNRMV
+2134 YVADGNRMI

-2149 NDIKKDTQL
+2149 NDIKQHTQF
-2158 IIDEILAIKLP
+2158 IVDEILAIKLP
-2169 AEVIKASPKV
+2169 AEATKVSPKEI
-2179 GQPAPKVCTPIKKED
+2179 QPAPKVCTPIKKE
-2194 KQEVRKVVKELP
+2194 ETHESRKVEKELP

-2211 EMDLPLKELALI
+2211 GMDLPLKEFALI

-2233 SKKEKES
+2233 TKNEKES

>member
-38 LTTDHNVQGGSNQAL
+38 LTTDNNVQSDTNQAT
-53 PGNSQN
+53 PVNSQDKDVAN
-59 TNADTN
+59 N
-65 RDIVNDSQNTPNAHA
+65 RGLANSAQNTPNQSA
-80 TDNTSTN
+80 TTNQATN
-87 QALTNHQN
+87 QALVNHN
-95 VDVANQVGPAPIQPS
+95 NGSIVNQATPTSVQSSTPS
-110 ASPAQNNNNSN
+110 AQNNNHTDGNTTATETVSN
-121 ANSTATEPAANTNNN
+121 ANNND
-136 LASNNNTLNVPNNTD
+136 AVSNNTTLNVPNKTNE
-151 NNDSARHLTLKE
+151 NGSGGHLTLKE

-175 ELVAIAEEASN
+175 ELVAIAEPASN
-186 RPKKRSRRAA
+186 RPKKRSKRAA
-196 PTDPNATPADPTATP
+196 PADPNATPADPA
-211 ADPTAGN
+211 AAAAGN
-218 GSAPVAITAPYTP
+218 GGAPVAITAPYTP
-231 TTDPNANNIGQNA
+231 TTDPNANNAGQNA
-244 PNEVLSFDDNNI
+244 PNEVLSFDDNGI
-256 RPSTNRSVPTV
+256 RPSTNRSVPSV
-267 TVVDNLPGYTLINGG
+267 TVVDNLPGFTLINGG

-290 MVRTSMFDSG
+290 MVRTSMFDSA

-315 RIRGNDTNDHGDF
+315 RI
-328 NGIEKTLTVNPNSE
+328 K
-342 LIFEFNTMTTKN
+342 
-354 YQAQGNVIALGRI
+354 
-367 RGNDTNDH
+367 GNDTNDH

-402 KNYQGMT
+402 KNYQGVT

-414 NADNDTVIGEKV
+414 NADNDTVIAEKS
-426 VAYGPIWRLLKV
+426 VAYGPIWRLFKV

-525 YKIQLPEG
+525 YQVQLPEG

-546 SGNSG
+546 SSNSG
-551 VDIND
+551 VDMND
-556 MNVTYD
+556 FNVTYD
-562 AANRI
+562 AANRV

-575 GTGNSPARLM
+575 GSGNSPARLM

-605 TVTFNDTLTYKTYS
+605 TVTFNDTLTYKTYT

-627 ESHTVSTNPYT
+627 ESHTVRTNPYT

-698 DSLANQMQHTLIRS
+698 DSLTNQMQHTLIRS
-712 VDAENAVNRK
+712 VDAENAVNKK
-722 VDDMEDLVN
+722 VDQMEDLVN

-791 AKQAIRDKA
+791 AKKAIRDKA
-800 AKQRE
+800 TKQRE
-805 IINHTP
+805 IINATP
-811 DATQDEI
+811 DATEDEI
-818 QDALNQLTTDETD
+818 QDALNQLATDETD

-841 NADVETAKNNGINT
+841 NADVEIAKNNGINT
-855 IGAVAPQVT
+855 IGAVVPQVT

-918 NDDVDTAKGDGLNAI
+918 NADVDNAKGDGLNAI

-975 IEKVNAAVAVAN
+975 IDKVNAAVTAAN

-1002 KTNAIQGIQAIEPA
+1002 KTNAIQGIQAITPA
-1016 TKVKTDAKNAIDQ
+1016 TKVKTDAKNAIDK
-1029 SAETQHNAI
+1029 SAETQHNTI

-1099 ARNAVNEKAR
+1099 ARNVVNDKAR

-1128 AINRVNTLKNRALN
+1128 AINRVNTLKNRALT

-1180 LTDLATAKKQEI
+1180 LNDLATAKKQEI

-1206 LNQVDQDLATAIN
+1206 LNQVDQELATAIN

-1255 AQTNQHYSAKLVEI
+1255 AQINQHYNAKLAEI
-1269 NATPDATDDEK
+1269 NATPDATNDEK

-1286 LNQDRQQAIES
+1286 LNLDRQQAIES

-1385 ATTNQ
+1385 TTTNQ
-1390 AINAIDNV
+1390 ALKAIDNV

-1435 VALQALA
+1435 VASQALA

-1474 IQPETKIKPAAR
+1474 IQPETKVKPAAR

-1494 ELRAQINQDKEATA
+1494 ELRAKINQDKEATA
-1508 EERQAAL
+1508 EERQVAL
-1515 DKINDLVAKAMTN
+1515 DKINEFVNQAMTD
-1528 ITNDRT
+1528 ITNNRT
-1534 NQQVNDSTNQ
+1534 NQQVDDTTSQ
-1544 ALDDIALVTPDHI
+1544 ALDSIALVTPDHI

-1570 EAKKH
+1570 EAKKR

-1600 RALQNINQAIANN
+1600 RALQNINQAVTNN
-1613 DVKRVESNGI
+1613 DVKRVETNGI
-1623 ATLKGVEPH
+1623 ATLKGVQPH
-1632 IVVKPEAQEAIK
+1632 IVIKPEAQQAIK
-1644 ASADNQVESIKDTP
+1644 ASAENQVESIKDTP
-1658 HATTDELD
+1658 HATVDELD
-1666 EANQQ
+1666 EANQL
-1671 INDTLKQ
+1671 ISDTLKQ
-1678 GQQDIDNTTQD
+1678 AQQEIENTNQD
-1689 AAVNDVRNQT
+1689 AAVTDVRNQT

-1708 KVRRKRAALDN
+1708 KVRRKRAALDS
-1719 IDESNNNQLDAI
+1719 IEENNKNQLDAI
-1731 RNTLDTTQDERN
+1731 RNTLDTTQDERD
-1743 VAIAALNKI
+1743 VAIDTLNKI
-1752 VNAIKNDIAQNK
+1752 VNTIKNDIAQNK
-1764 TNAEVDQTEADG
+1764 TNAEVDRTETDG
-1776 NNNIKVIL
+1776 NDNIKVIL
-1784 PKVQVKPAARQSVSA
+1784 PKVQVKPAARQSVGV

-1842 TAQVNQNS
+1842 TAQVNQDS
-1850 IDAQNIISK
+1850 INAQNIISK

-1892 DEEQNAAI
+1892 DEEQNIAI
-1900 VQVEKELIKAKQQ
+1900 AQVEKELIKAKQQ
-1913 IAGAV
+1913 IASAV

-1926 LHDGKNEIREIEPVI
+1926 LYDEKNEIREIEPVI
-1941 NKKATAREQ
+1941 NRKASAREQ

-1964 NVQATVEERN
+1964 NIQATVEERN

-1991 DQDRSNAQVDKTATL
+1991 DQDRSNAQVDKTASL

-2032 ARVTH
+2032 ARVTA
-2037 LVQNYRKVSDRNKAD
+2037 LVQNYRKVSNRNKAD

-2086 ALGDIEAVIT
+2086 ALSDIEAVIT

-2121 PEQLAKVKALIDQ
+2121 PEQLAKVKVLIDQ
-2134 YVADGNRMV
+2134 YVADGNRMI

-2149 NDIKKDTQL
+2149 NDIKQHTQF
-2158 IIDEILAIKLP
+2158 IVDEILAIKLP
-2169 AEVIKASPKV
+2169 AEETKVSPKEI
-2179 GQPAPKVCTPIKKED
+2179 QPAPKVCTPIKKE
-2194 KQEVRKVVKELP
+2194 ETHESRKVEKELP

-2211 EMDLPLKELALI
+2211 GMDLPLKEFALI

-2233 SKKEKES
+2233 TKNEKES

>member
-1 MNLLKKNKYS
+1 
-11 IRKYKVGIF
+11 
-20 STLIGTVLLLSN
+20 
-32 PNGAQA
+32 
-38 LTTDHNVQGGSNQAL
+38 
-53 PGNSQN
+53 
-59 TNADTN
+59 
-65 RDIVNDSQNTPNAHA
+65 
-80 TDNTSTN
+80 
-87 QALTNHQN
+87 
-95 VDVANQVGPAPIQPS
+95 
-110 ASPAQNNNNSN
+110 
-121 ANSTATEPAANTNNN
+121 
-136 LASNNNTLNVPNNTD
+136 
-151 NNDSARHLTLKE
+151 
-163 IQEDV
+163 
-168 RHSSDKP
+168 
-175 ELVAIAEEASN
+175 
-186 RPKKRSRRAA
+186 
-196 PTDPNATPADPTATP
+196 
-211 ADPTAGN
+211 
-218 GSAPVAITAPYTP
+218 
-231 TTDPNANNIGQNA
+231 
-244 PNEVLSFDDNNI
+244 
-256 RPSTNRSVPTV
+256 
-267 TVVDNLPGYTLINGG
+267 
-282 KVGVFSHA
+282 
-290 MVRTSMFDSG
+290 
-300 DAKNYQAQGNVIALG
+300 
-315 RIRGNDTNDHGDF
+315 
-328 NGIEKTLTVNPNSE
+328 
-342 LIFEFNTMTTKN
+342 
-354 YQAQGNVIALGRI
+354 
-367 RGNDTNDH
+367 
-375 GDFNGIEKTL
+375 
-385 TVNPNSEL
+385 
-393 IFEFNTMTT
+393 
-402 KNYQGMT
+402 
-409 NLIIK
+409 
-414 NADNDTVIGEKV
+414 
-426 VAYGPIWRLLKV
+426 
-438 PENVSHLKIQFVPKN
+438 
-453 DAITD
+453 
-458 ARGIYQLR
+458 
-466 DGYKYY
+466 
-472 DFVDSIGLHSGSH
+472 
-485 VYVERRTMEPTATN
+485 
-499 NKEFTVTTS
+499 
-508 LKNNG
+508 
-513 NFGASFNTDDFV
+513 
-525 YKIQLPEG
+525 
-533 VEYVNN
+533 
-539 SLTKDFP
+539 
-546 SGNSG
+546 
-551 VDIND
+551 
-556 MNVTYD
+556 
-562 AANRI
+562 
-567 ITIKSTGG
+567 
-575 GTGNSPARLM
+575 
-585 PDKILDLKYK
+585 
-595 LRVNNVPTPR
+595 
-605 TVTFNDTLTYKTYS
+605 
-619 QDFINSPA
+619 
-627 ESHTVSTNPYT
+627 
-638 IDIIMNKD
+638 MNKD

-667 IFNDLKR
+667 IFNELKR

-698 DSLANQMQHTLIRS
+698 DSLVNQMQHTLIRS

-805 IINHTP
+805 IINNTP

-975 IEKVNAAVAVAN
+975 IEKVNAAVAAAN

-1099 ARNAVNEKAR
+1099 ARNAVNDKAR

-1192 NQNTNATTEEKQVA
+1192 NQNTNATDEEKQVA

-1244 QPNIVKKPAAL
+1244 QPNIVKKPTAL
-1255 AQTNQHYSAKLVEI
+1255 AQINQHYNAKLAEI

-1398 EAEVV
+1398 EAKVV

-1435 VALQALA
+1435 VALLALA

-1474 IQPETKIKPAAR
+1474 IQPETKVKPAAR

-1557 VRAAARDAVKQQY
+1557 VRATARDAVKQQY

-1600 RALQNINQAIANN
+1600 RALQNIDQAIANN

-1913 IAGAV
+1913 IASAV

-1959 QAIEA
+1959 LAIEA

-1991 DQDRSNAQVDKTATL
+1991 DQDRSNAQVDKTASL

-2134 YVADGNRMV
+2134 YVADGIRMI

-2149 NDIKKDTQL
+2149 NDIKQHTQF
-2158 IIDEILAIKLP
+2158 IVDEILAIKLP
-2169 AEVIKASPKV
+2169 AEATKVLPKV
-2179 GQPAPKVCTPIKKED
+2179 GQPAPKLCTSIKKVD

-2233 SKKEKES
+2233 NKNEKES